1 MGNKS
6 IQKFFADQNS
16 VIDLSSLGN
25 AKGAKVSLSGPDM
38 NITTPRGSVIIV
50 NGALYSS
57 IKGNNLAVKF
67 KDKTITGA
75 KILGSVDLKDIQ
87 LERIDSS
94 LVDSAQVEKK
104 GNGKRRNKKEEEELK
119 KQLDD
124 AENAK
129 KEADKAKEEA
139 EKAKEAAEKAL
150 NEAFEVQNSSKQIE
164 EMLQNFLADN
174 VAKDNL
180 AQQSDAS
187 QQNTQAKA
195 TQASKQN
202 DAEKVLPQPI
212 NKNTSTGKSNSS
224 KNEENKLDAESVKE
238 PLKVT
243 LALAAESNS
252 GSKDDSITNFTKPQ
266 FVGSTAPNATV
277 IIKINGIAV
286 GQAVADS
293 LGNFTFTAPETLTDG
308 TYNLEAEAKT
318 ADGSGSAKLV
328 ITIDSVTDK
337 PTFEL
342 SPESSVSG
350 HKGLTPTLTPSIVG
364 TAEENAKVDI
374 YVDNKLVA
382 SVDVDKD
389 GNWSYEFKDNEL
401 SEGENSIKVVAV
413 DKAGNKNETT
423 DSIITDTIAP
433 EKPTIELDD
442 SSDSG
447 IKNDN
452 ITNSTLPTFIGV
464 AEPGSTVSIYLG
476 LKHLG
481 EVIVAKDGTWS
492 YTLTTPLKDGEYN
505 ITATATDIAGHTSA
519 TANLPF
525 TIDTRIS
532 YFSAEIETTNDSGI
546 VGDNVTNNTRPT
558 FTGKTEPNAIISVI
572 NSETG
577 EEVIFKAN
585 DKGEWTFN
593 FTSDSVEGI
602 NNLTFTVEDVAGNK
616 KDFSFSYVI
625 DTIAPVPPTVSLED
639 YVVLPNGIIL
649 SGNDLPA
656 LVGTA
661 EPKSTILLMRDGK
674 LYDSIEVDS
683 NGTWNYQFSNKF
695 LQGAYDIEIISQD
708 AAGNKSSTVKYS
720 FTIQTEVVPPKAE
733 LDASDDSGAKGDW
746 ITNKHNALTLLGTAD
761 RFATVNILIDGK
773 TIGVTTAD
781 ADGNWNFDI
790 SRNLSD
796 NVYKITVES
805 IDPLGRTSSVDYQ
818 LTIDSFTPIPTV
830 MLHDSADS
838 GVKGDMITKI
848 NTPLFTGM
856 AEANAKVSI
865 YVDGVLSGEAIA
877 GDDGV
882 WNFQFTTALSDGSH
896 DVTVKVEDIAGN
908 TASSSAYNFQIVT
921 QTQKPTI
928 ELVNDTGV
936 DNTDH
941 IINEKNPALT
951 GTAAPYSTVKLYID
965 GALIAEVRTNKD
977 GRWEYTLKADQGLVD
992 GDHRITAS
1000 VEDIAGN
1007 IAHSDP
1013 FLISVDT
1020 AISIPIVSL
1029 SPDSDS
1035 GISDDNLTNIVKPTL
1050 HLKDIDPDIISVQVW
1065 DAMSDTQIGVA
1076 TQQPDGSWAYT
1087 FTSDLTEGLHQVY
1100 VKVEDIAGNKAN
1112 SAIFDFTIDT
1122 TVSTPV
1128 ISLLSKD
1135 DTGVTGDN
1143 LTNINKPGFAI
1154 SGVDA
1159 DAHRVVVQVMHNG
1172 VSEEIELSHLNGSW
1186 LFIPG
1191 NTWADG
1197 SYTLTVKVEDKA
1209 GNTNYSAP
1217 LTVVIDT
1224 QIAIDGVEL
1233 VNDSGVKGDNMTN
1246 DDRPHFRVT
1255 VPTDVNE
1262 VRLSIDGGNSW
1273 VQATP
1278 GVAGSWEYIW
1288 PTDLADG
1295 QYTLTVEAT
1304 DKAGNTVTKTIDF
1317 AVDTTLSVP
1326 VIVLDSADDTG
1337 IQGDNMTNSTQPTF
1351 ALQHID
1357 DDAVRVTVSVEH
1369 GGVTT
1374 TFDATKGTGGWTFTP
1389 PTSWAD
1395 GDYTLSVSV
1404 EDKAGN
1410 TSHSASLTVTVDTQI
1425 AINNI
1430 ELVNDSGIPDD
1441 NLTNNVRPHFQV
1453 TVPTD
1458 VNVVRLSIDGGKT
1471 WFNATQSATPGVWDY
1486 IWPDDVADGGY
1497 TLTVEATDEAGN
1509 KATQTL
1515 DFTIDTTLSVPT
1527 LSLDSADD
1535 SGIAGDNITN
1545 VKTPGFTLNNIDT
1558 DVSRVIV
1565 EVMHNGIKQEVP
1577 LVQTGGQ
1584 WRFAPTSDWADGD
1597 YILTVKV
1604 EDRAGNVKQS
1614 APLTV
1619 TVDTH
1624 IAIDRIELVNDSG
1637 IPGDN
1642 LTNEARPHFQVTV
1655 PADVNGVRLSIDG
1668 GKTWFDAT
1676 QSATSGVWDY
1686 TWLTNVANGPHTLM
1700 VEASD
1705 KAGNKTT
1712 QKLDFTIDTILS
1724 EPTIT
1729 LDSADDSAAGDNITN
1744 VKMPGFTLGNIDAD
1758 VTKVVVTVA
1767 HDGKNQQIEL
1777 IKNGGV
1783 WRFTPGAA
1791 WTDGDYTLT
1800 VKVEDKAG
1808 NTNYSAPLTVTID
1821 TQTSIDRIELLNDTG
1836 IVGDNLT
1843 NEARP
1848 QFHITV
1854 PTDVNSVQLSLDGG
1868 INWVNAT
1875 LTSDGV
1881 WEYIWPTDLVENTYT
1896 LTVKATD
1903 VAGNTATETLNFI
1916 IDTTLS
1922 TPTITLDSADDSGT
1936 ANDNK
1941 TNVKTPGFI
1950 IGGIDSDVTQV
1961 VVQVMRDGHSEEVE
1975 LTQTN
1980 GQWRFVPGSAWTDGD
1995 YTLTVTVKDEAG
2007 NIRHSAPL
2015 TVTIDTQITID
2026 HIELV
2031 NDSGIPDDNLTNN
2044 VRPHFQVTVPTDV
2057 NVVRLSID
2065 GGKTWFNATQSA
2077 TPGVWDYTWLADV
2090 GEGKHTLTVEA
2101 TDKAGNKTTQQL
2113 DFIIDTLL
2121 SEPTIVLDNTDD
2133 SGTKGDHLT
2142 NVNKPTFLLGNID
2155 ADARYVTVEVQHG
2168 GTKEVLTATKDA
2180 TGNWSV
2186 TPTGTWAD
2194 GDYTLTVRVEDEA
2207 GNEKHS
2213 ASLTVTVDTQITIDV
2228 IELVNDNGIP
2238 GDNMTN
2244 DAHPQFR
2251 VTVPGDVNEVS
2262 LSIDGGVTW
2271 VKATQSAT
2279 PGVWNYT
2286 WPGTVP
2292 DGDYTLNVK
2301 ATDNAGN
2308 TVTETLHFT
2317 IDTTLSTPVIV
2328 LDSADDS
2335 GVHGDNMTNHT
2346 QPTFA
2351 LQHIDDDAVRVT
2363 VSVEHGGVTT
2373 TFDATKDAGGW
2384 TFTPTG
2390 AWADGDYTLSVS
2402 VEDKAGN
2409 TSHSASLT
2417 VTVDTQIAINN
2428 IELVN
2433 DSGIPDD
2440 NLTNNV
2446 RPHFQVTVPTDV
2458 NVVRLSIDGGKTWFN
2473 ATQSATPGVWDYIW
2487 PDDVADGGYTLT
2499 VEATD
2504 EAGNKAT
2511 QTLDF
2516 TIDTTL
2522 SVPTLSL
2529 DSADDSGIA
2538 GDNIT
2543 NVKTPGFTLNNID
2556 TDVSRV
2562 IVEVM
2567 HNGIKQEVP
2576 LVQTGGQWRFAPT
2589 SDWADG
2595 DYILT
2600 VKVEDRA
2607 GNVKQ
2612 SAPLTVTV
2620 DTHIAIDR
2628 IELVNDSGIPGDNLT
2643 NEARPHFQVTVPADV
2658 NGVRLSIDGG
2668 KTWFDATQSAT
2679 SGVWDYTWLT
2689 NVANGPHTLM
2699 VEASDKAGNKTTQK
2713 LDFTIDTILSEPTIT
2728 LDSADDSAAGDN
2740 ITNVKMPGFT
2750 LGNIDADVTKVVVTV
2765 AHDGKNQ
2772 QIELIKNGGVWRFTP
2787 GAAWTDGDYT
2797 LTVKVEDKAG
2807 NTNYS
2812 APLTVTIDTQTSIDR
2827 IELLNDTGIVG
2838 DNLTNEA
2845 RPQFHITVPTDVNS
2859 VQLSLDGGIN
2869 WVNATLTSDGVW
2881 EYIWPTDLVENT
2893 YTLTVK
2899 ATDVAGNTATETLN
2913 FIIDTTLSTP
2923 TITLDSAD
2931 DSGTANDNK
2940 TNVKTPGFIIGG
2952 IDSDVTQVVVQV
2964 MRDGHSEEVE
2974 LTQTNGQWRFVP
2986 GSAWTDGDYTLTVTV
3001 KDEAGNIRHSA
3012 PLTVTIDTQITID
3025 HIELVNDSGI
3035 PDDNLT
3041 NNVRPHFQVTVPT
3054 DVNVVRLSIDGGKTW
3069 FNATQSATP
3078 GVWDY
3083 TWLADVGEGKHT
3095 LTVEATDKAGNK
3107 TTQQL
3112 DFIIDTLLSEPT
3124 IVLDNTDDSGTKG
3137 DNLTNVNKPTFLLGN
3152 IDADARYVTVEVQ
3165 HGGTKEVLTAT
3176 KGATGI
3182 WSVTPTGTWADGD
3195 YTLTVRVEDDAGN
3208 VKYSA
3213 PLTVTVD
3220 TQITIDVIELVNDNG
3235 IPGDNLTNDVRPHFR
3250 VTVPGD
3256 VNEVRLSIDGGN
3268 TWVRATQG
3276 TAGIWDYTWP
3286 KDVTDG
3292 LHTLTVEATDKA
3304 GNKTTQTLD
3313 FTIDTRLSTPTI
3325 AMDSRDDTGA
3335 IGDHITSVKR
3345 PGFTIG
3351 NIDADAHSVILR
3363 ITQGGN
3369 SQEVTLTQVG
3379 GQWRFTPDADWADG
3393 SYTLTVEVTDNA
3405 GNVRQSTPLVVTV
3418 DTQTSITDIT
3428 LVNDHGVPDDNL
3440 TNSTRPQFE
3449 ITVPADVNS
3458 VQLSIDGGANWVSA
3472 TQGIEGVWGY
3482 TWPTDMGDGKHTL
3495 TVMVTDRAGNT
3506 ATQTLEFFIDTR
3518 LSTPT
3523 IALDST
3529 DDTGTPGDDMT
3540 NRTRPTFILQNI
3552 DSDVINVTVSVTHN
3566 GTTTSFTATQGAGG
3580 WSFTPPAPWGD
3591 GDYTLTVTVED
3602 RAGNTRP
3609 STPLTVTVDTQ
3620 IAIDRIE
3627 LVNDSGVPGDNVTKH
3642 VRPQFQISVP
3652 DDVEKVLL
3660 SIDGGTTWVTAIKSS
3675 TAGIWD
3681 YTWPT
3686 DMPEGQH
3693 TLTVEV
3699 TDGAGNKMTETL
3711 NFTIDIT
3718 LLTPTIELAPDQD
3731 TGQNKNDNLTSV
3743 TQPVFVL
3750 GSIDKDVRHVEL
3762 SIEHNGTF
3770 KTVVLTESADG
3781 WRYRPDSALADGSYT
3796 FTVTVTDVAGNQQ
3809 TSAPL
3814 KVTIDGTLTTPV
3826 IELAAG
3832 EDSGTV
3838 GDRLT
3843 NHDRP
3848 VFDIHQVDSDVTR
3861 VMVKVTYNGKTHEE
3875 AAVFTNGQW
3884 RFTPSASWAD
3894 GSYQLAVVVEDLAG
3908 NVKESAPFEVRI
3920 DTTTTINNIVLLN
3933 DTGVQNDQL
3942 TNVAKPSF
3950 RIDVPGDVV
3959 QVRVTLDGGANWNVI
3974 RKNADGQWIF
3984 DSPNT
3989 LVDGT
3994 YTLRVEATDEAG
4006 NIANKDLVFNIDTNI
4021 QVPTIALDAGQ
4032 DTGAN
4037 TADNITNISRPT
4049 FTIGN
4054 VDPDVIKVVVT
4065 IDGHDYNATK
4075 VGAGWQFTPGNAI
4088 PDGSYNITVT
4098 VEDKAGNTATSK
4110 PLPVVIDT
4118 TAEIESVT
4126 LVTDSGDSDVDN
4138 ITKVDKPQ
4146 FSIVTADDIT
4156 HVRVKID
4163 NAANW
4168 IELTKGGDGRWI
4180 FNVGSAL
4187 PDGQHTLLVDVT
4199 DIAGNV
4205 AQETLQFTID
4215 TTLREPTIVLDP
4227 THDTGDDTNDNLT
4240 RINKPVFIIG
4250 NVDNDVSHIVVHI
4263 DGRDYTIENTGG
4275 NLTFTPDQPLSDGQ
4289 HTISVTVTDIAG
4301 NTKTSAEL
4309 RIEIDTQVQIDSVT
4323 LTTDSGVNDHDNVT
4337 NATRPSFE
4345 IATPDDV
4352 TSVLVSF
4359 DGVNW
4364 TPISKN
4370 AAGQWE
4376 FTAGSALPDGHYTLH
4391 VQATDRAG
4399 NTANS
4404 TLGFTV
4410 DTQIDG
4416 LSVVMLDDA
4425 GKDST
4430 DGITNITSPRFE
4442 ISAREP
4448 LQSVTVILN
4457 GKSSTLTQGAGNKW
4471 LFTPDTPL
4479 VDGTYKIEIVAE
4491 DIAGN
4496 KISKEV
4502 SFTIDT
4508 IVSDPSIDLLD
4519 ADDTGESAVD
4529 NITSVTTPRFVIGN
4543 VPADIDT
4550 VVIRINGVSYSVT
4563 ANGNNLWEFQ
4573 VPVALNDGVYEAV
4586 VVFRDI
4592 AGNTS
4597 ETKLPFTIDTTTSV
4611 SVRMEPASDTGNSNS
4626 DNLTNKQ
4633 NPKFEGTAEPNAK
4646 LVITIVDDKSG
4657 REVLKQ
4663 TITVGADGN
4672 WSVTPNILP
4681 DGMYTIN
4688 VVATDVAGNTAQTQE
4703 RFTIDTVTIDP
4714 TIRLSD
4720 PSIDDQHEATSLR
4733 PEFKGFAEAFST
4745 IMIQWDG
4752 KVVGSANANANGEWS
4767 WTPPSVLAPGS
4778 YVVSIVAKD
4787 KAGNESSQVDFPVVI
4802 PVIDVTPPTIKL
4814 SEESDSGALGDF
4826 TTNNKTPTLIGS
4838 TLPNTIVS
4846 IYVDGVKVG
4855 EATADTAG
4863 RYTFQLSEM
4872 KDGHYVVQVGI
4883 VNPRDNSELRSTAV
4897 DVTIDTE
4904 VAELVWNISGMHE
4917 GGYINTVT
4925 PEIGGTSEPNSKIT
4939 IFVNGV
4945 EKAIAYTT
4953 GAGHWGVV
4961 LPALGNDG
4969 NYELTFKVED
4979 VAGNIREFGPQNV
4992 ILDTVISPLTVVLRE
5007 ADDSGKVG
5015 DWITNKSHVTI
5026 DGTAEAGSTL
5036 TIRNPQGVVIATLV
5050 VGNDGR
5056 WSAELDLREGSNA
5069 FVVVSEDKAGNS
5081 QQKEILIEHDTQ
5093 IEISDI
5099 SLSRD
5104 TNSGDKYDL
5113 ITNNKS
5119 PVLVA
5124 MTDPGATVQVYING
5138 VLQGTV
5144 EASSSGNISYTMPAN
5159 SADGE
5164 YQVQFVATDTA
5175 GNRVE
5180 SAITTV
5186 TIDSQIAV
5194 FDIDEDSLPAL
5205 SNNRALSVSGVGEAG
5220 SQVSIFV
5227 DGKLVNVVMVEA
5239 DGTWRA
5245 PILLQDDGTFN
5256 IHFSITDVAG
5266 NTEVSKDY
5274 SVDVDS
5280 STDFPT
5286 LNLEDASNSGSLDD
5300 LITNHN
5306 KPVLVGTAEAGATIH
5321 IYVDEKIVANVLVLE
5336 DGTWSYQFDNALKD
5350 GEYSIRVV
5358 AEDPAGNTA
5367 ESPRLLVT
5375 IDTSTF
5381 IDNPAMVAG
5390 SDNGIFSND
5399 SITSQ
5404 TRPTFSIFGEMN
5416 QSVQIFIDGVLVDTI
5431 TVTDRNQVY
5440 RPESPLGDGSHSI
5453 YYVITDKA
5461 GNTATSKTLNF
5472 TIDTFN
5478 TTPVAIDSIGG
5489 QTLAEMTGSDGKIYI
5504 TDTTR
5509 NLLFSGSAEPNS
5521 KIEIII
5527 NGLNVGEVWVNEK
5540 GHWQMPVNPL
5550 YFTEGQLDITVKS
5563 TDRAGNVNQ
5572 EKYSIWVDTH
5582 IKVFTSELDDNKSSS
5597 KTEWWSNSDLIT
5609 MRGTGEIGA
5618 TVSLIVAGV
5627 TLATAVVAAT
5637 GRWELSTDKLP
5648 EGTYDISL
5656 VIEDSA
5662 GNRWE
5667 DVREIFIDRTPPN
5680 APVVTYS
5687 DIVNDL
5693 IIMQG
5698 TAEAKSQLIITDSEG
5713 NTYTLTV
5720 PDNGK
5725 WSMAIPYPSEG
5736 KFTITSVDAIG
5747 NRSDDVPLDIMK
5759 EVPVISLSPDSDS
5772 GTVGDNITRDKQPT
5786 FIIGNLESDVVVVQ
5800 VDINGTVYNAEKNA
5814 DGVWFF
5820 TPGTPL
5826 ADGSYTI
5833 SVIASDAAGNQKN
5846 SLPITVTID
5855 STLTVPEIALAA
5867 GEDNGASDS
5876 DNVTNHTQPKFTL
5889 QHIDADVTGVTV
5901 NVTHNGVTDIYQ
5913 ATQGAD
5919 GWTFTPPAA
5928 WNDGN
5933 YTLSVTVVDRAGNSQ
5948 QSASLAVTVD
5958 STVTVTADSQHDDA
5972 SDDATATAVTPPESE
5987 TVNAESATHLRTE
6000 PSAAE
6005 ESVVKVT
6012 AYSITLLNADSG
6024 DEIDRSISQTPSFEI
6039 SVPENIVNVSIMFEG
6054 EEFTLPIT
6062 NQKAIFEVPL
6072 SLEDGEYTM
6081 DVKFIDK
6088 DNDFLIK
6095 EKTFSVDHSSA
6106 DIVNA
6111 MNVRGKTEDDI
6122 NDSPSTSSVGHNNN
6136 GAIDVFAVNEVTLP
6150 VDNQE
6155 EHA

>member
-2121 SEPTIVLDNTDD
+2121 SEPTIVLDSTDD

-2428 IELVN
+2428 
-2433 DSGIPDD
+2433 
-2440 NLTNNV
+2440 
-2446 RPHFQVTVPTDV
+2446 
-2458 NVVRLSIDGGKTWFN
+2458 
-2473 ATQSATPGVWDYIW
+2473 
-2487 PDDVADGGYTLT
+2487 
-2499 VEATD
+2499 
-2504 EAGNKAT
+2504 
-2511 QTLDF
+2511 
-2516 TIDTTL
+2516 
-2522 SVPTLSL
+2522 
-2529 DSADDSGIA
+2529 
-2538 GDNIT
+2538 
-2543 NVKTPGFTLNNID
+2543 
-2556 TDVSRV
+2556 
-2562 IVEVM
+2562 
-2567 HNGIKQEVP
+2567 
-2576 LVQTGGQWRFAPT
+2576 
-2589 SDWADG
+2589 
-2595 DYILT
+2595 
-2600 VKVEDRA
+2600 
-2607 GNVKQ
+2607 
-2612 SAPLTVTV
+2612 
-2620 DTHIAIDR
+2620 
-2628 IELVNDSGIPGDNLT
+2628 
-2643 NEARPHFQVTVPADV
+2643 
-2658 NGVRLSIDGG
+2658 
-2668 KTWFDATQSAT
+2668 
-2679 SGVWDYTWLT
+2679 
-2689 NVANGPHTLM
+2689 
-2699 VEASDKAGNKTTQK
+2699 
-2713 LDFTIDTILSEPTIT
+2713 
-2728 LDSADDSAAGDN
+2728 
-2740 ITNVKMPGFT
+2740 
-2750 LGNIDADVTKVVVTV
+2750 
-2765 AHDGKNQ
+2765 
-2772 QIELIKNGGVWRFTP
+2772 
-2787 GAAWTDGDYT
+2787 
-2797 LTVKVEDKAG
+2797 
-2807 NTNYS
+2807 
-2812 APLTVTIDTQTSIDR
+2812 
-2827 IELLNDTGIVG
+2827 
-2838 DNLTNEA
+2838 
-2845 RPQFHITVPTDVNS
+2845 
-2859 VQLSLDGGIN
+2859 
-2869 WVNATLTSDGVW
+2869 
-2881 EYIWPTDLVENT
+2881 
-2893 YTLTVK
+2893 
-2899 ATDVAGNTATETLN
+2899 
-2913 FIIDTTLSTP
+2913 
-2923 TITLDSAD
+2923 
-2931 DSGTANDNK
+2931 
-2940 TNVKTPGFIIGG
+2940 
-2952 IDSDVTQVVVQV
+2952 
-2964 MRDGHSEEVE
+2964 
-2974 LTQTNGQWRFVP
+2974 
-2986 GSAWTDGDYTLTVTV
+2986 
-3001 KDEAGNIRHSA
+3001 
-3012 PLTVTIDTQITID
+3012 
-3025 HIELVNDSGI
+3025 IELVNDSGI

-3472 TQGIEGVWGY
+3472 AQGIEGVWGY

>member
-243 LALAAESNS
+243 LALATESNS

-625 DTIAPVPPTVSLED
+625 DTVAPVPPTVSLED
-639 YVVLPNGIIL
+639 FVVLPNGIIL

-1035 GISDDNLTNIVKPTL
+1035 GVSDDNLTNIVKPTL

-1065 DAMSDTQIGVA
+1065 DAASDTQIGVA

-1112 SAIFDFTIDT
+1112 SAVFDFTIDT

-1209 GNTNYSAP
+1209 GNTSYSAP

-1374 TFDATKGTGGWTFTP
+1374 TFDATKGTGGWSFTP
-1389 PTSWAD
+1389 TGAWAD

-1430 ELVNDSGIPDD
+1430 ELVNDSGIPND

-1471 WFNATQSATPGVWDY
+1471 WFNATQSATPGAWDY

-1497 TLTVEATDEAGN
+1497 TLTVEATDKAGN
-1509 KATQTL
+1509 KTTQEL

-2121 SEPTIVLDNTDD
+2121 SEPTIVLDSTDD
-2133 SGTKGDHLT
+2133 SGTKGDNLT

-2317 IDTTLSTPVIV
+2317 IDTTLSVPVIV
-2328 LDSADDS
+2328 LNSADDT
-2335 GVHGDNMTNHT
+2335 GVQGDNMTNST

-2373 TFDATKDAGGW
+2373 TFDATKGTGGW
-2384 TFTPTG
+2384 SFTPTG

-2446 RPHFQVTVPTDV
+2446 RPHFQVKVPMDV
-2458 NVVRLSIDGGKTWFN
+2458 N
-2473 ATQSATPGVWDYIW
+2473 
-2487 PDDVADGGYTLT
+2487 
-2499 VEATD
+2499 E
-2504 EAGNKAT
+2504 
-2511 QTLDF
+2511 
-2516 TIDTTL
+2516 
-2522 SVPTLSL
+2522 
-2529 DSADDSGIA
+2529 
-2538 GDNIT
+2538 
-2543 NVKTPGFTLNNID
+2543 
-2556 TDVSRV
+2556 
-2562 IVEVM
+2562 
-2567 HNGIKQEVP
+2567 
-2576 LVQTGGQWRFAPT
+2576 
-2589 SDWADG
+2589 
-2595 DYILT
+2595 
-2600 VKVEDRA
+2600 
-2607 GNVKQ
+2607 
-2612 SAPLTVTV
+2612 
-2620 DTHIAIDR
+2620 
-2628 IELVNDSGIPGDNLT
+2628 
-2643 NEARPHFQVTVPADV
+2643 
-2658 NGVRLSIDGG
+2658 
-2668 KTWFDATQSAT
+2668 
-2679 SGVWDYTWLT
+2679 
-2689 NVANGPHTLM
+2689 
-2699 VEASDKAGNKTTQK
+2699 
-2713 LDFTIDTILSEPTIT
+2713 
-2728 LDSADDSAAGDN
+2728 
-2740 ITNVKMPGFT
+2740 
-2750 LGNIDADVTKVVVTV
+2750 
-2765 AHDGKNQ
+2765 
-2772 QIELIKNGGVWRFTP
+2772 
-2787 GAAWTDGDYT
+2787 
-2797 LTVKVEDKAG
+2797 
-2807 NTNYS
+2807 
-2812 APLTVTIDTQTSIDR
+2812 
-2827 IELLNDTGIVG
+2827 
-2838 DNLTNEA
+2838 
-2845 RPQFHITVPTDVNS
+2845 
-2859 VQLSLDGGIN
+2859 
-2869 WVNATLTSDGVW
+2869 
-2881 EYIWPTDLVENT
+2881 
-2893 YTLTVK
+2893 
-2899 ATDVAGNTATETLN
+2899 
-2913 FIIDTTLSTP
+2913 
-2923 TITLDSAD
+2923 
-2931 DSGTANDNK
+2931 
-2940 TNVKTPGFIIGG
+2940 
-2952 IDSDVTQVVVQV
+2952 
-2964 MRDGHSEEVE
+2964 
-2974 LTQTNGQWRFVP
+2974 
-2986 GSAWTDGDYTLTVTV
+2986 
-3001 KDEAGNIRHSA
+3001 
-3012 PLTVTIDTQITID
+3012 
-3025 HIELVNDSGI
+3025 
-3035 PDDNLT
+3035 
-3041 NNVRPHFQVTVPT
+3041 
-3054 DVNVVRLSIDGGKTW
+3054 VRLSIDGGKTW

-3095 LTVEATDKAGNK
+3095 LTVEATDKAGNQ
-3107 TTQQL
+3107 TTQKL

-3124 IVLDNTDDSGTKG
+3124 IVLDSTDDSGTKG
-3137 DNLTNVNKPTFLLGN
+3137 DNLTNANKPTFILGN

-3165 HGGTKEVLTAT
+3165 YGGTKEVLTAT

-3325 AMDSRDDTGA
+3325 TMDSRDDTGA

-3351 NIDADAHSVILR
+3351 NIDSDAQSVILR

-3405 GNVRQSTPLVVTV
+3405 GNVRQSTPLIVTV

-3472 TQGIEGVWGY
+3472 AQGIEGVWGY

-3620 IAIDRIE
+3620 IAIDHIE

-3718 LLTPTIELAPDQD
+3718 LMTPTIELAPDQD

-3848 VFDIHQVDSDVTR
+3848 VFDIRQVDSDVTR

-4529 NITSVTTPRFVIGN
+4529 NITSVTKPRFVIGN

-4550 VVIRINGVSYSVT
+4550 VVIRINGVSYPVT

-4745 IMIQWDG
+4745 IMIQWGG

-4826 TTNNKTPTLIGS
+4826 TTNNKTPTLVGN
-4838 TLPNTIVS
+4838 TLPNAIVS

-4969 NYELTFKVED
+4969 NYVLTFKVED

-5300 LITNHN
+5300 LITSHN

-5381 IDNPAMVAG
+5381 IDNPVMMAG

-5404 TRPTFSIFGEMN
+5404 TRPAFSIYGEMN

-5472 TIDTFN
+5472 TIDTLN

-5527 NGLNVGEVWVNEK
+5527 NGLNVGEVWVNDK

-5582 IKVFTSELDDNKSSS
+5582 IQVFTSELDDNKSSS
-5597 KTEWWSNSDLIT
+5597 KTDWWSNSSTIT
-5609 MRGTGEIGA
+5609 MRGMGEIGA

-5627 TLATAVVAAT
+5627 TLATAVVAAN
-5637 GRWELSTDKLP
+5637 GQWELSTDQLP
-5648 EGTYDISL
+5648 EGKYDITLS
-5656 VIEDSA
+5656 IEDNA
-5662 GNRWE
+5662 GNRKE
-5667 DVREIFIDRTPPN
+5667 EVHEIFIDRTPPN

-5698 TAEAKSQLIITDSEG
+5698 TAEAKSQLIITDSNG

-5747 NRSDDVPLDIMK
+5747 NRSDDVSLDIMK

-5867 GEDNGASDS
+5867 GEDNGVSDS

-5901 NVTHNGVTDIYQ
+5901 NVTHNGVTDTYQ

-5928 WNDGN
+5928 WNDGT

-5987 TVNAESATHLRTE
+5987 TVNAESATHLRTV

-6005 ESVVKVT
+6005 ESVVKET

-6111 MNVRGKTEDDI
+6111 MNARGKTEDDI

>member
-447 IKNDN
+447 IKNDS

-532 YFSAEIETTNDSGI
+532 YFSAEIETTDDSGI

-639 YVVLPNGIIL
+639 FVVLPNGIIL

-1035 GISDDNLTNIVKPTL
+1035 GIADDNLTNIVKPTL

-1065 DAMSDTQIGVA
+1065 DAASDTQIGVA

-1112 SAIFDFTIDT
+1112 SAVFDFTIDT

-1374 TFDATKGTGGWTFTP
+1374 TFDATKGTGGWSFTP
-1389 PTSWAD
+1389 TGAWAD

-1471 WFNATQSATPGVWDY
+1471 WFNATQSATPGAWDY

-1497 TLTVEATDEAGN
+1497 TLTVEATDKAGN
-1509 KATQTL
+1509 KTTQEL

-1637 IPGDN
+1637 IPDDN

-1700 VEASD
+1700 VEATD

-1791 WTDGDYTLT
+1791 WTDGNYTLT

-2015 TVTIDTQITID
+2015 TVTIDTQIAID

-2101 TDKAGNKTTQQL
+2101 TDKAGNKTTQKL
-2113 DFIIDTLL
+2113 DFIIDTML
-2121 SEPTIVLDNTDD
+2121 SEPTIVLDSTDD
-2133 SGTKGDHLT
+2133 SGTKGDNLT
-2142 NVNKPTFLLGNID
+2142 NANKPTFILGNID
-2155 ADARYVTVEVQHG
+2155 ADARYVTVEVQYG
-2168 GTKEVLTATKDA
+2168 GTKEVLTATKGA
-2180 TGNWSV
+2180 TGIWSV

-2194 GDYTLTVRVEDEA
+2194 GDYMLTVRVEDDA
-2207 GNEKHS
+2207 GNVKYS
-2213 ASLTVTVDTQITIDV
+2213 APLTVTVDTQITIDV

-2317 IDTTLSTPVIV
+2317 IDTTLSVPVIV
-2328 LDSADDS
+2328 LNSADDT
-2335 GVHGDNMTNHT
+2335 GVQGDNMTNST

-2373 TFDATKDAGGW
+2373 TFDATKGVGGW
-2384 TFTPTG
+2384 SFTPTG

-2446 RPHFQVTVPTDV
+2446 RPHFQVKVPTDV
-2458 NVVRLSIDGGKTWFN
+2458 N
-2473 ATQSATPGVWDYIW
+2473 
-2487 PDDVADGGYTLT
+2487 
-2499 VEATD
+2499 E
-2504 EAGNKAT
+2504 
-2511 QTLDF
+2511 
-2516 TIDTTL
+2516 
-2522 SVPTLSL
+2522 
-2529 DSADDSGIA
+2529 
-2538 GDNIT
+2538 
-2543 NVKTPGFTLNNID
+2543 
-2556 TDVSRV
+2556 
-2562 IVEVM
+2562 
-2567 HNGIKQEVP
+2567 
-2576 LVQTGGQWRFAPT
+2576 
-2589 SDWADG
+2589 
-2595 DYILT
+2595 
-2600 VKVEDRA
+2600 
-2607 GNVKQ
+2607 
-2612 SAPLTVTV
+2612 
-2620 DTHIAIDR
+2620 
-2628 IELVNDSGIPGDNLT
+2628 
-2643 NEARPHFQVTVPADV
+2643 
-2658 NGVRLSIDGG
+2658 
-2668 KTWFDATQSAT
+2668 
-2679 SGVWDYTWLT
+2679 
-2689 NVANGPHTLM
+2689 
-2699 VEASDKAGNKTTQK
+2699 
-2713 LDFTIDTILSEPTIT
+2713 
-2728 LDSADDSAAGDN
+2728 
-2740 ITNVKMPGFT
+2740 
-2750 LGNIDADVTKVVVTV
+2750 
-2765 AHDGKNQ
+2765 
-2772 QIELIKNGGVWRFTP
+2772 
-2787 GAAWTDGDYT
+2787 
-2797 LTVKVEDKAG
+2797 
-2807 NTNYS
+2807 
-2812 APLTVTIDTQTSIDR
+2812 
-2827 IELLNDTGIVG
+2827 
-2838 DNLTNEA
+2838 
-2845 RPQFHITVPTDVNS
+2845 
-2859 VQLSLDGGIN
+2859 
-2869 WVNATLTSDGVW
+2869 
-2881 EYIWPTDLVENT
+2881 
-2893 YTLTVK
+2893 
-2899 ATDVAGNTATETLN
+2899 
-2913 FIIDTTLSTP
+2913 
-2923 TITLDSAD
+2923 
-2931 DSGTANDNK
+2931 
-2940 TNVKTPGFIIGG
+2940 
-2952 IDSDVTQVVVQV
+2952 
-2964 MRDGHSEEVE
+2964 
-2974 LTQTNGQWRFVP
+2974 
-2986 GSAWTDGDYTLTVTV
+2986 
-3001 KDEAGNIRHSA
+3001 
-3012 PLTVTIDTQITID
+3012 
-3025 HIELVNDSGI
+3025 
-3035 PDDNLT
+3035 
-3041 NNVRPHFQVTVPT
+3041 
-3054 DVNVVRLSIDGGKTW
+3054 VRLSIDGGKTW

-3095 LTVEATDKAGNK
+3095 LTVEATDKAGNQ

-3165 HGGTKEVLTAT
+3165 YGGTKEVLTAT

-3195 YTLTVRVEDDAGN
+3195 YMLTVRVEDDAGN

-3325 AMDSRDDTGA
+3325 TMDSRDDTGA

-3351 NIDADAHSVILR
+3351 NIDSDAQSVILR

-3405 GNVRQSTPLVVTV
+3405 GNVRQSTPLIVTV

-3472 TQGIEGVWGY
+3472 AQGIEGVWGY

-3620 IAIDRIE
+3620 IAIDHIE

-3718 LLTPTIELAPDQD
+3718 LMTPTIELAPDQD

-3848 VFDIHQVDSDVTR
+3848 VFDIRQVDSDVTR

-4309 RIEIDTQVQIDSVT
+4309 KIEIDTQVQIDSVT

-4529 NITSVTTPRFVIGN
+4529 NITSVTKPRFVIGN

-4550 VVIRINGVSYSVT
+4550 VVIRINGVSYPVT

-4897 DVTIDTE
+4897 DLTIDTE

-5300 LITNHN
+5300 LITSHN

-5381 IDNPAMVAG
+5381 IDNPVMMAG

-5582 IKVFTSELDDNKSSS
+5582 IQVFTSELDDNKSSS
-5597 KTEWWSNSDLIT
+5597 KTDWWSNSSTIT
-5609 MRGTGEIGA
+5609 MRGMGEIGA

-5627 TLATAVVAAT
+5627 TLATAVVAAN
-5637 GRWELSTDKLP
+5637 GQWELSTDQLP
-5648 EGTYDISL
+5648 EGKYDITLS
-5656 VIEDSA
+5656 IEDNA
-5662 GNRWE
+5662 GNRKE
-5667 DVREIFIDRTPPN
+5667 EVHEIFIDRTPPN

-5698 TAEAKSQLIITDSEG
+5698 TAEAKSQLIITDSNG

-5987 TVNAESATHLRTE
+5987 TVNAESATHLRTV

-6005 ESVVKVT
+6005 ESVVKET

-6039 SVPENIVNVSIMFEG
+6039 SVPENIVNVSVMFEG

-6088 DNDFLIK
+6088 DDDFLIK

-6111 MNVRGKTEDDI
+6111 MNARGKTEDDI

>member
-38 NITTPRGSVIIV
+38 NITTPHGSVIIV

-423 DSIITDTIAP
+423 DSIITDTIPP

-452 ITNSTLPTFIGV
+452 VTNSTLPTFIGV

-532 YFSAEIETTNDSGI
+532 YFSAEIETTDDSGI

-593 FTSDSVEGI
+593 FTSDSVEGV

-625 DTIAPVPPTVSLED
+625 DTVAPVPPTVSLED
-639 YVVLPNGIIL
+639 FVVLPNGIIL

-1035 GISDDNLTNIVKPTL
+1035 GIADDNLTNIVKPTL

-1065 DAMSDTQIGVA
+1065 DAASDTQIGVA

-1112 SAIFDFTIDT
+1112 SAVFDFTIDT

-1337 IQGDNMTNSTQPTF
+1337 VQGDNMTNRTQPTF

-1430 ELVNDSGIPDD
+1430 ELVNDSGIPND

-1471 WFNATQSATPGVWDY
+1471 WFNATQSATTGVWDY

-2121 SEPTIVLDNTDD
+2121 SEPTIVLDSTDD
-2133 SGTKGDHLT
+2133 SGTKGDNLT

-2317 IDTTLSTPVIV
+2317 IDTTLSVPVIV
-2328 LDSADDS
+2328 LNSADDT
-2335 GVHGDNMTNHT
+2335 GVQGDNMTNST

-2373 TFDATKDAGGW
+2373 TFDATKGVGGW
-2384 TFTPTG
+2384 SFTPTG

-2446 RPHFQVTVPTDV
+2446 RPHFQVKVPTDV
-2458 NVVRLSIDGGKTWFN
+2458 N
-2473 ATQSATPGVWDYIW
+2473 
-2487 PDDVADGGYTLT
+2487 
-2499 VEATD
+2499 E
-2504 EAGNKAT
+2504 
-2511 QTLDF
+2511 
-2516 TIDTTL
+2516 
-2522 SVPTLSL
+2522 
-2529 DSADDSGIA
+2529 
-2538 GDNIT
+2538 
-2543 NVKTPGFTLNNID
+2543 
-2556 TDVSRV
+2556 
-2562 IVEVM
+2562 
-2567 HNGIKQEVP
+2567 
-2576 LVQTGGQWRFAPT
+2576 
-2589 SDWADG
+2589 
-2595 DYILT
+2595 
-2600 VKVEDRA
+2600 
-2607 GNVKQ
+2607 
-2612 SAPLTVTV
+2612 
-2620 DTHIAIDR
+2620 
-2628 IELVNDSGIPGDNLT
+2628 
-2643 NEARPHFQVTVPADV
+2643 
-2658 NGVRLSIDGG
+2658 
-2668 KTWFDATQSAT
+2668 
-2679 SGVWDYTWLT
+2679 
-2689 NVANGPHTLM
+2689 
-2699 VEASDKAGNKTTQK
+2699 
-2713 LDFTIDTILSEPTIT
+2713 
-2728 LDSADDSAAGDN
+2728 
-2740 ITNVKMPGFT
+2740 
-2750 LGNIDADVTKVVVTV
+2750 
-2765 AHDGKNQ
+2765 
-2772 QIELIKNGGVWRFTP
+2772 
-2787 GAAWTDGDYT
+2787 
-2797 LTVKVEDKAG
+2797 
-2807 NTNYS
+2807 
-2812 APLTVTIDTQTSIDR
+2812 
-2827 IELLNDTGIVG
+2827 
-2838 DNLTNEA
+2838 
-2845 RPQFHITVPTDVNS
+2845 
-2859 VQLSLDGGIN
+2859 
-2869 WVNATLTSDGVW
+2869 
-2881 EYIWPTDLVENT
+2881 
-2893 YTLTVK
+2893 
-2899 ATDVAGNTATETLN
+2899 
-2913 FIIDTTLSTP
+2913 
-2923 TITLDSAD
+2923 
-2931 DSGTANDNK
+2931 
-2940 TNVKTPGFIIGG
+2940 
-2952 IDSDVTQVVVQV
+2952 
-2964 MRDGHSEEVE
+2964 
-2974 LTQTNGQWRFVP
+2974 
-2986 GSAWTDGDYTLTVTV
+2986 
-3001 KDEAGNIRHSA
+3001 
-3012 PLTVTIDTQITID
+3012 
-3025 HIELVNDSGI
+3025 
-3035 PDDNLT
+3035 
-3041 NNVRPHFQVTVPT
+3041 
-3054 DVNVVRLSIDGGKTW
+3054 VRLSIDGGKTW

-3095 LTVEATDKAGNK
+3095 LTVEATDKAGNQ
-3107 TTQQL
+3107 TTQKL

-3124 IVLDNTDDSGTKG
+3124 IVLDSTDDSGTKG
-3137 DNLTNVNKPTFLLGN
+3137 DNLTNANKPTFILGN

-3276 TAGIWDYTWP
+3276 TAGTWDYTWP

-3351 NIDADAHSVILR
+3351 NIDSDAQSVILR

-3405 GNVRQSTPLVVTV
+3405 GNVRQSTPLIVTV

-3620 IAIDRIE
+3620 IAIDHIE

-3718 LLTPTIELAPDQD
+3718 LMTPTIELAPDQD

-3781 WRYRPDSALADGSYT
+3781 WRYRPDSALVDGSYT

-4529 NITSVTTPRFVIGN
+4529 NITSVTKPRFVIGN

-4550 VVIRINGVSYSVT
+4550 VVIRINGVSYPVT

-4897 DVTIDTE
+4897 DLTIDTE

-5300 LITNHN
+5300 LITSHN

-5381 IDNPAMVAG
+5381 IDNPVMMAG

-5404 TRPTFSIFGEMN
+5404 TRPAFSIYGEMN

-5472 TIDTFN
+5472 TIDTLN

-5527 NGLNVGEVWVNEK
+5527 NGLNVGEVWVNDK

-5582 IKVFTSELDDNKSSS
+5582 IQVFTSELDDNKSSS
-5597 KTEWWSNSDLIT
+5597 KTDWWSNSSTIT
-5609 MRGTGEIGA
+5609 MRGMGEIGA

-5627 TLATAVVAAT
+5627 TLATAVVAAN
-5637 GRWELSTDKLP
+5637 GQWELSTDQLP
-5648 EGTYDISL
+5648 EGKYDITLS
-5656 VIEDSA
+5656 IEDNA
-5662 GNRWE
+5662 GNRKE
-5667 DVREIFIDRTPPN
+5667 EVHEIFIDRTPPN

-5698 TAEAKSQLIITDSEG
+5698 TAEAKSQLIITDSNG

-5736 KFTITSVDAIG
+5736 KFTITSMDAIG
-5747 NRSDDVPLDIMK
+5747 NRSDDVSLDIMK

-5867 GEDNGASDS
+5867 GEDNGVSDS

-5901 NVTHNGVTDIYQ
+5901 NVTHNGVTDTYQ

-5928 WNDGN
+5928 WNDGT

-5987 TVNAESATHLRTE
+5987 TVNAESATHLRTV

-6005 ESVVKVT
+6005 ESVVKET

-6111 MNVRGKTEDDI
+6111 MNARGKTEDDI

>member
-150 NEAFEVQNSSKQIE
+150 NEAFEVQNSSKQME
-164 EMLQNFLADN
+164 EMLQEFLADN

-389 GNWSYEFKDNEL
+389 GNWSYEFRDNEL

-423 DSIITDTIAP
+423 DSIITDTIPP

-442 SSDSG
+442 NSDSG

-532 YFSAEIETTNDSGI
+532 YFSAEIETTDDSGI

-625 DTIAPVPPTVSLED
+625 DTIAPLPPTVSLED

-720 FTIQTEVVPPKAE
+720 FTIQTEVVSPKAE

-951 GTAAPYSTVKLYID
+951 GTAAPYSTVKLYVD

-1035 GISDDNLTNIVKPTL
+1035 GIADDNLTNIVKPTL

-1112 SAIFDFTIDT
+1112 SAVFDFTIDT

-1186 LFIPG
+1186 LFTPG

-1209 GNTNYSAP
+1209 GNTSYSAP

-1326 VIVLDSADDTG
+1326 VIVLNSADDTG
-1337 IQGDNMTNSTQPTF
+1337 VQGDNMTNRTQPTF

-1389 PTSWAD
+1389 TASWTD

-1430 ELVNDSGIPDD
+1430 ELVNDSGIPND

-1471 WFNATQSATPGVWDY
+1471 WVTAAQKAAGVWEY
-1486 IWPDDVADGGY
+1486 IWPDDVTDGSH

-1535 SGIAGDNITN
+1535 SGIAGDNITS

-1637 IPGDN
+1637 IPDDN

-1700 VEASD
+1700 VEATD

-1712 QKLDFTIDTILS
+1712 QKLDFIIDTLLS

-2015 TVTIDTQITID
+2015 TVTIDTQIAID

-2031 NDSGIPDDNLTNN
+2031 NDSGIPNDNLTNN

-2101 TDKAGNKTTQQL
+2101 TDKAGNKTTQKL

-2121 SEPTIVLDNTDD
+2121 SEPTIVLDSTDD
-2133 SGTKGDHLT
+2133 SGTKGDNLT

-2194 GDYTLTVRVEDEA
+2194 GDYTLTVRVEDDA
-2207 GNEKHS
+2207 GNVKYS

-2228 IELVNDNGIP
+2228 IELVNDSGTR
-2238 GDNMTN
+2238 GDNLTN
-2244 DAHPQFR
+2244 DANPHFR
-2251 VTVPGDVNEVS
+2251 ITVPGDVNEVS

-2271 VKATQSAT
+2271 VKATQSVT

-2335 GVHGDNMTNHT
+2335 GVHGDNMTNRT

-2351 LQHIDDDAVRVT
+2351 LQQIDDDAVRVT

-2373 TFDATKDAGGW
+2373 TFDATKGTGGW

-2473 ATQSATPGVWDYIW
+2473 ATQSATPGVWDY
-2487 PDDVADGGYTLT
+2487 
-2499 VEATD
+2499 
-2504 EAGNKAT
+2504 
-2511 QTLDF
+2511 
-2516 TIDTTL
+2516 
-2522 SVPTLSL
+2522 
-2529 DSADDSGIA
+2529 
-2538 GDNIT
+2538 
-2543 NVKTPGFTLNNID
+2543 
-2556 TDVSRV
+2556 
-2562 IVEVM
+2562 
-2567 HNGIKQEVP
+2567 
-2576 LVQTGGQWRFAPT
+2576 
-2589 SDWADG
+2589 
-2595 DYILT
+2595 
-2600 VKVEDRA
+2600 
-2607 GNVKQ
+2607 
-2612 SAPLTVTV
+2612 
-2620 DTHIAIDR
+2620 
-2628 IELVNDSGIPGDNLT
+2628 
-2643 NEARPHFQVTVPADV
+2643 
-2658 NGVRLSIDGG
+2658 
-2668 KTWFDATQSAT
+2668 
-2679 SGVWDYTWLT
+2679 
-2689 NVANGPHTLM
+2689 
-2699 VEASDKAGNKTTQK
+2699 
-2713 LDFTIDTILSEPTIT
+2713 
-2728 LDSADDSAAGDN
+2728 
-2740 ITNVKMPGFT
+2740 
-2750 LGNIDADVTKVVVTV
+2750 
-2765 AHDGKNQ
+2765 
-2772 QIELIKNGGVWRFTP
+2772 
-2787 GAAWTDGDYT
+2787 
-2797 LTVKVEDKAG
+2797 
-2807 NTNYS
+2807 
-2812 APLTVTIDTQTSIDR
+2812 
-2827 IELLNDTGIVG
+2827 
-2838 DNLTNEA
+2838 
-2845 RPQFHITVPTDVNS
+2845 
-2859 VQLSLDGGIN
+2859 
-2869 WVNATLTSDGVW
+2869 
-2881 EYIWPTDLVENT
+2881 
-2893 YTLTVK
+2893 
-2899 ATDVAGNTATETLN
+2899 
-2913 FIIDTTLSTP
+2913 
-2923 TITLDSAD
+2923 
-2931 DSGTANDNK
+2931 
-2940 TNVKTPGFIIGG
+2940 
-2952 IDSDVTQVVVQV
+2952 
-2964 MRDGHSEEVE
+2964 
-2974 LTQTNGQWRFVP
+2974 
-2986 GSAWTDGDYTLTVTV
+2986 
-3001 KDEAGNIRHSA
+3001 
-3012 PLTVTIDTQITID
+3012 
-3025 HIELVNDSGI
+3025 
-3035 PDDNLT
+3035 
-3041 NNVRPHFQVTVPT
+3041 
-3054 DVNVVRLSIDGGKTW
+3054 
-3069 FNATQSATP
+3069 
-3078 GVWDY
+3078 

-3095 LTVEATDKAGNK
+3095 LTVEATDKAGNQ

-3152 IDADARYVTVEVQ
+3152 IDVDARYVTVEVL

-3393 SYTLTVEVTDNA
+3393 SYTLTVEVQDNA
-3405 GNVRQSTPLVVTV
+3405 GNVRQSTPLIVTV

-3472 TQGIEGVWGY
+3472 AQGIEGVWGY
-3482 TWPTDMGDGKHTL
+3482 TWPTDMGDGKHIL

-4065 IDGHDYNATK
+4065 IDGHDYNAIK

-4215 TTLREPTIVLDP
+4215 TTLREP
-4227 THDTGDDTNDNLT
+4227 
-4240 RINKPVFIIG
+4240 
-4250 NVDNDVSHIVVHI
+4250 
-4263 DGRDYTIENTGG
+4263 
-4275 NLTFTPDQPLSDGQ
+4275 
-4289 HTISVTVTDIAG
+4289 
-4301 NTKTSAEL
+4301 
-4309 RIEIDTQVQIDSVT
+4309 
-4323 LTTDSGVNDHDNVT
+4323 
-4337 NATRPSFE
+4337 
-4345 IATPDDV
+4345 
-4352 TSVLVSF
+4352 
-4359 DGVNW
+4359 
-4364 TPISKN
+4364 
-4370 AAGQWE
+4370 
-4376 FTAGSALPDGHYTLH
+4376 
-4391 VQATDRAG
+4391 
-4399 NTANS
+4399 
-4404 TLGFTV
+4404 
-4410 DTQIDG
+4410 
-4416 LSVVMLDDA
+4416 
-4425 GKDST
+4425 
-4430 DGITNITSPRFE
+4430 
-4442 ISAREP
+4442 
-4448 LQSVTVILN
+4448 
-4457 GKSSTLTQGAGNKW
+4457 
-4471 LFTPDTPL
+4471 
-4479 VDGTYKIEIVAE
+4479 
-4491 DIAGN
+4491 
-4496 KISKEV
+4496 
-4502 SFTIDT
+4502 
-4508 IVSDPSIDLLD
+4508 
-4519 ADDTGESAVD
+4519 
-4529 NITSVTTPRFVIGN
+4529 
-4543 VPADIDT
+4543 
-4550 VVIRINGVSYSVT
+4550 
-4563 ANGNNLWEFQ
+4563 
-4573 VPVALNDGVYEAV
+4573 
-4586 VVFRDI
+4586 
-4592 AGNTS
+4592 
-4597 ETKLPFTIDTTTSV
+4597 
-4611 SVRMEPASDTGNSNS
+4611 
-4626 DNLTNKQ
+4626 
-4633 NPKFEGTAEPNAK
+4633 
-4646 LVITIVDDKSG
+4646 
-4657 REVLKQ
+4657 
-4663 TITVGADGN
+4663 
-4672 WSVTPNILP
+4672 
-4681 DGMYTIN
+4681 
-4688 VVATDVAGNTAQTQE
+4688 
-4703 RFTIDTVTIDP
+4703 
-4714 TIRLSD
+4714 
-4720 PSIDDQHEATSLR
+4720 
-4733 PEFKGFAEAFST
+4733 
-4745 IMIQWDG
+4745 
-4752 KVVGSANANANGEWS
+4752 
-4767 WTPPSVLAPGS
+4767 
-4778 YVVSIVAKD
+4778 
-4787 KAGNESSQVDFPVVI
+4787 
-4802 PVIDVTPPTIKL
+4802 
-4814 SEESDSGALGDF
+4814 
-4826 TTNNKTPTLIGS
+4826 
-4838 TLPNTIVS
+4838 
-4846 IYVDGVKVG
+4846 
-4855 EATADTAG
+4855 
-4863 RYTFQLSEM
+4863 
-4872 KDGHYVVQVGI
+4872 
-4883 VNPRDNSELRSTAV
+4883 
-4897 DVTIDTE
+4897 
-4904 VAELVWNISGMHE
+4904 
-4917 GGYINTVT
+4917 
-4925 PEIGGTSEPNSKIT
+4925 
-4939 IFVNGV
+4939 
-4945 EKAIAYTT
+4945 
-4953 GAGHWGVV
+4953 
-4961 LPALGNDG
+4961 
-4969 NYELTFKVED
+4969 
-4979 VAGNIREFGPQNV
+4979 
-4992 ILDTVISPLTVVLRE
+4992 
-5007 ADDSGKVG
+5007 
-5015 DWITNKSHVTI
+5015 
-5026 DGTAEAGSTL
+5026 
-5036 TIRNPQGVVIATLV
+5036 
-5050 VGNDGR
+5050 
-5056 WSAELDLREGSNA
+5056 
-5069 FVVVSEDKAGNS
+5069 
-5081 QQKEILIEHDTQ
+5081 
-5093 IEISDI
+5093 
-5099 SLSRD
+5099 
-5104 TNSGDKYDL
+5104 
-5113 ITNNKS
+5113 
-5119 PVLVA
+5119 
-5124 MTDPGATVQVYING
+5124 
-5138 VLQGTV
+5138 
-5144 EASSSGNISYTMPAN
+5144 
-5159 SADGE
+5159 
-5164 YQVQFVATDTA
+5164 
-5175 GNRVE
+5175 
-5180 SAITTV
+5180 
-5186 TIDSQIAV
+5186 
-5194 FDIDEDSLPAL
+5194 
-5205 SNNRALSVSGVGEAG
+5205 
-5220 SQVSIFV
+5220 
-5227 DGKLVNVVMVEA
+5227 
-5239 DGTWRA
+5239 
-5245 PILLQDDGTFN
+5245 
-5256 IHFSITDVAG
+5256 
-5266 NTEVSKDY
+5266 
-5274 SVDVDS
+5274 
-5280 STDFPT
+5280 
-5286 LNLEDASNSGSLDD
+5286 
-5300 LITNHN
+5300 
-5306 KPVLVGTAEAGATIH
+5306 
-5321 IYVDEKIVANVLVLE
+5321 
-5336 DGTWSYQFDNALKD
+5336 
-5350 GEYSIRVV
+5350 
-5358 AEDPAGNTA
+5358 
-5367 ESPRLLVT
+5367 
-5375 IDTSTF
+5375 
-5381 IDNPAMVAG
+5381 
-5390 SDNGIFSND
+5390 
-5399 SITSQ
+5399 
-5404 TRPTFSIFGEMN
+5404 
-5416 QSVQIFIDGVLVDTI
+5416 
-5431 TVTDRNQVY
+5431 
-5440 RPESPLGDGSHSI
+5440 
-5453 YYVITDKA
+5453 
-5461 GNTATSKTLNF
+5461 
-5472 TIDTFN
+5472 
-5478 TTPVAIDSIGG
+5478 
-5489 QTLAEMTGSDGKIYI
+5489 
-5504 TDTTR
+5504 
-5509 NLLFSGSAEPNS
+5509 
-5521 KIEIII
+5521 
-5527 NGLNVGEVWVNEK
+5527 
-5540 GHWQMPVNPL
+5540 
-5550 YFTEGQLDITVKS
+5550 
-5563 TDRAGNVNQ
+5563 
-5572 EKYSIWVDTH
+5572 
-5582 IKVFTSELDDNKSSS
+5582 
-5597 KTEWWSNSDLIT
+5597 
-5609 MRGTGEIGA
+5609 
-5618 TVSLIVAGV
+5618 
-5627 TLATAVVAAT
+5627 
-5637 GRWELSTDKLP
+5637 
-5648 EGTYDISL
+5648 
-5656 VIEDSA
+5656 
-5662 GNRWE
+5662 
-5667 DVREIFIDRTPPN
+5667 
-5680 APVVTYS
+5680 
-5687 DIVNDL
+5687 
-5693 IIMQG
+5693 
-5698 TAEAKSQLIITDSEG
+5698 
-5713 NTYTLTV
+5713 
-5720 PDNGK
+5720 
-5725 WSMAIPYPSEG
+5725 
-5736 KFTITSVDAIG
+5736 
-5747 NRSDDVPLDIMK
+5747 
-5759 EVPVISLSPDSDS
+5759 
-5772 GTVGDNITRDKQPT
+5772 
-5786 FIIGNLESDVVVVQ
+5786 
-5800 VDINGTVYNAEKNA
+5800 
-5814 DGVWFF
+5814 
-5820 TPGTPL
+5820 
-5826 ADGSYTI
+5826 
-5833 SVIASDAAGNQKN
+5833 
-5846 SLPITVTID
+5846 
-5855 STLTVPEIALAA
+5855 
-5867 GEDNGASDS
+5867 
-5876 DNVTNHTQPKFTL
+5876 
-5889 QHIDADVTGVTV
+5889 
-5901 NVTHNGVTDIYQ
+5901 
-5913 ATQGAD
+5913 
-5919 GWTFTPPAA
+5919 
-5928 WNDGN
+5928 
-5933 YTLSVTVVDRAGNSQ
+5933 
-5948 QSASLAVTVD
+5948 
-5958 STVTVTADSQHDDA
+5958 
-5972 SDDATATAVTPPESE
+5972 
-5987 TVNAESATHLRTE
+5987 
-6000 PSAAE
+6000 
-6005 ESVVKVT
+6005 
-6012 AYSITLLNADSG
+6012 
-6024 DEIDRSISQTPSFEI
+6024 
-6039 SVPENIVNVSIMFEG
+6039 
-6054 EEFTLPIT
+6054 
-6062 NQKAIFEVPL
+6062 
-6072 SLEDGEYTM
+6072 
-6081 DVKFIDK
+6081 
-6088 DNDFLIK
+6088 
-6095 EKTFSVDHSSA
+6095 
-6106 DIVNA
+6106 
-6111 MNVRGKTEDDI
+6111 
-6122 NDSPSTSSVGHNNN
+6122 
-6136 GAIDVFAVNEVTLP
+6136 
-6150 VDNQE
+6150 
-6155 EHA
+6155 

>member
-38 NITTPRGSVIIV
+38 NITTPHGSVIIV

-423 DSIITDTIAP
+423 DSIITDTIPP

-452 ITNSTLPTFIGV
+452 VTNSTLPTFIGV

-532 YFSAEIETTNDSGI
+532 YFSAEIETTDDSGI

-593 FTSDSVEGI
+593 FTSDSVEGV

-625 DTIAPVPPTVSLED
+625 DTVAPVPPTVSLED
-639 YVVLPNGIIL
+639 FVVLPNGIIL

-1035 GISDDNLTNIVKPTL
+1035 GIADDNLTNIVKPTL

-1065 DAMSDTQIGVA
+1065 DAASDTQIGVA

-1112 SAIFDFTIDT
+1112 SAVFDFTIDT

-1430 ELVNDSGIPDD
+1430 ELVNDSGIPND

-1471 WFNATQSATPGVWDY
+1471 WFNATQSATPGAWDY

-1637 IPGDN
+1637 IPDDN

-1700 VEASD
+1700 VEATD

-2121 SEPTIVLDNTDD
+2121 SEPTIVLDSTDD
-2133 SGTKGDHLT
+2133 SGTKGDNLT

-2317 IDTTLSTPVIV
+2317 IDTTLSVPVIV
-2328 LDSADDS
+2328 LNSADDT
-2335 GVHGDNMTNHT
+2335 GVQGDNMTNST

-2373 TFDATKDAGGW
+2373 TFDATKGVGGW
-2384 TFTPTG
+2384 SFTPTG

-2446 RPHFQVTVPTDV
+2446 RPHFQVKVPTDV
-2458 NVVRLSIDGGKTWFN
+2458 N
-2473 ATQSATPGVWDYIW
+2473 
-2487 PDDVADGGYTLT
+2487 
-2499 VEATD
+2499 E
-2504 EAGNKAT
+2504 
-2511 QTLDF
+2511 
-2516 TIDTTL
+2516 
-2522 SVPTLSL
+2522 
-2529 DSADDSGIA
+2529 
-2538 GDNIT
+2538 
-2543 NVKTPGFTLNNID
+2543 
-2556 TDVSRV
+2556 
-2562 IVEVM
+2562 
-2567 HNGIKQEVP
+2567 
-2576 LVQTGGQWRFAPT
+2576 
-2589 SDWADG
+2589 
-2595 DYILT
+2595 
-2600 VKVEDRA
+2600 
-2607 GNVKQ
+2607 
-2612 SAPLTVTV
+2612 
-2620 DTHIAIDR
+2620 
-2628 IELVNDSGIPGDNLT
+2628 
-2643 NEARPHFQVTVPADV
+2643 
-2658 NGVRLSIDGG
+2658 
-2668 KTWFDATQSAT
+2668 
-2679 SGVWDYTWLT
+2679 
-2689 NVANGPHTLM
+2689 
-2699 VEASDKAGNKTTQK
+2699 
-2713 LDFTIDTILSEPTIT
+2713 
-2728 LDSADDSAAGDN
+2728 
-2740 ITNVKMPGFT
+2740 
-2750 LGNIDADVTKVVVTV
+2750 
-2765 AHDGKNQ
+2765 
-2772 QIELIKNGGVWRFTP
+2772 
-2787 GAAWTDGDYT
+2787 
-2797 LTVKVEDKAG
+2797 
-2807 NTNYS
+2807 
-2812 APLTVTIDTQTSIDR
+2812 
-2827 IELLNDTGIVG
+2827 
-2838 DNLTNEA
+2838 
-2845 RPQFHITVPTDVNS
+2845 
-2859 VQLSLDGGIN
+2859 
-2869 WVNATLTSDGVW
+2869 
-2881 EYIWPTDLVENT
+2881 
-2893 YTLTVK
+2893 
-2899 ATDVAGNTATETLN
+2899 
-2913 FIIDTTLSTP
+2913 
-2923 TITLDSAD
+2923 
-2931 DSGTANDNK
+2931 
-2940 TNVKTPGFIIGG
+2940 
-2952 IDSDVTQVVVQV
+2952 
-2964 MRDGHSEEVE
+2964 
-2974 LTQTNGQWRFVP
+2974 
-2986 GSAWTDGDYTLTVTV
+2986 
-3001 KDEAGNIRHSA
+3001 
-3012 PLTVTIDTQITID
+3012 
-3025 HIELVNDSGI
+3025 
-3035 PDDNLT
+3035 
-3041 NNVRPHFQVTVPT
+3041 
-3054 DVNVVRLSIDGGKTW
+3054 VRLSIDGGKTW

-3095 LTVEATDKAGNK
+3095 LTVEATDKAGNQ
-3107 TTQQL
+3107 TTQKL
-3112 DFIIDTLLSEPT
+3112 DFIIDTMLSEPT
-3124 IVLDNTDDSGTKG
+3124 IVLDSTDDSGTKG
-3137 DNLTNVNKPTFLLGN
+3137 DNLTNANKPTFILGN

-3165 HGGTKEVLTAT
+3165 YGGTKEVLTAT

-3351 NIDADAHSVILR
+3351 NIDSDAQSVILR

-3405 GNVRQSTPLVVTV
+3405 GNVRQSTPLIVTV

-3472 TQGIEGVWGY
+3472 AQGIEGVWGY

-3620 IAIDRIE
+3620 IAIDHIE

-3718 LLTPTIELAPDQD
+3718 LMTPTIELAPDQD

-3994 YTLRVEATDEAG
+3994 YTLRVEVTDEAG

-4529 NITSVTTPRFVIGN
+4529 NITSVTKPRFVIGN

-4550 VVIRINGVSYSVT
+4550 VVIRINGVSYPVT

-4826 TTNNKTPTLIGS
+4826 TTNNKTPTLVGN
-4838 TLPNTIVS
+4838 TLPNAIVS

-4969 NYELTFKVED
+4969 NYVLTFKVED

-5300 LITNHN
+5300 LITSHN

-5381 IDNPAMVAG
+5381 IDNPVMMAG

-5404 TRPTFSIFGEMN
+5404 TRPTFSIYGEMN

-5472 TIDTFN
+5472 TIDTLN

-5527 NGLNVGEVWVNEK
+5527 NGLNVGEVWVNDK

-5582 IKVFTSELDDNKSSS
+5582 IQVFTSELDDNKSSS
-5597 KTEWWSNSDLIT
+5597 KTDWWSNSSTIT
-5609 MRGTGEIGA
+5609 MRGMGEIGA

-5627 TLATAVVAAT
+5627 TLATAVVAAN
-5637 GRWELSTDKLP
+5637 GQWELSTDQLP
-5648 EGTYDISL
+5648 EGKYDITLS
-5656 VIEDSA
+5656 IEDNA
-5662 GNRWE
+5662 GNRKE
-5667 DVREIFIDRTPPN
+5667 EVHEIFIDRTPPN

-5698 TAEAKSQLIITDSEG
+5698 TAEAKSQLIITDSNG

-5814 DGVWFF
+5814 DGVWLF

-5826 ADGSYTI
+5826 TDGSYTI

-5928 WNDGN
+5928 WNDGT

-5987 TVNAESATHLRTE
+5987 TVNAESATHLRTV

-6005 ESVVKVT
+6005 ESVVKET

-6039 SVPENIVNVSIMFEG
+6039 SVPENIVNVSVMFEG

-6088 DNDFLIK
+6088 DDDFLIK

-6111 MNVRGKTEDDI
+6111 MNARGKTEDDI

>member
-38 NITTPRGSVIIV
+38 NITTPHGSVIIV

-532 YFSAEIETTNDSGI
+532 YFSAEIETTDDSGI

-593 FTSDSVEGI
+593 FTSDSVEGV

-625 DTIAPVPPTVSLED
+625 DTVAPVPPTVSLED
-639 YVVLPNGIIL
+639 FVVLPNGIIL

-1035 GISDDNLTNIVKPTL
+1035 GIADDNLTNIVKPTL

-1112 SAIFDFTIDT
+1112 SAVFDFTIDT

-1374 TFDATKGTGGWTFTP
+1374 TFDATKGTGGWSFTP
-1389 PTSWAD
+1389 TGAWAD

-1430 ELVNDSGIPDD
+1430 ELVNDSGIPND

-1471 WFNATQSATPGVWDY
+1471 WFNATQSATPGAWDY

-1497 TLTVEATDEAGN
+1497 TLTVEATDKAGN
-1509 KATQTL
+1509 KTTQEL

-2121 SEPTIVLDNTDD
+2121 SEPTIVLDSTDD
-2133 SGTKGDHLT
+2133 SGTKGDNLT

-2317 IDTTLSTPVIV
+2317 IDTTLSVPVIV
-2328 LDSADDS
+2328 LNSADDT
-2335 GVHGDNMTNHT
+2335 GVQGDNMTNST

-2373 TFDATKDAGGW
+2373 TFDATKGVGGW
-2384 TFTPTG
+2384 SFTPTG

-2446 RPHFQVTVPTDV
+2446 RPHFQVKVPTDV
-2458 NVVRLSIDGGKTWFN
+2458 N
-2473 ATQSATPGVWDYIW
+2473 
-2487 PDDVADGGYTLT
+2487 
-2499 VEATD
+2499 E
-2504 EAGNKAT
+2504 
-2511 QTLDF
+2511 
-2516 TIDTTL
+2516 
-2522 SVPTLSL
+2522 
-2529 DSADDSGIA
+2529 
-2538 GDNIT
+2538 
-2543 NVKTPGFTLNNID
+2543 
-2556 TDVSRV
+2556 
-2562 IVEVM
+2562 
-2567 HNGIKQEVP
+2567 
-2576 LVQTGGQWRFAPT
+2576 
-2589 SDWADG
+2589 
-2595 DYILT
+2595 
-2600 VKVEDRA
+2600 
-2607 GNVKQ
+2607 
-2612 SAPLTVTV
+2612 
-2620 DTHIAIDR
+2620 
-2628 IELVNDSGIPGDNLT
+2628 
-2643 NEARPHFQVTVPADV
+2643 
-2658 NGVRLSIDGG
+2658 
-2668 KTWFDATQSAT
+2668 
-2679 SGVWDYTWLT
+2679 
-2689 NVANGPHTLM
+2689 
-2699 VEASDKAGNKTTQK
+2699 
-2713 LDFTIDTILSEPTIT
+2713 
-2728 LDSADDSAAGDN
+2728 
-2740 ITNVKMPGFT
+2740 
-2750 LGNIDADVTKVVVTV
+2750 
-2765 AHDGKNQ
+2765 
-2772 QIELIKNGGVWRFTP
+2772 
-2787 GAAWTDGDYT
+2787 
-2797 LTVKVEDKAG
+2797 
-2807 NTNYS
+2807 
-2812 APLTVTIDTQTSIDR
+2812 
-2827 IELLNDTGIVG
+2827 
-2838 DNLTNEA
+2838 
-2845 RPQFHITVPTDVNS
+2845 
-2859 VQLSLDGGIN
+2859 
-2869 WVNATLTSDGVW
+2869 
-2881 EYIWPTDLVENT
+2881 
-2893 YTLTVK
+2893 
-2899 ATDVAGNTATETLN
+2899 
-2913 FIIDTTLSTP
+2913 
-2923 TITLDSAD
+2923 
-2931 DSGTANDNK
+2931 
-2940 TNVKTPGFIIGG
+2940 
-2952 IDSDVTQVVVQV
+2952 
-2964 MRDGHSEEVE
+2964 
-2974 LTQTNGQWRFVP
+2974 
-2986 GSAWTDGDYTLTVTV
+2986 
-3001 KDEAGNIRHSA
+3001 
-3012 PLTVTIDTQITID
+3012 
-3025 HIELVNDSGI
+3025 
-3035 PDDNLT
+3035 
-3041 NNVRPHFQVTVPT
+3041 
-3054 DVNVVRLSIDGGKTW
+3054 VRLSIDGGKTW

-3095 LTVEATDKAGNK
+3095 LTVEATDKAGNQ
-3107 TTQQL
+3107 TTQKL
-3112 DFIIDTLLSEPT
+3112 DFIIDTMLSEPT
-3124 IVLDNTDDSGTKG
+3124 IVLDSTDDSGTKG
-3137 DNLTNVNKPTFLLGN
+3137 DNLTNANKPTFILGN

-3165 HGGTKEVLTAT
+3165 YGGTKEVLTAT

-3325 AMDSRDDTGA
+3325 TMDSRDDTGA

-3351 NIDADAHSVILR
+3351 NIDSDAQSVILR

-3405 GNVRQSTPLVVTV
+3405 GNVRQSTPLIVTV

-3472 TQGIEGVWGY
+3472 AQGIEGVWGY

-3620 IAIDRIE
+3620 IAIDHIE

-3718 LLTPTIELAPDQD
+3718 LMTPTIELAPDQD

-3848 VFDIHQVDSDVTR
+3848 VFDIRQVDSDVTR

-4309 RIEIDTQVQIDSVT
+4309 KIEIDTQVQIDSVT

-4529 NITSVTTPRFVIGN
+4529 NITSVTKPRFVIGN

-4550 VVIRINGVSYSVT
+4550 VVIRINGVSYPVT

-4897 DVTIDTE
+4897 DLTIDTE

-5099 SLSRD
+5099 SLNRD

-5300 LITNHN
+5300 LITSHN

-5381 IDNPAMVAG
+5381 IDNPVMMAG

-5404 TRPTFSIFGEMN
+5404 TRPAFSIYGEMN

-5472 TIDTFN
+5472 TIDTLN

-5527 NGLNVGEVWVNEK
+5527 NGLNVGEVWVNDK

-5582 IKVFTSELDDNKSSS
+5582 IQVFTSELDDNKSSS
-5597 KTEWWSNSDLIT
+5597 KTDWWSNSSTIT
-5609 MRGTGEIGA
+5609 MRGMGEIGA

-5627 TLATAVVAAT
+5627 TLATAVVAAN
-5637 GRWELSTDKLP
+5637 GQWELSTDQLP
-5648 EGTYDISL
+5648 EGKYDITLS
-5656 VIEDSA
+5656 IEDNA
-5662 GNRWE
+5662 GNRKE
-5667 DVREIFIDRTPPN
+5667 EVHEIFIDRTPPN

-5698 TAEAKSQLIITDSEG
+5698 TAEAKSQLIITDSNG

-5928 WNDGN
+5928 WNDGT

-5958 STVTVTADSQHDDA
+5958 STVTVTADSQHNDA

-5987 TVNAESATHLRTE
+5987 TVNAESATHLRTV
-6000 PSAAE
+6000 PSVAE
-6005 ESVVKVT
+6005 ESVVKET

-6039 SVPENIVNVSIMFEG
+6039 SVPENIVNVSVMFEG

-6088 DNDFLIK
+6088 DDDFLIK

-6111 MNVRGKTEDDI
+6111 MNARGKAEDDI

>member
-1 MGNKS
+1 
-6 IQKFFADQNS
+6 FADQNS

-423 DSIITDTIAP
+423 DSIITDTIPP

-1035 GISDDNLTNIVKPTL
+1035 GIADDNLTNIVKPTL

-1112 SAIFDFTIDT
+1112 SAVFDFTIDT

-1535 SGIAGDNITN
+1535 SGIAGDNITS

-1637 IPGDN
+1637 IPDDN

-1700 VEASD
+1700 VEA
-1705 KAGNKTT
+1705 T
-1712 QKLDFTIDTILS
+1712 
-1724 EPTIT
+1724 
-1729 LDSADDSAAGDNITN
+1729 
-1744 VKMPGFTLGNIDAD
+1744 
-1758 VTKVVVTVA
+1758 
-1767 HDGKNQQIEL
+1767 
-1777 IKNGGV
+1777 
-1783 WRFTPGAA
+1783 
-1791 WTDGDYTLT
+1791 
-1800 VKVEDKAG
+1800 
-1808 NTNYSAPLTVTID
+1808 
-1821 TQTSIDRIELLNDTG
+1821 
-1836 IVGDNLT
+1836 
-1843 NEARP
+1843 
-1848 QFHITV
+1848 
-1854 PTDVNSVQLSLDGG
+1854 
-1868 INWVNAT
+1868 
-1875 LTSDGV
+1875 
-1881 WEYIWPTDLVENTYT
+1881 
-1896 LTVKATD
+1896 
-1903 VAGNTATETLNFI
+1903 
-1916 IDTTLS
+1916 
-1922 TPTITLDSADDSGT
+1922 
-1936 ANDNK
+1936 
-1941 TNVKTPGFI
+1941 
-1950 IGGIDSDVTQV
+1950 
-1961 VVQVMRDGHSEEVE
+1961 
-1975 LTQTN
+1975 
-1980 GQWRFVPGSAWTDGD
+1980 
-1995 YTLTVTVKDEAG
+1995 
-2007 NIRHSAPL
+2007 
-2015 TVTIDTQITID
+2015 
-2026 HIELV
+2026 
-2031 NDSGIPDDNLTNN
+2031 
-2044 VRPHFQVTVPTDV
+2044 
-2057 NVVRLSID
+2057 
-2065 GGKTWFNATQSA
+2065 
-2077 TPGVWDYTWLADV
+2077 
-2090 GEGKHTLTVEA
+2090 
-2101 TDKAGNKTTQQL
+2101 
-2113 DFIIDTLL
+2113 
-2121 SEPTIVLDNTDD
+2121 
-2133 SGTKGDHLT
+2133 
-2142 NVNKPTFLLGNID
+2142 
-2155 ADARYVTVEVQHG
+2155 
-2168 GTKEVLTATKDA
+2168 
-2180 TGNWSV
+2180 
-2186 TPTGTWAD
+2186 
-2194 GDYTLTVRVEDEA
+2194 
-2207 GNEKHS
+2207 
-2213 ASLTVTVDTQITIDV
+2213 
-2228 IELVNDNGIP
+2228 
-2238 GDNMTN
+2238 
-2244 DAHPQFR
+2244 
-2251 VTVPGDVNEVS
+2251 
-2262 LSIDGGVTW
+2262 
-2271 VKATQSAT
+2271 
-2279 PGVWNYT
+2279 
-2286 WPGTVP
+2286 
-2292 DGDYTLNVK
+2292 
-2301 ATDNAGN
+2301 
-2308 TVTETLHFT
+2308 
-2317 IDTTLSTPVIV
+2317 
-2328 LDSADDS
+2328 
-2335 GVHGDNMTNHT
+2335 
-2346 QPTFA
+2346 
-2351 LQHIDDDAVRVT
+2351 
-2363 VSVEHGGVTT
+2363 
-2373 TFDATKDAGGW
+2373 
-2384 TFTPTG
+2384 
-2390 AWADGDYTLSVS
+2390 
-2402 VEDKAGN
+2402 
-2409 TSHSASLT
+2409 
-2417 VTVDTQIAINN
+2417 
-2428 IELVN
+2428 
-2433 DSGIPDD
+2433 
-2440 NLTNNV
+2440 
-2446 RPHFQVTVPTDV
+2446 
-2458 NVVRLSIDGGKTWFN
+2458 
-2473 ATQSATPGVWDYIW
+2473 
-2487 PDDVADGGYTLT
+2487 
-2499 VEATD
+2499 
-2504 EAGNKAT
+2504 
-2511 QTLDF
+2511 
-2516 TIDTTL
+2516 
-2522 SVPTLSL
+2522 
-2529 DSADDSGIA
+2529 
-2538 GDNIT
+2538 
-2543 NVKTPGFTLNNID
+2543 
-2556 TDVSRV
+2556 
-2562 IVEVM
+2562 
-2567 HNGIKQEVP
+2567 
-2576 LVQTGGQWRFAPT
+2576 
-2589 SDWADG
+2589 
-2595 DYILT
+2595 
-2600 VKVEDRA
+2600 
-2607 GNVKQ
+2607 
-2612 SAPLTVTV
+2612 
-2620 DTHIAIDR
+2620 
-2628 IELVNDSGIPGDNLT
+2628 
-2643 NEARPHFQVTVPADV
+2643 
-2658 NGVRLSIDGG
+2658 
-2668 KTWFDATQSAT
+2668 
-2679 SGVWDYTWLT
+2679 
-2689 NVANGPHTLM
+2689 
-2699 VEASDKAGNKTTQK
+2699 DKAGNKTTQK

-3176 KGATGI
+3176 KDATGNWSVTPTGTWADGDYTLTVRVEDDAGNVKYSASLTVTVDTQITIDVIELVNDSGTRGDNLTNDANPHFRITVPGDVNEVSLSIDGGVTWVKAMQSATPGVWNYTWPKTVADGDYTLTVKATDNAGNTVTRTLDFTIDTTLSTPVIVLDSADDSGVHGDNMTNHTQPTFALQHIDDDAVRVTVSVEHGGVTTTFDATKDAGGWTFTPTGAWADGDYTLSVSVEDKAGNTSHSASLTVTVDTQIAINNIELVNDSGIPNDNLTNNVRPHFQVTVPTDVNVVRLSIDGGKTWFNATQSATPGVWDYTWLADVGEGKHTLTVEATDKAGNQTTQKLDFIIDTLLSEPTIVLDSTDDSGTKGDNLTNANKPTFILGNIDADARYVTVEVQYGGTKEVLTATKGATGI

-3325 AMDSRDDTGA
+3325 TMDSRDDTGA

-3351 NIDADAHSVILR
+3351 NIDSDAQSVILR

-3405 GNVRQSTPLVVTV
+3405 GNVRQSTPLIVTV

-3472 TQGIEGVWGY
+3472 AQGIEGVWGY

-3620 IAIDRIE
+3620 IAIDHIE

-3718 LLTPTIELAPDQD
+3718 LMTPTIELAPDQD

-3848 VFDIHQVDSDVTR
+3848 VFDIRQVDSDVTR

-3884 RFTPSASWAD
+3884 RFAPSASWAD

-3984 DSPNT
+3984 DSPNN

-4550 VVIRINGVSYSVT
+4550 VVIRINGVSYPVT

-5266 NTEVSKDY
+5266 NTEVSKNY

-5563 TDRAGNVNQ
+5563 TDRGGNVNQ

-5987 TVNAESATHLRTE
+5987 TVNAESATHLRTV

-6005 ESVVKVT
+6005 ESVVKET

-6039 SVPENIVNVSIMFEG
+6039 SVPENIVNVSVMFEG

-6088 DNDFLIK
+6088 DDDFLIK

-6111 MNVRGKTEDDI
+6111 MNARGKTEDDI

>member
-38 NITTPRGSVIIV
+38 NITTPHGSVIIV

-119 KQLDD
+119 KQLDE

-447 IKNDN
+447 IKNDS

-532 YFSAEIETTNDSGI
+532 YFSAEIETTDDSGI

-593 FTSDSVEGI
+593 FTSDSVEGV

-625 DTIAPVPPTVSLED
+625 DTVAPVPPTVSLED
-639 YVVLPNGIIL
+639 FVVLPNGIIL

-1065 DAMSDTQIGVA
+1065 DAASDTQIGVA

-1112 SAIFDFTIDT
+1112 SAVFDFTIDT

-1186 LFIPG
+1186 LFTPG

-1326 VIVLDSADDTG
+1326 VIVLNSADDTG
-1337 IQGDNMTNSTQPTF
+1337 VQGDNMTNSTQPTF

-1374 TFDATKGTGGWTFTP
+1374 TFDATKGVGGWSFTP
-1389 PTSWAD
+1389 TGAWAD

-1430 ELVNDSGIPDD
+1430 ELVNDSGIPND

-1471 WFNATQSATPGVWDY
+1471 WFNATQNATPGVWDY

-1509 KATQTL
+1509 KTTQTL

-1558 DVSRVIV
+1558 DVSRVTV

-1637 IPGDN
+1637 IPDDN

-1676 QSATSGVWDY
+1676 QSATPGVWDY

-1712 QKLDFTIDTILS
+1712 QKLDFIIDTMLS

-1744 VKMPGFTLGNIDAD
+1744 VKMPSFTLGNIDAD

-2015 TVTIDTQITID
+2015 TVTIDTQIAID

-2133 SGTKGDHLT
+2133 SGTKGDNLT

-2328 LDSADDS
+2328 LDSADDT
-2335 GVHGDNMTNHT
+2335 GIQGDNMTNRT
-2346 QPTFA
+2346 QPTFN

-2373 TFDATKDAGGW
+2373 TFDATKGVGGW
-2384 TFTPTG
+2384 TFTPPTSWG
-2390 AWADGDYTLSVS
+2390 AGDYTLSVS

-2446 RPHFQVTVPTDV
+2446 RPQFQVKVPTDV
-2458 NVVRLSIDGGKTWFN
+2458 N
-2473 ATQSATPGVWDYIW
+2473 
-2487 PDDVADGGYTLT
+2487 
-2499 VEATD
+2499 E
-2504 EAGNKAT
+2504 
-2511 QTLDF
+2511 
-2516 TIDTTL
+2516 
-2522 SVPTLSL
+2522 
-2529 DSADDSGIA
+2529 
-2538 GDNIT
+2538 
-2543 NVKTPGFTLNNID
+2543 
-2556 TDVSRV
+2556 
-2562 IVEVM
+2562 
-2567 HNGIKQEVP
+2567 
-2576 LVQTGGQWRFAPT
+2576 
-2589 SDWADG
+2589 
-2595 DYILT
+2595 
-2600 VKVEDRA
+2600 
-2607 GNVKQ
+2607 
-2612 SAPLTVTV
+2612 
-2620 DTHIAIDR
+2620 
-2628 IELVNDSGIPGDNLT
+2628 
-2643 NEARPHFQVTVPADV
+2643 
-2658 NGVRLSIDGG
+2658 
-2668 KTWFDATQSAT
+2668 
-2679 SGVWDYTWLT
+2679 
-2689 NVANGPHTLM
+2689 
-2699 VEASDKAGNKTTQK
+2699 
-2713 LDFTIDTILSEPTIT
+2713 
-2728 LDSADDSAAGDN
+2728 
-2740 ITNVKMPGFT
+2740 
-2750 LGNIDADVTKVVVTV
+2750 
-2765 AHDGKNQ
+2765 
-2772 QIELIKNGGVWRFTP
+2772 
-2787 GAAWTDGDYT
+2787 
-2797 LTVKVEDKAG
+2797 
-2807 NTNYS
+2807 
-2812 APLTVTIDTQTSIDR
+2812 
-2827 IELLNDTGIVG
+2827 
-2838 DNLTNEA
+2838 
-2845 RPQFHITVPTDVNS
+2845 
-2859 VQLSLDGGIN
+2859 
-2869 WVNATLTSDGVW
+2869 
-2881 EYIWPTDLVENT
+2881 
-2893 YTLTVK
+2893 
-2899 ATDVAGNTATETLN
+2899 
-2913 FIIDTTLSTP
+2913 
-2923 TITLDSAD
+2923 
-2931 DSGTANDNK
+2931 
-2940 TNVKTPGFIIGG
+2940 
-2952 IDSDVTQVVVQV
+2952 
-2964 MRDGHSEEVE
+2964 
-2974 LTQTNGQWRFVP
+2974 
-2986 GSAWTDGDYTLTVTV
+2986 
-3001 KDEAGNIRHSA
+3001 
-3012 PLTVTIDTQITID
+3012 
-3025 HIELVNDSGI
+3025 
-3035 PDDNLT
+3035 
-3041 NNVRPHFQVTVPT
+3041 
-3054 DVNVVRLSIDGGKTW
+3054 VRLSIDGGKTW

-3095 LTVEATDKAGNK
+3095 LTVEATDKAGNQ
-3107 TTQQL
+3107 TTQKL
-3112 DFIIDTLLSEPT
+3112 DFIIDTMLSEPT
-3124 IVLDNTDDSGTKG
+3124 IVLDSTDDSGTKG
-3137 DNLTNVNKPTFLLGN
+3137 DNLTNANKPTFILGN

-3195 YTLTVRVEDDAGN
+3195 YTLTVRVEDEAGN

-3325 AMDSRDDTGA
+3325 TMDSRDDTGA

-3351 NIDADAHSVILR
+3351 NIDSDAQSVILR

-3405 GNVRQSTPLVVTV
+3405 GNVRQSTPLIVTV

-3472 TQGIEGVWGY
+3472 AQGIEGVWGY

-3620 IAIDRIE
+3620 IAIDHIE
-3627 LVNDSGVPGDNVTKH
+3627 LVNDSGVPGDNITKH

-3693 TLTVEV
+3693 TLIVEV
-3699 TDGAGNKMTETL
+3699 TDGAGNKMTGTL
-3711 NFTIDIT
+3711 DFTIDIT

-3848 VFDIHQVDSDVTR
+3848 VFDIRQVDSDVTR

-3908 NVKESAPFEVRI
+3908 NVKESAPLEVRI

-3950 RIDVPGDVV
+3950 RIDVPGDVI

-4187 PDGQHTLLVDVT
+4187 PDGKHTLLVDVT

-4309 RIEIDTQVQIDSVT
+4309 QIEIDTQVQIDSVT

-4529 NITSVTTPRFVIGN
+4529 NITSVTKPRFVIGN

-4550 VVIRINGVSYSVT
+4550 VVIRINGVSYPVT

-4611 SVRMEPASDTGNSNS
+4611 SVRMEPASDTGSSNS

-4657 REVLKQ
+4657 REVLKH

-4720 PSIDDQHEATSLR
+4720 PSIDDQYEATSLR
-4733 PEFKGFAEAFST
+4733 PEFKGLAEAFST

-4826 TTNNKTPTLIGS
+4826 TTNNKTPTLVGN
-4838 TLPNTIVS
+4838 TLPNAIVS

-4969 NYELTFKVED
+4969 NYVLTFKVED

-5081 QQKEILIEHDTQ
+5081 QQKDILIEHDTQ

-5300 LITNHN
+5300 LITSHN

-5381 IDNPAMVAG
+5381 IDNPVMMAG

-5404 TRPTFSIFGEMN
+5404 TRPAFSIYGEMN

-5527 NGLNVGEVWVNEK
+5527 NGLNVGEVWVNDK

-5582 IKVFTSELDDNKSSS
+5582 IQVFTSELDDNKSSS
-5597 KTEWWSNSDLIT
+5597 KTDWWSNSSTIT
-5609 MRGTGEIGA
+5609 MRGMGEIGA

-5627 TLATAVVAAT
+5627 TLATAVVAAN
-5637 GRWELSTDKLP
+5637 GQWELSTDQLP
-5648 EGTYDISL
+5648 EGKYDITLS
-5656 VIEDSA
+5656 IEDNA
-5662 GNRWE
+5662 GNRKE
-5667 DVREIFIDRTPPN
+5667 EVHEIFIDRTPPN

-5698 TAEAKSQLIITDSEG
+5698 TAEAKSQLIITDSNG

-5759 EVPVISLSPDSDS
+5759 ETPVISLSPDSDS
-5772 GTVGDNITRDKQPT
+5772 GTVGDNITRDNQPT

-5867 GEDNGASDS
+5867 GEGNGASDS
-5876 DNVTNHTQPKFTL
+5876 DNVTNHNHTQPKFTL

-5928 WNDGN
+5928 WNDGT
-5933 YTLSVTVVDRAGNSQ
+5933 YTLSVTVVDRAGNSL
-5948 QSASLAVTVD
+5948 QSASLEVTVD

-5972 SDDATATAVTPPESE
+5972 SDDATPTAVTPPESE
-5987 TVNAESATHLRTE
+5987 TVNAESATHLRTV

-6005 ESVVKVT
+6005 ESVVKET

-6039 SVPENIVNVSIMFEG
+6039 SVPENIVNVSVMFEG

-6081 DVKFIDK
+6081 DVKFLDK
-6088 DNDFLIK
+6088 DDDFLIK

-6111 MNVRGKTEDDI
+6111 MNARGKTEDDI

-6136 GAIDVFAVNEVTLP
+6136 GAIEVFAVNEVTLP

>member
-1686 TWLTNVANGPHTLM
+1686 TWLTNVANGPHSLM

-2121 SEPTIVLDNTDD
+2121 SEPTIVLDSTDD

-2155 ADARYVTVEVQHG
+2155 ADARYVTVEVQHD

-2473 ATQSATPGVWDYIW
+2473 ATQSATPGVWDY
-2487 PDDVADGGYTLT
+2487 
-2499 VEATD
+2499 
-2504 EAGNKAT
+2504 
-2511 QTLDF
+2511 
-2516 TIDTTL
+2516 
-2522 SVPTLSL
+2522 
-2529 DSADDSGIA
+2529 
-2538 GDNIT
+2538 
-2543 NVKTPGFTLNNID
+2543 
-2556 TDVSRV
+2556 
-2562 IVEVM
+2562 
-2567 HNGIKQEVP
+2567 
-2576 LVQTGGQWRFAPT
+2576 
-2589 SDWADG
+2589 
-2595 DYILT
+2595 
-2600 VKVEDRA
+2600 
-2607 GNVKQ
+2607 
-2612 SAPLTVTV
+2612 
-2620 DTHIAIDR
+2620 
-2628 IELVNDSGIPGDNLT
+2628 
-2643 NEARPHFQVTVPADV
+2643 
-2658 NGVRLSIDGG
+2658 
-2668 KTWFDATQSAT
+2668 
-2679 SGVWDYTWLT
+2679 
-2689 NVANGPHTLM
+2689 
-2699 VEASDKAGNKTTQK
+2699 
-2713 LDFTIDTILSEPTIT
+2713 
-2728 LDSADDSAAGDN
+2728 
-2740 ITNVKMPGFT
+2740 
-2750 LGNIDADVTKVVVTV
+2750 
-2765 AHDGKNQ
+2765 
-2772 QIELIKNGGVWRFTP
+2772 
-2787 GAAWTDGDYT
+2787 
-2797 LTVKVEDKAG
+2797 
-2807 NTNYS
+2807 
-2812 APLTVTIDTQTSIDR
+2812 
-2827 IELLNDTGIVG
+2827 
-2838 DNLTNEA
+2838 
-2845 RPQFHITVPTDVNS
+2845 
-2859 VQLSLDGGIN
+2859 
-2869 WVNATLTSDGVW
+2869 
-2881 EYIWPTDLVENT
+2881 
-2893 YTLTVK
+2893 
-2899 ATDVAGNTATETLN
+2899 
-2913 FIIDTTLSTP
+2913 
-2923 TITLDSAD
+2923 
-2931 DSGTANDNK
+2931 
-2940 TNVKTPGFIIGG
+2940 
-2952 IDSDVTQVVVQV
+2952 
-2964 MRDGHSEEVE
+2964 
-2974 LTQTNGQWRFVP
+2974 
-2986 GSAWTDGDYTLTVTV
+2986 
-3001 KDEAGNIRHSA
+3001 
-3012 PLTVTIDTQITID
+3012 
-3025 HIELVNDSGI
+3025 
-3035 PDDNLT
+3035 
-3041 NNVRPHFQVTVPT
+3041 
-3054 DVNVVRLSIDGGKTW
+3054 
-3069 FNATQSATP
+3069 
-3078 GVWDY
+3078 

-3137 DNLTNVNKPTFLLGN
+3137 DNLTNVDKPTFLLGN

-4550 VVIRINGVSYSVT
+4550 VVIRINGVSYPVT

>member
-1 MGNKS
+1 
-6 IQKFFADQNS
+6 DQNS

-1486 IWPDDVADGGY
+1486 IWPDDVVDGGY

-2121 SEPTIVLDNTDD
+2121 SEPTIVLDSTDD

-2428 IELVN
+2428 
-2433 DSGIPDD
+2433 
-2440 NLTNNV
+2440 
-2446 RPHFQVTVPTDV
+2446 
-2458 NVVRLSIDGGKTWFN
+2458 
-2473 ATQSATPGVWDYIW
+2473 
-2487 PDDVADGGYTLT
+2487 
-2499 VEATD
+2499 
-2504 EAGNKAT
+2504 
-2511 QTLDF
+2511 
-2516 TIDTTL
+2516 
-2522 SVPTLSL
+2522 
-2529 DSADDSGIA
+2529 
-2538 GDNIT
+2538 
-2543 NVKTPGFTLNNID
+2543 
-2556 TDVSRV
+2556 
-2562 IVEVM
+2562 
-2567 HNGIKQEVP
+2567 
-2576 LVQTGGQWRFAPT
+2576 
-2589 SDWADG
+2589 
-2595 DYILT
+2595 
-2600 VKVEDRA
+2600 
-2607 GNVKQ
+2607 
-2612 SAPLTVTV
+2612 
-2620 DTHIAIDR
+2620 
-2628 IELVNDSGIPGDNLT
+2628 
-2643 NEARPHFQVTVPADV
+2643 
-2658 NGVRLSIDGG
+2658 
-2668 KTWFDATQSAT
+2668 
-2679 SGVWDYTWLT
+2679 
-2689 NVANGPHTLM
+2689 
-2699 VEASDKAGNKTTQK
+2699 
-2713 LDFTIDTILSEPTIT
+2713 
-2728 LDSADDSAAGDN
+2728 
-2740 ITNVKMPGFT
+2740 
-2750 LGNIDADVTKVVVTV
+2750 
-2765 AHDGKNQ
+2765 
-2772 QIELIKNGGVWRFTP
+2772 
-2787 GAAWTDGDYT
+2787 
-2797 LTVKVEDKAG
+2797 
-2807 NTNYS
+2807 
-2812 APLTVTIDTQTSIDR
+2812 
-2827 IELLNDTGIVG
+2827 
-2838 DNLTNEA
+2838 
-2845 RPQFHITVPTDVNS
+2845 
-2859 VQLSLDGGIN
+2859 
-2869 WVNATLTSDGVW
+2869 
-2881 EYIWPTDLVENT
+2881 
-2893 YTLTVK
+2893 
-2899 ATDVAGNTATETLN
+2899 
-2913 FIIDTTLSTP
+2913 
-2923 TITLDSAD
+2923 
-2931 DSGTANDNK
+2931 
-2940 TNVKTPGFIIGG
+2940 
-2952 IDSDVTQVVVQV
+2952 
-2964 MRDGHSEEVE
+2964 
-2974 LTQTNGQWRFVP
+2974 
-2986 GSAWTDGDYTLTVTV
+2986 
-3001 KDEAGNIRHSA
+3001 
-3012 PLTVTIDTQITID
+3012 
-3025 HIELVNDSGI
+3025 IELVNDSGI

-4550 VVIRINGVSYSVT
+4550 VVIRINGVSYPVT

>member
-38 NITTPRGSVIIV
+38 NITTPHGSVIIV

-119 KQLDD
+119 KQLDE

-447 IKNDN
+447 IKNDS

-532 YFSAEIETTNDSGI
+532 YFSAEIETTDDSGI

-593 FTSDSVEGI
+593 FTSDSVEGV

-625 DTIAPVPPTVSLED
+625 DTVAPVPPTVSLED
-639 YVVLPNGIIL
+639 FVVLPNGIIL

-1065 DAMSDTQIGVA
+1065 DAASDTQIGVA

-1112 SAIFDFTIDT
+1112 SAVFDFTIDT

-1135 DTGVTGDN
+1135 DTGVAGDN

-1186 LFIPG
+1186 LFTPG

-1326 VIVLDSADDTG
+1326 VIVLNSADDTG
-1337 IQGDNMTNSTQPTF
+1337 VQGDNMTNSTQPTF

-1374 TFDATKGTGGWTFTP
+1374 TFDATKGVGGWTFTP
-1389 PTSWAD
+1389 PTSWGA

-1441 NLTNNVRPHFQV
+1441 NLTNNVRPQFQV
-1453 TVPTD
+1453 KVPTD
-1458 VNVVRLSIDGGKT
+1458 VN
-1471 WFNATQSATPGVWDY
+1471 
-1486 IWPDDVADGGY
+1486 
-1497 TLTVEATDEAGN
+1497 E
-1509 KATQTL
+1509 
-1515 DFTIDTTLSVPT
+1515 
-1527 LSLDSADD
+1527 
-1535 SGIAGDNITN
+1535 
-1545 VKTPGFTLNNIDT
+1545 
-1558 DVSRVIV
+1558 
-1565 EVMHNGIKQEVP
+1565 
-1577 LVQTGGQ
+1577 
-1584 WRFAPTSDWADGD
+1584 
-1597 YILTVKV
+1597 
-1604 EDRAGNVKQS
+1604 
-1614 APLTV
+1614 
-1619 TVDTH
+1619 
-1624 IAIDRIELVNDSG
+1624 
-1637 IPGDN
+1637 
-1642 LTNEARPHFQVTV
+1642 
-1655 PADVNGVRLSIDG
+1655 
-1668 GKTWFDAT
+1668 
-1676 QSATSGVWDY
+1676 
-1686 TWLTNVANGPHTLM
+1686 
-1700 VEASD
+1700 
-1705 KAGNKTT
+1705 
-1712 QKLDFTIDTILS
+1712 
-1724 EPTIT
+1724 
-1729 LDSADDSAAGDNITN
+1729 
-1744 VKMPGFTLGNIDAD
+1744 
-1758 VTKVVVTVA
+1758 
-1767 HDGKNQQIEL
+1767 
-1777 IKNGGV
+1777 
-1783 WRFTPGAA
+1783 
-1791 WTDGDYTLT
+1791 
-1800 VKVEDKAG
+1800 
-1808 NTNYSAPLTVTID
+1808 
-1821 TQTSIDRIELLNDTG
+1821 
-1836 IVGDNLT
+1836 
-1843 NEARP
+1843 
-1848 QFHITV
+1848 
-1854 PTDVNSVQLSLDGG
+1854 
-1868 INWVNAT
+1868 
-1875 LTSDGV
+1875 
-1881 WEYIWPTDLVENTYT
+1881 
-1896 LTVKATD
+1896 
-1903 VAGNTATETLNFI
+1903 
-1916 IDTTLS
+1916 
-1922 TPTITLDSADDSGT
+1922 
-1936 ANDNK
+1936 
-1941 TNVKTPGFI
+1941 
-1950 IGGIDSDVTQV
+1950 
-1961 VVQVMRDGHSEEVE
+1961 
-1975 LTQTN
+1975 
-1980 GQWRFVPGSAWTDGD
+1980 
-1995 YTLTVTVKDEAG
+1995 
-2007 NIRHSAPL
+2007 
-2015 TVTIDTQITID
+2015 
-2026 HIELV
+2026 
-2031 NDSGIPDDNLTNN
+2031 
-2044 VRPHFQVTVPTDV
+2044 
-2057 NVVRLSID
+2057 VRLSID

-2101 TDKAGNKTTQQL
+2101 TDKAGNQTTQKL

-2133 SGTKGDHLT
+2133 SGIKGDNLT
-2142 NVNKPTFLLGNID
+2142 NANKPTFLLGNID

-2168 GTKEVLTATKDA
+2168 
-2180 TGNWSV
+2180 S
-2186 TPTGTWAD
+2186 
-2194 GDYTLTVRVEDEA
+2194 
-2207 GNEKHS
+2207 
-2213 ASLTVTVDTQITIDV
+2213 
-2228 IELVNDNGIP
+2228 
-2238 GDNMTN
+2238 
-2244 DAHPQFR
+2244 
-2251 VTVPGDVNEVS
+2251 
-2262 LSIDGGVTW
+2262 
-2271 VKATQSAT
+2271 
-2279 PGVWNYT
+2279 
-2286 WPGTVP
+2286 
-2292 DGDYTLNVK
+2292 
-2301 ATDNAGN
+2301 
-2308 TVTETLHFT
+2308 
-2317 IDTTLSTPVIV
+2317 
-2328 LDSADDS
+2328 
-2335 GVHGDNMTNHT
+2335 
-2346 QPTFA
+2346 
-2351 LQHIDDDAVRVT
+2351 
-2363 VSVEHGGVTT
+2363 
-2373 TFDATKDAGGW
+2373 
-2384 TFTPTG
+2384 
-2390 AWADGDYTLSVS
+2390 
-2402 VEDKAGN
+2402 
-2409 TSHSASLT
+2409 
-2417 VTVDTQIAINN
+2417 
-2428 IELVN
+2428 
-2433 DSGIPDD
+2433 
-2440 NLTNNV
+2440 
-2446 RPHFQVTVPTDV
+2446 
-2458 NVVRLSIDGGKTWFN
+2458 
-2473 ATQSATPGVWDYIW
+2473 
-2487 PDDVADGGYTLT
+2487 
-2499 VEATD
+2499 
-2504 EAGNKAT
+2504 
-2511 QTLDF
+2511 
-2516 TIDTTL
+2516 
-2522 SVPTLSL
+2522 
-2529 DSADDSGIA
+2529 
-2538 GDNIT
+2538 
-2543 NVKTPGFTLNNID
+2543 
-2556 TDVSRV
+2556 
-2562 IVEVM
+2562 
-2567 HNGIKQEVP
+2567 
-2576 LVQTGGQWRFAPT
+2576 
-2589 SDWADG
+2589 
-2595 DYILT
+2595 
-2600 VKVEDRA
+2600 
-2607 GNVKQ
+2607 
-2612 SAPLTVTV
+2612 
-2620 DTHIAIDR
+2620 
-2628 IELVNDSGIPGDNLT
+2628 
-2643 NEARPHFQVTVPADV
+2643 
-2658 NGVRLSIDGG
+2658 
-2668 KTWFDATQSAT
+2668 
-2679 SGVWDYTWLT
+2679 
-2689 NVANGPHTLM
+2689 
-2699 VEASDKAGNKTTQK
+2699 
-2713 LDFTIDTILSEPTIT
+2713 
-2728 LDSADDSAAGDN
+2728 
-2740 ITNVKMPGFT
+2740 
-2750 LGNIDADVTKVVVTV
+2750 
-2765 AHDGKNQ
+2765 
-2772 QIELIKNGGVWRFTP
+2772 
-2787 GAAWTDGDYT
+2787 
-2797 LTVKVEDKAG
+2797 
-2807 NTNYS
+2807 
-2812 APLTVTIDTQTSIDR
+2812 
-2827 IELLNDTGIVG
+2827 
-2838 DNLTNEA
+2838 
-2845 RPQFHITVPTDVNS
+2845 
-2859 VQLSLDGGIN
+2859 
-2869 WVNATLTSDGVW
+2869 
-2881 EYIWPTDLVENT
+2881 
-2893 YTLTVK
+2893 
-2899 ATDVAGNTATETLN
+2899 
-2913 FIIDTTLSTP
+2913 
-2923 TITLDSAD
+2923 
-2931 DSGTANDNK
+2931 
-2940 TNVKTPGFIIGG
+2940 
-2952 IDSDVTQVVVQV
+2952 
-2964 MRDGHSEEVE
+2964 
-2974 LTQTNGQWRFVP
+2974 
-2986 GSAWTDGDYTLTVTV
+2986 
-3001 KDEAGNIRHSA
+3001 
-3012 PLTVTIDTQITID
+3012 
-3025 HIELVNDSGI
+3025 
-3035 PDDNLT
+3035 
-3041 NNVRPHFQVTVPT
+3041 
-3054 DVNVVRLSIDGGKTW
+3054 
-3069 FNATQSATP
+3069 
-3078 GVWDY
+3078 
-3083 TWLADVGEGKHT
+3083 
-3095 LTVEATDKAGNK
+3095 
-3107 TTQQL
+3107 
-3112 DFIIDTLLSEPT
+3112 
-3124 IVLDNTDDSGTKG
+3124 
-3137 DNLTNVNKPTFLLGN
+3137 
-3152 IDADARYVTVEVQ
+3152 
-3165 HGGTKEVLTAT
+3165 TKEVLTAT

-3195 YTLTVRVEDDAGN
+3195 YTLTVRVEDEAGN

-3276 TAGIWDYTWP
+3276 TAGSWDYTWP

-3325 AMDSRDDTGA
+3325 TMDSRDDTGA

-3351 NIDADAHSVILR
+3351 NIDSDAQSVILR

-3405 GNVRQSTPLVVTV
+3405 GNVRQSTPLIVTV

-3472 TQGIEGVWGY
+3472 AQGIEGVWGY

-3620 IAIDRIE
+3620 IAIDHIE
-3627 LVNDSGVPGDNVTKH
+3627 LVNDSGVPGDNITKH

-3693 TLTVEV
+3693 TLIVEV
-3699 TDGAGNKMTETL
+3699 TDGAGNKMTGTL
-3711 NFTIDIT
+3711 DFTIDIT

-3743 TQPVFVL
+3743 TQPIFVL

-3848 VFDIHQVDSDVTR
+3848 VFDIRQVDSDVTR

-3908 NVKESAPFEVRI
+3908 NVKESAPLEVRI

-3950 RIDVPGDVV
+3950 RIDVPGDVI

-4187 PDGQHTLLVDVT
+4187 PDGKHTLLVDVT

-4309 RIEIDTQVQIDSVT
+4309 QIEIDTQVQIDSVT

-4376 FTAGSALPDGHYTLH
+4376 FTAGSALSDGHYTLH

-4479 VDGTYKIEIVAE
+4479 VDGTYKIEILAE

-4529 NITSVTTPRFVIGN
+4529 NITSVTKPRFVIGN

-4550 VVIRINGVSYSVT
+4550 VVIRINGVSYPVT

-4611 SVRMEPASDTGNSNS
+4611 SVRMEPASDTGSSNS

-4657 REVLKQ
+4657 REVLKH

-4720 PSIDDQHEATSLR
+4720 PSIDDQYEATSLR
-4733 PEFKGFAEAFST
+4733 PEFKGLAEAFST

-4826 TTNNKTPTLIGS
+4826 TTNNKTPTLVGN
-4838 TLPNTIVS
+4838 TLPNAIVS

-4969 NYELTFKVED
+4969 NYVLTFKVED

-5081 QQKEILIEHDTQ
+5081 QQKDILIEHDTQ

-5300 LITNHN
+5300 LITSHN

-5381 IDNPAMVAG
+5381 IDNPVMMAG

-5404 TRPTFSIFGEMN
+5404 TRPAFSIYGEMN

-5527 NGLNVGEVWVNEK
+5527 NGLNVGEVWVNDK

-5582 IKVFTSELDDNKSSS
+5582 IQVFTSELDDNKSSS
-5597 KTEWWSNSDLIT
+5597 KTDWWSNSSTIT
-5609 MRGTGEIGA
+5609 MRGMGEIGA

-5627 TLATAVVAAT
+5627 TLATAVVAAN
-5637 GRWELSTDKLP
+5637 GQWELSTDQLP
-5648 EGTYDISL
+5648 EGKYDITLS
-5656 VIEDSA
+5656 IEDNA
-5662 GNRWE
+5662 GNRKE
-5667 DVREIFIDRTPPN
+5667 EVHEIFIDRTPPN

-5698 TAEAKSQLIITDSEG
+5698 TAEAKSQLIITDSNG

-5759 EVPVISLSPDSDS
+5759 ETPVISLSPDSDS
-5772 GTVGDNITRDKQPT
+5772 GTVGDNITRDNQPT

-5867 GEDNGASDS
+5867 GEGNGASDS
-5876 DNVTNHTQPKFTL
+5876 DNVTNHNHTQPKFTL

-5928 WNDGN
+5928 WNDGT
-5933 YTLSVTVVDRAGNSQ
+5933 YTLSVTVVDRAGNSL
-5948 QSASLAVTVD
+5948 QSASLEVTVD

-5972 SDDATATAVTPPESE
+5972 SDDATPTAVTPPESE
-5987 TVNAESATHLRTE
+5987 TVNAESATHLRTV

-6005 ESVVKVT
+6005 ESVVKET

-6039 SVPENIVNVSIMFEG
+6039 SVPENIVNVSVMFEG

-6081 DVKFIDK
+6081 DVKFLDK
-6088 DNDFLIK
+6088 DDDFLIK

-6111 MNVRGKTEDDI
+6111 MNARGKTEDDI

-6136 GAIDVFAVNEVTLP
+6136 GAIEVFAVNEVTLP

>member
-423 DSIITDTIAP
+423 DSIITDTIPP

-639 YVVLPNGIIL
+639 FVVLPNGIIL

-1112 SAIFDFTIDT
+1112 SAVFDFTIDT

-1186 LFIPG
+1186 LFTPG
-1191 NTWADG
+1191 NTWTDG

-1209 GNTNYSAP
+1209 GNTNYSTP

-1374 TFDATKGTGGWTFTP
+1374 TFDATKGTGGWSFTP
-1389 PTSWAD
+1389 TGAWAD

-1430 ELVNDSGIPDD
+1430 ELVNDSGIPND

-1471 WFNATQSATPGVWDY
+1471 WFNATQSATPGAWDY

-1497 TLTVEATDEAGN
+1497 TLTVEATDKAGN
-1509 KATQTL
+1509 KTTQEL

-1637 IPGDN
+1637 IPDDN

-1941 TNVKTPGFI
+1941 TNIKTPGFI

-2015 TVTIDTQITID
+2015 TVTIDTQIAID

-2031 NDSGIPDDNLTNN
+2031 NDSGIPNDNLTNEA
-2044 VRPHFQVTVPTDV
+2044 RPHFQVTVPTDV

-2121 SEPTIVLDNTDD
+2121 SEPTIVLDSTDD
-2133 SGTKGDHLT
+2133 SGTKGDNLT

-2328 LDSADDS
+2328 LDSADDT
-2335 GVHGDNMTNHT
+2335 GIQGDNMTNST
-2346 QPTFA
+2346 QPTFN

-2373 TFDATKDAGGW
+2373 TFDATKGTGGW
-2384 TFTPTG
+2384 TFTPPTSWG
-2390 AWADGDYTLSVS
+2390 AGDYTLSVS

-2446 RPHFQVTVPTDV
+2446 RPHFQVKVPTDV
-2458 NVVRLSIDGGKTWFN
+2458 N
-2473 ATQSATPGVWDYIW
+2473 
-2487 PDDVADGGYTLT
+2487 
-2499 VEATD
+2499 E
-2504 EAGNKAT
+2504 
-2511 QTLDF
+2511 
-2516 TIDTTL
+2516 
-2522 SVPTLSL
+2522 
-2529 DSADDSGIA
+2529 
-2538 GDNIT
+2538 
-2543 NVKTPGFTLNNID
+2543 
-2556 TDVSRV
+2556 
-2562 IVEVM
+2562 
-2567 HNGIKQEVP
+2567 
-2576 LVQTGGQWRFAPT
+2576 
-2589 SDWADG
+2589 
-2595 DYILT
+2595 
-2600 VKVEDRA
+2600 
-2607 GNVKQ
+2607 
-2612 SAPLTVTV
+2612 
-2620 DTHIAIDR
+2620 
-2628 IELVNDSGIPGDNLT
+2628 
-2643 NEARPHFQVTVPADV
+2643 
-2658 NGVRLSIDGG
+2658 
-2668 KTWFDATQSAT
+2668 
-2679 SGVWDYTWLT
+2679 
-2689 NVANGPHTLM
+2689 
-2699 VEASDKAGNKTTQK
+2699 
-2713 LDFTIDTILSEPTIT
+2713 
-2728 LDSADDSAAGDN
+2728 
-2740 ITNVKMPGFT
+2740 
-2750 LGNIDADVTKVVVTV
+2750 
-2765 AHDGKNQ
+2765 
-2772 QIELIKNGGVWRFTP
+2772 
-2787 GAAWTDGDYT
+2787 
-2797 LTVKVEDKAG
+2797 
-2807 NTNYS
+2807 
-2812 APLTVTIDTQTSIDR
+2812 
-2827 IELLNDTGIVG
+2827 
-2838 DNLTNEA
+2838 
-2845 RPQFHITVPTDVNS
+2845 
-2859 VQLSLDGGIN
+2859 
-2869 WVNATLTSDGVW
+2869 
-2881 EYIWPTDLVENT
+2881 
-2893 YTLTVK
+2893 
-2899 ATDVAGNTATETLN
+2899 
-2913 FIIDTTLSTP
+2913 
-2923 TITLDSAD
+2923 
-2931 DSGTANDNK
+2931 
-2940 TNVKTPGFIIGG
+2940 
-2952 IDSDVTQVVVQV
+2952 
-2964 MRDGHSEEVE
+2964 
-2974 LTQTNGQWRFVP
+2974 
-2986 GSAWTDGDYTLTVTV
+2986 
-3001 KDEAGNIRHSA
+3001 
-3012 PLTVTIDTQITID
+3012 
-3025 HIELVNDSGI
+3025 
-3035 PDDNLT
+3035 
-3041 NNVRPHFQVTVPT
+3041 
-3054 DVNVVRLSIDGGKTW
+3054 VRLSIDGGKTW

-3095 LTVEATDKAGNK
+3095 LTVEATDKAGNQ
-3107 TTQQL
+3107 TTQKL

-3124 IVLDNTDDSGTKG
+3124 IVLDSTDDSGTKG
-3137 DNLTNVNKPTFLLGN
+3137 DNLTNANKPTFLLGN

-3195 YTLTVRVEDDAGN
+3195 YTLTVRVEDEAGN

-3276 TAGIWDYTWP
+3276 TAGTWDYTWP

-3351 NIDADAHSVILR
+3351 NIDSDAQSVILR

-3405 GNVRQSTPLVVTV
+3405 GNVRQSTPLIVTV

-3472 TQGIEGVWGY
+3472 AQGIEGVWGY
-3482 TWPTDMGDGKHTL
+3482 TWPTDMGDGKHIL

-3620 IAIDRIE
+3620 IAIDHIE

-3693 TLTVEV
+3693 TLIVEV
-3699 TDGAGNKMTETL
+3699 TDGAGNKMTGTL
-3711 NFTIDIT
+3711 DFTIDIT

-3848 VFDIHQVDSDVTR
+3848 VFDIRQVDSDVTR

-4187 PDGQHTLLVDVT
+4187 PDGKHTLLVDVT

-4309 RIEIDTQVQIDSVT
+4309 QIEIDTQVQIDSVT

-4479 VDGTYKIEIVAE
+4479 VDGTYKIEVVAE

-4529 NITSVTTPRFVIGN
+4529 NITSVTKPRFVIGN

-4550 VVIRINGVSYSVT
+4550 VVIRINGVSYPVT

-4657 REVLKQ
+4657 REVLKH

-4969 NYELTFKVED
+4969 NYVLTFKVED

-5081 QQKEILIEHDTQ
+5081 QQKDILIEHDTQ

-5300 LITNHN
+5300 LITSHN

-5527 NGLNVGEVWVNEK
+5527 NGLNVGEVWANDK

-5550 YFTEGQLDITVKS
+5550 YFTEGQLDINVKS

-5582 IKVFTSELDDNKSSS
+5582 IQVFTSELDDNKSSS
-5597 KTEWWSNSDLIT
+5597 KTDWWSNSSTIT
-5609 MRGTGEIGA
+5609 MRGMGEIGA

-5627 TLATAVVAAT
+5627 TLATAVVAAN
-5637 GRWELSTDKLP
+5637 GKWELSTDQLP
-5648 EGTYDISL
+5648 EGKYDITLS
-5656 VIEDSA
+5656 IEDNA
-5662 GNRWE
+5662 GNRKE
-5667 DVREIFIDRTPPN
+5667 EVHEIFIDRTPPN

-5698 TAEAKSQLIITDSEG
+5698 TAEAKSQLIITDSNG

-5889 QHIDADVTGVTV
+5889 QHIDADVTGATV
-5901 NVTHNGVTDIYQ
+5901 NVTHNGVTDTYQ

-5919 GWTFTPPAA
+5919 DWTFTPPAA
-5928 WNDGN
+5928 WNDGTYTLSVTVVDRAGN
-5933 YTLSVTVVDRAGNSQ
+5933 SQQSALLEVTVDSTLTVPEIALAAGEDNGASDSDNVTNHTQPKFTLQHIDADVTGATVNVTHNGVTDTYQATQGADDWTFTPPAAWNDGTYTLSVTVVDRAGNSQQSALLEVTVDSTLTVPEIALAAGEDNGASDSDNVTNHTQPKFTLQHIDADVTGATVNVTHNGVTDTYQATQGADDWTFTPPAAWNDGTYTLSVTVVDRAGNSQ

-5958 STVTVTADSQHDDA
+5958 STVTVTADSQHNDA
-5972 SDDATATAVTPPESE
+5972 SDDATAIAVTPPESE
-5987 TVNAESATHLRTE
+5987 TVNAESATHLRTV

-6005 ESVVKVT
+6005 ESVVKET

-6039 SVPENIVNVSIMFEG
+6039 SVPENIVNVSVMFEG

-6088 DNDFLIK
+6088 DDDFLIK

-6111 MNVRGKTEDDI
+6111 MNARGKTEDDI

>member
-2121 SEPTIVLDNTDD
+2121 SEPTIVLDSTDD

-2428 IELVN
+2428 
-2433 DSGIPDD
+2433 
-2440 NLTNNV
+2440 
-2446 RPHFQVTVPTDV
+2446 
-2458 NVVRLSIDGGKTWFN
+2458 
-2473 ATQSATPGVWDYIW
+2473 
-2487 PDDVADGGYTLT
+2487 
-2499 VEATD
+2499 
-2504 EAGNKAT
+2504 
-2511 QTLDF
+2511 
-2516 TIDTTL
+2516 
-2522 SVPTLSL
+2522 
-2529 DSADDSGIA
+2529 
-2538 GDNIT
+2538 
-2543 NVKTPGFTLNNID
+2543 
-2556 TDVSRV
+2556 
-2562 IVEVM
+2562 
-2567 HNGIKQEVP
+2567 
-2576 LVQTGGQWRFAPT
+2576 
-2589 SDWADG
+2589 
-2595 DYILT
+2595 
-2600 VKVEDRA
+2600 
-2607 GNVKQ
+2607 
-2612 SAPLTVTV
+2612 
-2620 DTHIAIDR
+2620 
-2628 IELVNDSGIPGDNLT
+2628 
-2643 NEARPHFQVTVPADV
+2643 
-2658 NGVRLSIDGG
+2658 
-2668 KTWFDATQSAT
+2668 
-2679 SGVWDYTWLT
+2679 
-2689 NVANGPHTLM
+2689 
-2699 VEASDKAGNKTTQK
+2699 
-2713 LDFTIDTILSEPTIT
+2713 
-2728 LDSADDSAAGDN
+2728 
-2740 ITNVKMPGFT
+2740 
-2750 LGNIDADVTKVVVTV
+2750 
-2765 AHDGKNQ
+2765 
-2772 QIELIKNGGVWRFTP
+2772 
-2787 GAAWTDGDYT
+2787 
-2797 LTVKVEDKAG
+2797 
-2807 NTNYS
+2807 
-2812 APLTVTIDTQTSIDR
+2812 
-2827 IELLNDTGIVG
+2827 
-2838 DNLTNEA
+2838 
-2845 RPQFHITVPTDVNS
+2845 
-2859 VQLSLDGGIN
+2859 
-2869 WVNATLTSDGVW
+2869 
-2881 EYIWPTDLVENT
+2881 
-2893 YTLTVK
+2893 
-2899 ATDVAGNTATETLN
+2899 
-2913 FIIDTTLSTP
+2913 
-2923 TITLDSAD
+2923 
-2931 DSGTANDNK
+2931 
-2940 TNVKTPGFIIGG
+2940 
-2952 IDSDVTQVVVQV
+2952 
-2964 MRDGHSEEVE
+2964 
-2974 LTQTNGQWRFVP
+2974 
-2986 GSAWTDGDYTLTVTV
+2986 
-3001 KDEAGNIRHSA
+3001 
-3012 PLTVTIDTQITID
+3012 
-3025 HIELVNDSGI
+3025 IELVNDSGI

-4457 GKSSTLTQGAGNKW
+4457 GKSSTLT
-4471 LFTPDTPL
+4471 
-4479 VDGTYKIEIVAE
+4479 
-4491 DIAGN
+4491 
-4496 KISKEV
+4496 
-4502 SFTIDT
+4502 
-4508 IVSDPSIDLLD
+4508 
-4519 ADDTGESAVD
+4519 
-4529 NITSVTTPRFVIGN
+4529 
-4543 VPADIDT
+4543 
-4550 VVIRINGVSYSVT
+4550 
-4563 ANGNNLWEFQ
+4563 
-4573 VPVALNDGVYEAV
+4573 
-4586 VVFRDI
+4586 
-4592 AGNTS
+4592 
-4597 ETKLPFTIDTTTSV
+4597 
-4611 SVRMEPASDTGNSNS
+4611 
-4626 DNLTNKQ
+4626 
-4633 NPKFEGTAEPNAK
+4633 
-4646 LVITIVDDKSG
+4646 
-4657 REVLKQ
+4657 
-4663 TITVGADGN
+4663 
-4672 WSVTPNILP
+4672 
-4681 DGMYTIN
+4681 
-4688 VVATDVAGNTAQTQE
+4688 
-4703 RFTIDTVTIDP
+4703 
-4714 TIRLSD
+4714 
-4720 PSIDDQHEATSLR
+4720 
-4733 PEFKGFAEAFST
+4733 
-4745 IMIQWDG
+4745 
-4752 KVVGSANANANGEWS
+4752 
-4767 WTPPSVLAPGS
+4767 
-4778 YVVSIVAKD
+4778 
-4787 KAGNESSQVDFPVVI
+4787 
-4802 PVIDVTPPTIKL
+4802 
-4814 SEESDSGALGDF
+4814 
-4826 TTNNKTPTLIGS
+4826 
-4838 TLPNTIVS
+4838 
-4846 IYVDGVKVG
+4846 
-4855 EATADTAG
+4855 
-4863 RYTFQLSEM
+4863 
-4872 KDGHYVVQVGI
+4872 
-4883 VNPRDNSELRSTAV
+4883 
-4897 DVTIDTE
+4897 
-4904 VAELVWNISGMHE
+4904 
-4917 GGYINTVT
+4917 
-4925 PEIGGTSEPNSKIT
+4925 
-4939 IFVNGV
+4939 
-4945 EKAIAYTT
+4945 
-4953 GAGHWGVV
+4953 
-4961 LPALGNDG
+4961 
-4969 NYELTFKVED
+4969 
-4979 VAGNIREFGPQNV
+4979 
-4992 ILDTVISPLTVVLRE
+4992 
-5007 ADDSGKVG
+5007 
-5015 DWITNKSHVTI
+5015 
-5026 DGTAEAGSTL
+5026 
-5036 TIRNPQGVVIATLV
+5036 
-5050 VGNDGR
+5050 
-5056 WSAELDLREGSNA
+5056 
-5069 FVVVSEDKAGNS
+5069 
-5081 QQKEILIEHDTQ
+5081 
-5093 IEISDI
+5093 
-5099 SLSRD
+5099 
-5104 TNSGDKYDL
+5104 
-5113 ITNNKS
+5113 
-5119 PVLVA
+5119 
-5124 MTDPGATVQVYING
+5124 
-5138 VLQGTV
+5138 
-5144 EASSSGNISYTMPAN
+5144 
-5159 SADGE
+5159 
-5164 YQVQFVATDTA
+5164 
-5175 GNRVE
+5175 
-5180 SAITTV
+5180 
-5186 TIDSQIAV
+5186 
-5194 FDIDEDSLPAL
+5194 
-5205 SNNRALSVSGVGEAG
+5205 
-5220 SQVSIFV
+5220 
-5227 DGKLVNVVMVEA
+5227 
-5239 DGTWRA
+5239 
-5245 PILLQDDGTFN
+5245 
-5256 IHFSITDVAG
+5256 
-5266 NTEVSKDY
+5266 
-5274 SVDVDS
+5274 
-5280 STDFPT
+5280 
-5286 LNLEDASNSGSLDD
+5286 
-5300 LITNHN
+5300 
-5306 KPVLVGTAEAGATIH
+5306 
-5321 IYVDEKIVANVLVLE
+5321 
-5336 DGTWSYQFDNALKD
+5336 
-5350 GEYSIRVV
+5350 
-5358 AEDPAGNTA
+5358 
-5367 ESPRLLVT
+5367 
-5375 IDTSTF
+5375 
-5381 IDNPAMVAG
+5381 
-5390 SDNGIFSND
+5390 
-5399 SITSQ
+5399 
-5404 TRPTFSIFGEMN
+5404 
-5416 QSVQIFIDGVLVDTI
+5416 
-5431 TVTDRNQVY
+5431 
-5440 RPESPLGDGSHSI
+5440 
-5453 YYVITDKA
+5453 
-5461 GNTATSKTLNF
+5461 
-5472 TIDTFN
+5472 
-5478 TTPVAIDSIGG
+5478 
-5489 QTLAEMTGSDGKIYI
+5489 
-5504 TDTTR
+5504 
-5509 NLLFSGSAEPNS
+5509 
-5521 KIEIII
+5521 
-5527 NGLNVGEVWVNEK
+5527 
-5540 GHWQMPVNPL
+5540 
-5550 YFTEGQLDITVKS
+5550 
-5563 TDRAGNVNQ
+5563 
-5572 EKYSIWVDTH
+5572 
-5582 IKVFTSELDDNKSSS
+5582 
-5597 KTEWWSNSDLIT
+5597 
-5609 MRGTGEIGA
+5609 
-5618 TVSLIVAGV
+5618 
-5627 TLATAVVAAT
+5627 
-5637 GRWELSTDKLP
+5637 
-5648 EGTYDISL
+5648 
-5656 VIEDSA
+5656 
-5662 GNRWE
+5662 
-5667 DVREIFIDRTPPN
+5667 
-5680 APVVTYS
+5680 
-5687 DIVNDL
+5687 
-5693 IIMQG
+5693 
-5698 TAEAKSQLIITDSEG
+5698 
-5713 NTYTLTV
+5713 
-5720 PDNGK
+5720 
-5725 WSMAIPYPSEG
+5725 
-5736 KFTITSVDAIG
+5736 
-5747 NRSDDVPLDIMK
+5747 
-5759 EVPVISLSPDSDS
+5759 
-5772 GTVGDNITRDKQPT
+5772 
-5786 FIIGNLESDVVVVQ
+5786 
-5800 VDINGTVYNAEKNA
+5800 
-5814 DGVWFF
+5814 
-5820 TPGTPL
+5820 
-5826 ADGSYTI
+5826 
-5833 SVIASDAAGNQKN
+5833 
-5846 SLPITVTID
+5846 
-5855 STLTVPEIALAA
+5855 
-5867 GEDNGASDS
+5867 
-5876 DNVTNHTQPKFTL
+5876 
-5889 QHIDADVTGVTV
+5889 
-5901 NVTHNGVTDIYQ
+5901 
-5913 ATQGAD
+5913 
-5919 GWTFTPPAA
+5919 
-5928 WNDGN
+5928 
-5933 YTLSVTVVDRAGNSQ
+5933 
-5948 QSASLAVTVD
+5948 
-5958 STVTVTADSQHDDA
+5958 
-5972 SDDATATAVTPPESE
+5972 
-5987 TVNAESATHLRTE
+5987 
-6000 PSAAE
+6000 
-6005 ESVVKVT
+6005 
-6012 AYSITLLNADSG
+6012 
-6024 DEIDRSISQTPSFEI
+6024 
-6039 SVPENIVNVSIMFEG
+6039 
-6054 EEFTLPIT
+6054 
-6062 NQKAIFEVPL
+6062 
-6072 SLEDGEYTM
+6072 
-6081 DVKFIDK
+6081 
-6088 DNDFLIK
+6088 
-6095 EKTFSVDHSSA
+6095 
-6106 DIVNA
+6106 
-6111 MNVRGKTEDDI
+6111 
-6122 NDSPSTSSVGHNNN
+6122 
-6136 GAIDVFAVNEVTLP
+6136 
-6150 VDNQE
+6150 
-6155 EHA
+6155 

>member
-243 LALAAESNS
+243 LALATESNS

-625 DTIAPVPPTVSLED
+625 DTVAPVPPTVSLED
-639 YVVLPNGIIL
+639 FVVLPNGIIL

-965 GALIAEVRTNKD
+965 GALISEVRTNKD

-1035 GISDDNLTNIVKPTL
+1035 GVSDDNLTNIVKPTL

-1065 DAMSDTQIGVA
+1065 DAASDTQIGVA

-1112 SAIFDFTIDT
+1112 SAVFDFTIDT

-1209 GNTNYSAP
+1209 GNTSYSAP

-1374 TFDATKGTGGWTFTP
+1374 TFDATKGTGGWSFTP
-1389 PTSWAD
+1389 TGAWAD

-1430 ELVNDSGIPDD
+1430 ELVNDSGIPND

-1471 WFNATQSATPGVWDY
+1471 WFNATQSATPGAWDY

-1497 TLTVEATDEAGN
+1497 TLTVEATDKAGN
-1509 KATQTL
+1509 KTTQEL

-2121 SEPTIVLDNTDD
+2121 SEPTIVLDSTDD
-2133 SGTKGDHLT
+2133 SGTKGDNLT

-2317 IDTTLSTPVIV
+2317 IDTTLSVPVIV
-2328 LDSADDS
+2328 LNSADDT
-2335 GVHGDNMTNHT
+2335 GVQGDNMTNST

-2373 TFDATKDAGGW
+2373 TFDATKGTGGW
-2384 TFTPTG
+2384 SFTPTG

-2446 RPHFQVTVPTDV
+2446 RPHFQVKVPMDV
-2458 NVVRLSIDGGKTWFN
+2458 N
-2473 ATQSATPGVWDYIW
+2473 
-2487 PDDVADGGYTLT
+2487 
-2499 VEATD
+2499 E
-2504 EAGNKAT
+2504 
-2511 QTLDF
+2511 
-2516 TIDTTL
+2516 
-2522 SVPTLSL
+2522 
-2529 DSADDSGIA
+2529 
-2538 GDNIT
+2538 
-2543 NVKTPGFTLNNID
+2543 
-2556 TDVSRV
+2556 
-2562 IVEVM
+2562 
-2567 HNGIKQEVP
+2567 
-2576 LVQTGGQWRFAPT
+2576 
-2589 SDWADG
+2589 
-2595 DYILT
+2595 
-2600 VKVEDRA
+2600 
-2607 GNVKQ
+2607 
-2612 SAPLTVTV
+2612 
-2620 DTHIAIDR
+2620 
-2628 IELVNDSGIPGDNLT
+2628 
-2643 NEARPHFQVTVPADV
+2643 
-2658 NGVRLSIDGG
+2658 
-2668 KTWFDATQSAT
+2668 
-2679 SGVWDYTWLT
+2679 
-2689 NVANGPHTLM
+2689 
-2699 VEASDKAGNKTTQK
+2699 
-2713 LDFTIDTILSEPTIT
+2713 
-2728 LDSADDSAAGDN
+2728 
-2740 ITNVKMPGFT
+2740 
-2750 LGNIDADVTKVVVTV
+2750 
-2765 AHDGKNQ
+2765 
-2772 QIELIKNGGVWRFTP
+2772 
-2787 GAAWTDGDYT
+2787 
-2797 LTVKVEDKAG
+2797 
-2807 NTNYS
+2807 
-2812 APLTVTIDTQTSIDR
+2812 
-2827 IELLNDTGIVG
+2827 
-2838 DNLTNEA
+2838 
-2845 RPQFHITVPTDVNS
+2845 
-2859 VQLSLDGGIN
+2859 
-2869 WVNATLTSDGVW
+2869 
-2881 EYIWPTDLVENT
+2881 
-2893 YTLTVK
+2893 
-2899 ATDVAGNTATETLN
+2899 
-2913 FIIDTTLSTP
+2913 
-2923 TITLDSAD
+2923 
-2931 DSGTANDNK
+2931 
-2940 TNVKTPGFIIGG
+2940 
-2952 IDSDVTQVVVQV
+2952 
-2964 MRDGHSEEVE
+2964 
-2974 LTQTNGQWRFVP
+2974 
-2986 GSAWTDGDYTLTVTV
+2986 
-3001 KDEAGNIRHSA
+3001 
-3012 PLTVTIDTQITID
+3012 
-3025 HIELVNDSGI
+3025 
-3035 PDDNLT
+3035 
-3041 NNVRPHFQVTVPT
+3041 
-3054 DVNVVRLSIDGGKTW
+3054 VRLSIDGGKTW

-3095 LTVEATDKAGNK
+3095 LTVEATDKAGNQ
-3107 TTQQL
+3107 TTQKL

-3124 IVLDNTDDSGTKG
+3124 IVLDSTDDSGTKG
-3137 DNLTNVNKPTFLLGN
+3137 DNLTNANKPTFILGN

-3165 HGGTKEVLTAT
+3165 YGGTKEVLTAT

-3325 AMDSRDDTGA
+3325 TMDSRDDTGA

-3351 NIDADAHSVILR
+3351 NIDSDAQSVILR

-3405 GNVRQSTPLVVTV
+3405 GNVRQSTPLIVTV

-3472 TQGIEGVWGY
+3472 AQGIEGVWGY

-3620 IAIDRIE
+3620 IAIDHIE

-3718 LLTPTIELAPDQD
+3718 LMTPTIELAPDQD

-3848 VFDIHQVDSDVTR
+3848 VFDIRQVDSDVTR

-4529 NITSVTTPRFVIGN
+4529 NITSVTKPRFVIGN

-4550 VVIRINGVSYSVT
+4550 VVIRINGVSYPVT

-4826 TTNNKTPTLIGS
+4826 TTNNKTPTLVGN
-4838 TLPNTIVS
+4838 TLPNAIVS

-4969 NYELTFKVED
+4969 NYVLTFKVED

-5300 LITNHN
+5300 LITSHN

-5381 IDNPAMVAG
+5381 IDNPVMMAG

-5404 TRPTFSIFGEMN
+5404 TRPAFSIYGEMN

-5472 TIDTFN
+5472 TIDTLN

-5527 NGLNVGEVWVNEK
+5527 NGLNVGEVWVNDK

-5582 IKVFTSELDDNKSSS
+5582 IQVFTSELDDNKSSS
-5597 KTEWWSNSDLIT
+5597 KTDWWSNSSTIT
-5609 MRGTGEIGA
+5609 MRGMGEIGA

-5627 TLATAVVAAT
+5627 TLATAVVAAN
-5637 GRWELSTDKLP
+5637 GQWELSTDQLP
-5648 EGTYDISL
+5648 EGKYDITLS
-5656 VIEDSA
+5656 IEDNA
-5662 GNRWE
+5662 GNRKE
-5667 DVREIFIDRTPPN
+5667 EVHEIFIDRTPPN

-5698 TAEAKSQLIITDSEG
+5698 TAEAKSQLIITDSNG

-5736 KFTITSVDAIG
+5736 KFIITSVDAIG
-5747 NRSDDVPLDIMK
+5747 NRSDDVSLDIMK

-5867 GEDNGASDS
+5867 GEDNGVSDS

-5901 NVTHNGVTDIYQ
+5901 NVTHNGVTDTYQ

-5928 WNDGN
+5928 WNDGT

-5987 TVNAESATHLRTE
+5987 TVNAESATHLRTV

-6005 ESVVKVT
+6005 ESVVKET

-6111 MNVRGKTEDDI
+6111 MNARGKTEDDI

>member
-150 NEAFEVQNSSKQIE
+150 NEAFEVQNSSKQME
-164 EMLQNFLADN
+164 EMLQEFLADN

-423 DSIITDTIAP
+423 DSIITDTIPP

-1112 SAIFDFTIDT
+1112 SAVFDFTIDT

-1186 LFIPG
+1186 LFTPG

-1209 GNTNYSAP
+1209 GNTNYSTP

-1262 VRLSIDGGNSW
+1262 VRLSIDGGHSW

-1317 AVDTTLSVP
+1317 AVDSTLSVP
-1326 VIVLDSADDTG
+1326 VIVLNNADDTG
-1337 IQGDNMTNSTQPTF
+1337 IQGDNLTNRTQPTF
-1351 ALQHID
+1351 ALQQID

-1389 PTSWAD
+1389 PALWAD

-1430 ELVNDSGIPDD
+1430 ELVNDSGIPND
-1441 NLTNNVRPHFQV
+1441 NLTNNVRPQFQV

-1471 WFNATQSATPGVWDY
+1471 WFNATQGATPGAWDY

-1497 TLTVEATDEAGN
+1497 TLTVEATDKAGN
-1509 KATQTL
+1509 QTTQEL

-1584 WRFAPTSDWADGD
+1584 WRFAPTSDWGDGD

-1700 VEASD
+1700 VEATD
-1705 KAGNKTT
+1705 KAGNQTT
-1712 QKLDFTIDTILS
+1712 QKLDFIIDTLLS

-2015 TVTIDTQITID
+2015 TVTIDTQIAID

-2044 VRPHFQVTVPTDV
+2044 VRPHFQVKVPTDV
-2057 NVVRLSID
+2057 NEVRLSID

-2101 TDKAGNKTTQQL
+2101 TDKAGNQ
-2113 DFIIDTLL
+2113 
-2121 SEPTIVLDNTDD
+2121 
-2133 SGTKGDHLT
+2133 
-2142 NVNKPTFLLGNID
+2142 
-2155 ADARYVTVEVQHG
+2155 
-2168 GTKEVLTATKDA
+2168 
-2180 TGNWSV
+2180 
-2186 TPTGTWAD
+2186 
-2194 GDYTLTVRVEDEA
+2194 
-2207 GNEKHS
+2207 
-2213 ASLTVTVDTQITIDV
+2213 
-2228 IELVNDNGIP
+2228 
-2238 GDNMTN
+2238 
-2244 DAHPQFR
+2244 
-2251 VTVPGDVNEVS
+2251 
-2262 LSIDGGVTW
+2262 
-2271 VKATQSAT
+2271 
-2279 PGVWNYT
+2279 
-2286 WPGTVP
+2286 
-2292 DGDYTLNVK
+2292 
-2301 ATDNAGN
+2301 
-2308 TVTETLHFT
+2308 
-2317 IDTTLSTPVIV
+2317 
-2328 LDSADDS
+2328 
-2335 GVHGDNMTNHT
+2335 
-2346 QPTFA
+2346 
-2351 LQHIDDDAVRVT
+2351 
-2363 VSVEHGGVTT
+2363 
-2373 TFDATKDAGGW
+2373 
-2384 TFTPTG
+2384 
-2390 AWADGDYTLSVS
+2390 
-2402 VEDKAGN
+2402 
-2409 TSHSASLT
+2409 
-2417 VTVDTQIAINN
+2417 
-2428 IELVN
+2428 
-2433 DSGIPDD
+2433 
-2440 NLTNNV
+2440 
-2446 RPHFQVTVPTDV
+2446 
-2458 NVVRLSIDGGKTWFN
+2458 
-2473 ATQSATPGVWDYIW
+2473 
-2487 PDDVADGGYTLT
+2487 
-2499 VEATD
+2499 
-2504 EAGNKAT
+2504 
-2511 QTLDF
+2511 
-2516 TIDTTL
+2516 
-2522 SVPTLSL
+2522 
-2529 DSADDSGIA
+2529 
-2538 GDNIT
+2538 
-2543 NVKTPGFTLNNID
+2543 
-2556 TDVSRV
+2556 
-2562 IVEVM
+2562 
-2567 HNGIKQEVP
+2567 
-2576 LVQTGGQWRFAPT
+2576 
-2589 SDWADG
+2589 
-2595 DYILT
+2595 
-2600 VKVEDRA
+2600 
-2607 GNVKQ
+2607 
-2612 SAPLTVTV
+2612 
-2620 DTHIAIDR
+2620 
-2628 IELVNDSGIPGDNLT
+2628 
-2643 NEARPHFQVTVPADV
+2643 
-2658 NGVRLSIDGG
+2658 
-2668 KTWFDATQSAT
+2668 
-2679 SGVWDYTWLT
+2679 
-2689 NVANGPHTLM
+2689 
-2699 VEASDKAGNKTTQK
+2699 
-2713 LDFTIDTILSEPTIT
+2713 
-2728 LDSADDSAAGDN
+2728 
-2740 ITNVKMPGFT
+2740 
-2750 LGNIDADVTKVVVTV
+2750 
-2765 AHDGKNQ
+2765 
-2772 QIELIKNGGVWRFTP
+2772 
-2787 GAAWTDGDYT
+2787 
-2797 LTVKVEDKAG
+2797 
-2807 NTNYS
+2807 
-2812 APLTVTIDTQTSIDR
+2812 
-2827 IELLNDTGIVG
+2827 
-2838 DNLTNEA
+2838 
-2845 RPQFHITVPTDVNS
+2845 
-2859 VQLSLDGGIN
+2859 
-2869 WVNATLTSDGVW
+2869 
-2881 EYIWPTDLVENT
+2881 
-2893 YTLTVK
+2893 
-2899 ATDVAGNTATETLN
+2899 
-2913 FIIDTTLSTP
+2913 
-2923 TITLDSAD
+2923 
-2931 DSGTANDNK
+2931 
-2940 TNVKTPGFIIGG
+2940 
-2952 IDSDVTQVVVQV
+2952 
-2964 MRDGHSEEVE
+2964 
-2974 LTQTNGQWRFVP
+2974 
-2986 GSAWTDGDYTLTVTV
+2986 
-3001 KDEAGNIRHSA
+3001 
-3012 PLTVTIDTQITID
+3012 
-3025 HIELVNDSGI
+3025 
-3035 PDDNLT
+3035 
-3041 NNVRPHFQVTVPT
+3041 
-3054 DVNVVRLSIDGGKTW
+3054 
-3069 FNATQSATP
+3069 
-3078 GVWDY
+3078 
-3083 TWLADVGEGKHT
+3083 
-3095 LTVEATDKAGNK
+3095 

-3176 KGATGI
+3176 KDATGN

-3276 TAGIWDYTWP
+3276 TAGTWDYTWP

-3304 GNKTTQTLD
+3304 GNQTTQTLD

-3393 SYTLTVEVTDNA
+3393 SYTLTVEVQDNA
-3405 GNVRQSTPLVVTV
+3405 GNVRQSTPLIVTV

-3472 TQGIEGVWGY
+3472 AQGIEGVWGY

-3848 VFDIHQVDSDVTR
+3848 VFDIRQVDSDVTR

-3908 NVKESAPFEVRI
+3908 NVKESAPLEVRI

-3994 YTLRVEATDEAG
+3994 YTLRVEATDQAG

-4215 TTLREPTIVLDP
+4215 TTLQEPTIVLDP

-4250 NVDNDVSHIVVHI
+4250 NVDNDVSHIVVHL

-4309 RIEIDTQVQIDSVT
+4309 KIEIDTQVQIDSVT

-4364 TPISKN
+4364 TPVSKN
-4370 AAGQWE
+4370 AAGQWQ
-4376 FTAGSALPDGHYTLH
+4376 FTAGSALSDGHYTLH

-4508 IVSDPSIDLLD
+4508 VVSDPRIDLLD

-4529 NITSVTTPRFVIGN
+4529 NITSVTKPRFVIGN

-4550 VVIRINGVSYSVT
+4550 VVIRINGVSYPVT

-4611 SVRMEPASDTGNSNS
+4611 SVRMEPASDTGSSNS

-4657 REVLKQ
+4657 REVLKH

-4720 PSIDDQHEATSLR
+4720 PSIDDQYEATSLR
-4733 PEFKGFAEAFST
+4733 PEFKGLAEAFST

-4826 TTNNKTPTLIGS
+4826 TTNNKTPTLVGN
-4838 TLPNTIVS
+4838 TLPNAIVS

-5036 TIRNPQGVVIATLV
+5036 TIRNPQGGVIATLV

-5081 QQKEILIEHDTQ
+5081 QQKDILIEHDTQ

-5300 LITNHN
+5300 LITSHN

-5381 IDNPAMVAG
+5381 IDNPVMMAG

-5404 TRPTFSIFGEMN
+5404 TRPAFSIFGEMN

-5472 TIDTFN
+5472 TIDTLN

-5527 NGLNVGEVWVNEK
+5527 NGLNVGEVWVNDK

-5582 IKVFTSELDDNKSSS
+5582 IQVFTSELDDNKSSS
-5597 KTEWWSNSDLIT
+5597 KTDWWSNSSTIT
-5609 MRGTGEIGA
+5609 MRGMGEIGA

-5627 TLATAVVAAT
+5627 TLATAVVAAN
-5637 GRWELSTDKLP
+5637 GQWELSTDQLP
-5648 EGTYDISL
+5648 EGKYDITLS
-5656 VIEDSA
+5656 IEDNA
-5662 GNRWE
+5662 GNRKE
-5667 DVREIFIDRTPPN
+5667 EVHEIFIDRTPPN

-5687 DIVNDL
+5687 YIVNDL

-5698 TAEAKSQLIITDSEG
+5698 TAEAKSQLIITDSNG

-5759 EVPVISLSPDSDS
+5759 ETPVISLSPDSDS
-5772 GTVGDNITRDKQPT
+5772 GTAGDNITRDNQPT

-5876 DNVTNHTQPKFTL
+5876 DNVTNHNHTQPKFTL

-5928 WNDGN
+5928 WNDGT

-5948 QSASLAVTVD
+5948 QSASLEVTVD
-5958 STVTVTADSQHDDA
+5958 STVTVTADSQHNDA
-5972 SDDATATAVTPPESE
+5972 SDDATAIAVTPPESE
-5987 TVNAESATHLRTE
+5987 TVNAESATHLRTV

-6005 ESVVKVT
+6005 ESVVKET

-6039 SVPENIVNVSIMFEG
+6039 SVPENIVNVSVMFEG

-6088 DNDFLIK
+6088 DDDFLIK

-6111 MNVRGKTEDDI
+6111 MNARGKTEDDI

>member
-2121 SEPTIVLDNTDD
+2121 SEPTIVLDSTDD

-2473 ATQSATPGVWDYIW
+2473 ATQSATPGVWDY
-2487 PDDVADGGYTLT
+2487 
-2499 VEATD
+2499 
-2504 EAGNKAT
+2504 
-2511 QTLDF
+2511 
-2516 TIDTTL
+2516 
-2522 SVPTLSL
+2522 
-2529 DSADDSGIA
+2529 
-2538 GDNIT
+2538 
-2543 NVKTPGFTLNNID
+2543 
-2556 TDVSRV
+2556 
-2562 IVEVM
+2562 
-2567 HNGIKQEVP
+2567 
-2576 LVQTGGQWRFAPT
+2576 
-2589 SDWADG
+2589 
-2595 DYILT
+2595 
-2600 VKVEDRA
+2600 
-2607 GNVKQ
+2607 
-2612 SAPLTVTV
+2612 
-2620 DTHIAIDR
+2620 
-2628 IELVNDSGIPGDNLT
+2628 
-2643 NEARPHFQVTVPADV
+2643 
-2658 NGVRLSIDGG
+2658 
-2668 KTWFDATQSAT
+2668 
-2679 SGVWDYTWLT
+2679 
-2689 NVANGPHTLM
+2689 
-2699 VEASDKAGNKTTQK
+2699 
-2713 LDFTIDTILSEPTIT
+2713 
-2728 LDSADDSAAGDN
+2728 
-2740 ITNVKMPGFT
+2740 
-2750 LGNIDADVTKVVVTV
+2750 
-2765 AHDGKNQ
+2765 
-2772 QIELIKNGGVWRFTP
+2772 
-2787 GAAWTDGDYT
+2787 
-2797 LTVKVEDKAG
+2797 
-2807 NTNYS
+2807 
-2812 APLTVTIDTQTSIDR
+2812 
-2827 IELLNDTGIVG
+2827 
-2838 DNLTNEA
+2838 
-2845 RPQFHITVPTDVNS
+2845 
-2859 VQLSLDGGIN
+2859 
-2869 WVNATLTSDGVW
+2869 
-2881 EYIWPTDLVENT
+2881 
-2893 YTLTVK
+2893 
-2899 ATDVAGNTATETLN
+2899 
-2913 FIIDTTLSTP
+2913 
-2923 TITLDSAD
+2923 
-2931 DSGTANDNK
+2931 
-2940 TNVKTPGFIIGG
+2940 
-2952 IDSDVTQVVVQV
+2952 
-2964 MRDGHSEEVE
+2964 
-2974 LTQTNGQWRFVP
+2974 
-2986 GSAWTDGDYTLTVTV
+2986 
-3001 KDEAGNIRHSA
+3001 
-3012 PLTVTIDTQITID
+3012 
-3025 HIELVNDSGI
+3025 
-3035 PDDNLT
+3035 
-3041 NNVRPHFQVTVPT
+3041 
-3054 DVNVVRLSIDGGKTW
+3054 
-3069 FNATQSATP
+3069 
-3078 GVWDY
+3078 

-3176 KGATGI
+3176 KDATGI

-4550 VVIRINGVSYSVT
+4550 VVIRINGVSYPVT

>member
-38 NITTPRGSVIIV
+38 NITTPHGSVIIV

-625 DTIAPVPPTVSLED
+625 DTVAPVPPTVSLED
-639 YVVLPNGIIL
+639 FVVLPNGIIL

-1065 DAMSDTQIGVA
+1065 DAASDTQIGVA

-1112 SAIFDFTIDT
+1112 SAVFDFTIDT

-1186 LFIPG
+1186 LFTPG

-1326 VIVLDSADDTG
+1326 VIVLNSADDTG
-1337 IQGDNMTNSTQPTF
+1337 VQGDNMTNSTQPTF

-1374 TFDATKGTGGWTFTP
+1374 TFDATKGTGGWSFTP
-1389 PTSWAD
+1389 TGAWAD

-1430 ELVNDSGIPDD
+1430 ELVNDSGIPND

-1471 WFNATQSATPGVWDY
+1471 WFNATQNATPGVWDY

-1509 KATQTL
+1509 KTTQTL

-1712 QKLDFTIDTILS
+1712 QKLDFIIDTMLS

-2015 TVTIDTQITID
+2015 TVTIDTQI
-2026 HIELV
+2026 
-2031 NDSGIPDDNLTNN
+2031 
-2044 VRPHFQVTVPTDV
+2044 
-2057 NVVRLSID
+2057 
-2065 GGKTWFNATQSA
+2065 
-2077 TPGVWDYTWLADV
+2077 
-2090 GEGKHTLTVEA
+2090 
-2101 TDKAGNKTTQQL
+2101 
-2113 DFIIDTLL
+2113 
-2121 SEPTIVLDNTDD
+2121 
-2133 SGTKGDHLT
+2133 
-2142 NVNKPTFLLGNID
+2142 
-2155 ADARYVTVEVQHG
+2155 
-2168 GTKEVLTATKDA
+2168 
-2180 TGNWSV
+2180 
-2186 TPTGTWAD
+2186 
-2194 GDYTLTVRVEDEA
+2194 
-2207 GNEKHS
+2207 
-2213 ASLTVTVDTQITIDV
+2213 
-2228 IELVNDNGIP
+2228 
-2238 GDNMTN
+2238 
-2244 DAHPQFR
+2244 
-2251 VTVPGDVNEVS
+2251 
-2262 LSIDGGVTW
+2262 
-2271 VKATQSAT
+2271 
-2279 PGVWNYT
+2279 
-2286 WPGTVP
+2286 
-2292 DGDYTLNVK
+2292 
-2301 ATDNAGN
+2301 
-2308 TVTETLHFT
+2308 
-2317 IDTTLSTPVIV
+2317 
-2328 LDSADDS
+2328 
-2335 GVHGDNMTNHT
+2335 
-2346 QPTFA
+2346 
-2351 LQHIDDDAVRVT
+2351 
-2363 VSVEHGGVTT
+2363 
-2373 TFDATKDAGGW
+2373 
-2384 TFTPTG
+2384 
-2390 AWADGDYTLSVS
+2390 
-2402 VEDKAGN
+2402 
-2409 TSHSASLT
+2409 
-2417 VTVDTQIAINN
+2417 AINN

-2446 RPHFQVTVPTDV
+2446 RPHFQVKVPTDV
-2458 NVVRLSIDGGKTWFN
+2458 N
-2473 ATQSATPGVWDYIW
+2473 
-2487 PDDVADGGYTLT
+2487 
-2499 VEATD
+2499 E
-2504 EAGNKAT
+2504 
-2511 QTLDF
+2511 
-2516 TIDTTL
+2516 
-2522 SVPTLSL
+2522 
-2529 DSADDSGIA
+2529 
-2538 GDNIT
+2538 
-2543 NVKTPGFTLNNID
+2543 
-2556 TDVSRV
+2556 
-2562 IVEVM
+2562 
-2567 HNGIKQEVP
+2567 
-2576 LVQTGGQWRFAPT
+2576 
-2589 SDWADG
+2589 
-2595 DYILT
+2595 
-2600 VKVEDRA
+2600 
-2607 GNVKQ
+2607 
-2612 SAPLTVTV
+2612 
-2620 DTHIAIDR
+2620 
-2628 IELVNDSGIPGDNLT
+2628 
-2643 NEARPHFQVTVPADV
+2643 
-2658 NGVRLSIDGG
+2658 
-2668 KTWFDATQSAT
+2668 
-2679 SGVWDYTWLT
+2679 
-2689 NVANGPHTLM
+2689 
-2699 VEASDKAGNKTTQK
+2699 
-2713 LDFTIDTILSEPTIT
+2713 
-2728 LDSADDSAAGDN
+2728 
-2740 ITNVKMPGFT
+2740 
-2750 LGNIDADVTKVVVTV
+2750 
-2765 AHDGKNQ
+2765 
-2772 QIELIKNGGVWRFTP
+2772 
-2787 GAAWTDGDYT
+2787 
-2797 LTVKVEDKAG
+2797 
-2807 NTNYS
+2807 
-2812 APLTVTIDTQTSIDR
+2812 
-2827 IELLNDTGIVG
+2827 
-2838 DNLTNEA
+2838 
-2845 RPQFHITVPTDVNS
+2845 
-2859 VQLSLDGGIN
+2859 
-2869 WVNATLTSDGVW
+2869 
-2881 EYIWPTDLVENT
+2881 
-2893 YTLTVK
+2893 
-2899 ATDVAGNTATETLN
+2899 
-2913 FIIDTTLSTP
+2913 
-2923 TITLDSAD
+2923 
-2931 DSGTANDNK
+2931 
-2940 TNVKTPGFIIGG
+2940 
-2952 IDSDVTQVVVQV
+2952 
-2964 MRDGHSEEVE
+2964 
-2974 LTQTNGQWRFVP
+2974 
-2986 GSAWTDGDYTLTVTV
+2986 
-3001 KDEAGNIRHSA
+3001 
-3012 PLTVTIDTQITID
+3012 
-3025 HIELVNDSGI
+3025 
-3035 PDDNLT
+3035 
-3041 NNVRPHFQVTVPT
+3041 
-3054 DVNVVRLSIDGGKTW
+3054 VRLSIDGGKTW

-3165 HGGTKEVLTAT
+3165 HGGTKEVLTATKDATGNWSVTPTGTWADGDYTLTVRVEDEAGNEKHSASLTVTVDTQITIDAIELVNDNGIPGDNMTNDAHPQFRVTVPGDVNEVSLSIDGGVTWVKATQSATPGVWNYTWPGTVPDGDYTLNVKATDNAGNTVTETLHFTIDTTLSTPVIVLDSADDTGIQGDNMTNRTQPTFNLQHIDDDAVRVTVSVEHGGVTTTFDATKGVGGWTFTPPTSWGAGDYTLSVSVEDKAGNTSHSASLTVTVDTQIAINNIELVNDSGIPDDNLTNNVRPHFQVKVPTDVNEVRLSIDGGKTWFNATQSATPGVWDYTWLADVGEGKHTLTVEATDKAGNQTTQKLDFIIDTLLSEPTIVLDSTDDSGTKGDNLTNANKPTFILGNIDADARYVTVEVQYGGTKEVLTAT

-3405 GNVRQSTPLVVTV
+3405 GNVRQSTPLIVTV

-3472 TQGIEGVWGY
+3472 AQGIEGVWGY

-3620 IAIDRIE
+3620 IAIDHIE

-3693 TLTVEV
+3693 TLIVEV
-3699 TDGAGNKMTETL
+3699 TDGAGNKMTGTL
-3711 NFTIDIT
+3711 DFTIDIT

-3848 VFDIHQVDSDVTR
+3848 VFDIRQVDSDVTR

-4309 RIEIDTQVQIDSVT
+4309 KIEIDTQVQIDSVT

-4529 NITSVTTPRFVIGN
+4529 NITSVTKPRFVIGN

-4550 VVIRINGVSYSVT
+4550 VVIRINGVSYPVT

-4897 DVTIDTE
+4897 DLTIDTE

-4969 NYELTFKVED
+4969 NYVLTFKVED

-5300 LITNHN
+5300 LITSHN

-5381 IDNPAMVAG
+5381 IDNPVMMAG

-5404 TRPTFSIFGEMN
+5404 TRPAFSIYGEMN

-5527 NGLNVGEVWVNEK
+5527 NGLNVGEVWANDK

-5550 YFTEGQLDITVKS
+5550 YFTEGQLDINVKS

-5582 IKVFTSELDDNKSSS
+5582 IQVFTSELDDNKSSS
-5597 KTEWWSNSDLIT
+5597 KTDWWSNSSTIT
-5609 MRGTGEIGA
+5609 MRGMGEIGA

-5627 TLATAVVAAT
+5627 TLATAVVAAN
-5637 GRWELSTDKLP
+5637 GQWELSTDQLP
-5648 EGTYDISL
+5648 EGKYDITLS
-5656 VIEDSA
+5656 IEDNA
-5662 GNRWE
+5662 GNRKE
-5667 DVREIFIDRTPPN
+5667 EVHEIFIDRTPPN

-5698 TAEAKSQLIITDSEG
+5698 TAEAKSQLIITDSNG

-5833 SVIASDAAGNQKN
+5833 SVVASDAAGNQKN

-5928 WNDGN
+5928 WNDGT

-5958 STVTVTADSQHDDA
+5958 STVTVTADSQHNDA

-5987 TVNAESATHLRTE
+5987 TVNAESATHLRTV
-6000 PSAAE
+6000 PSVAE
-6005 ESVVKVT
+6005 ESVVKET

-6039 SVPENIVNVSIMFEG
+6039 SVPENIVNVSVMFEG

-6088 DNDFLIK
+6088 DDDFLIK

-6111 MNVRGKTEDDI
+6111 MNARGKTEDDI

>member
-119 KQLDD
+119 KQLDE

-447 IKNDN
+447 IKNDS

-532 YFSAEIETTNDSGI
+532 YFSAEIETTDDSGI

-593 FTSDSVEGI
+593 FTSDSVEGV

-625 DTIAPVPPTVSLED
+625 DTVAPVPPTVSLED
-639 YVVLPNGIIL
+639 FVVLPNGIIL

-1035 GISDDNLTNIVKPTL
+1035 GIADDNLTNIVKPTL

-1112 SAIFDFTIDT
+1112 SAVFDFTIDT

-1186 LFIPG
+1186 LFTPG

-1209 GNTNYSAP
+1209 GNTSYSAP

-1326 VIVLDSADDTG
+1326 VIVLNSADDTG
-1337 IQGDNMTNSTQPTF
+1337 VQGDNMTNRTQPTF

-1430 ELVNDSGIPDD
+1430 ELVNDSGIPND

-1700 VEASD
+1700 VEATD

-1712 QKLDFTIDTILS
+1712 QKLDFIIDTLLS

-2101 TDKAGNKTTQQL
+2101 TDKAGNKTTQKL
-2113 DFIIDTLL
+2113 DFIIDTML

-2133 SGTKGDHLT
+2133 SGTKGDNLT

-2213 ASLTVTVDTQITIDV
+2213 ASLTVTVDTQITIDA

-2317 IDTTLSTPVIV
+2317 IDTTLSVPVIV
-2328 LDSADDS
+2328 LNSADDT
-2335 GVHGDNMTNHT
+2335 GVQGDNMTNST

-2373 TFDATKDAGGW
+2373 TFDATKGTGGW
-2384 TFTPTG
+2384 TFTPPTS
-2390 AWADGDYTLSVS
+2390 WADGDYTLSVS

-2446 RPHFQVTVPTDV
+2446 RPHFQVKVPTDV
-2458 NVVRLSIDGGKTWFN
+2458 N
-2473 ATQSATPGVWDYIW
+2473 
-2487 PDDVADGGYTLT
+2487 
-2499 VEATD
+2499 E
-2504 EAGNKAT
+2504 
-2511 QTLDF
+2511 
-2516 TIDTTL
+2516 
-2522 SVPTLSL
+2522 
-2529 DSADDSGIA
+2529 
-2538 GDNIT
+2538 
-2543 NVKTPGFTLNNID
+2543 
-2556 TDVSRV
+2556 
-2562 IVEVM
+2562 
-2567 HNGIKQEVP
+2567 
-2576 LVQTGGQWRFAPT
+2576 
-2589 SDWADG
+2589 
-2595 DYILT
+2595 
-2600 VKVEDRA
+2600 
-2607 GNVKQ
+2607 
-2612 SAPLTVTV
+2612 
-2620 DTHIAIDR
+2620 
-2628 IELVNDSGIPGDNLT
+2628 
-2643 NEARPHFQVTVPADV
+2643 
-2658 NGVRLSIDGG
+2658 
-2668 KTWFDATQSAT
+2668 
-2679 SGVWDYTWLT
+2679 
-2689 NVANGPHTLM
+2689 
-2699 VEASDKAGNKTTQK
+2699 
-2713 LDFTIDTILSEPTIT
+2713 
-2728 LDSADDSAAGDN
+2728 
-2740 ITNVKMPGFT
+2740 
-2750 LGNIDADVTKVVVTV
+2750 
-2765 AHDGKNQ
+2765 
-2772 QIELIKNGGVWRFTP
+2772 
-2787 GAAWTDGDYT
+2787 
-2797 LTVKVEDKAG
+2797 
-2807 NTNYS
+2807 
-2812 APLTVTIDTQTSIDR
+2812 
-2827 IELLNDTGIVG
+2827 
-2838 DNLTNEA
+2838 
-2845 RPQFHITVPTDVNS
+2845 
-2859 VQLSLDGGIN
+2859 
-2869 WVNATLTSDGVW
+2869 
-2881 EYIWPTDLVENT
+2881 
-2893 YTLTVK
+2893 
-2899 ATDVAGNTATETLN
+2899 
-2913 FIIDTTLSTP
+2913 
-2923 TITLDSAD
+2923 
-2931 DSGTANDNK
+2931 
-2940 TNVKTPGFIIGG
+2940 
-2952 IDSDVTQVVVQV
+2952 
-2964 MRDGHSEEVE
+2964 
-2974 LTQTNGQWRFVP
+2974 
-2986 GSAWTDGDYTLTVTV
+2986 
-3001 KDEAGNIRHSA
+3001 
-3012 PLTVTIDTQITID
+3012 
-3025 HIELVNDSGI
+3025 
-3035 PDDNLT
+3035 
-3041 NNVRPHFQVTVPT
+3041 
-3054 DVNVVRLSIDGGKTW
+3054 VRLSIDGGKTW

-3095 LTVEATDKAGNK
+3095 LTVEATDKAGNQ
-3107 TTQQL
+3107 TTQKL
-3112 DFIIDTLLSEPT
+3112 DFIIDTMLSEPT
-3124 IVLDNTDDSGTKG
+3124 IVLDSTDDSGTKG
-3137 DNLTNVNKPTFLLGN
+3137 DNLTNANKPTFILGN

-3165 HGGTKEVLTAT
+3165 YGGTKEVLTAT

-3195 YTLTVRVEDDAGN
+3195 YMLTVRVEDDAGN

-3325 AMDSRDDTGA
+3325 TMDSRDDTGA

-3351 NIDADAHSVILR
+3351 NIDADAQSVILR

-3405 GNVRQSTPLVVTV
+3405 GNVRQSTPLIVTV

-3472 TQGIEGVWGY
+3472 AQGIEGVWGY

-3620 IAIDRIE
+3620 IAIDHIE

-3718 LLTPTIELAPDQD
+3718 LMTPTIELAPDQD

-3848 VFDIHQVDSDVTR
+3848 VFDIRQVDSDVTR

-4309 RIEIDTQVQIDSVT
+4309 KIEIDTQVQIDSVT

-4529 NITSVTTPRFVIGN
+4529 NITSVTKPRFVIGN

-4550 VVIRINGVSYSVT
+4550 VVIRINGVSYPVT

-4826 TTNNKTPTLIGS
+4826 TTNNKTPTLVGN
-4838 TLPNTIVS
+4838 TLPNAIVS

-4969 NYELTFKVED
+4969 NYVLTFKVED

-5300 LITNHN
+5300 LITSHN

-5381 IDNPAMVAG
+5381 IDNPVMMAG

-5404 TRPTFSIFGEMN
+5404 TRPAFSIYGEMN

-5472 TIDTFN
+5472 TIDTLN

-5582 IKVFTSELDDNKSSS
+5582 IQVFTSELDDNKSSS
-5597 KTEWWSNSDLIT
+5597 KTDWWSNSSTIT
-5609 MRGTGEIGA
+5609 MRGMGEIGA

-5627 TLATAVVAAT
+5627 TLATAVVAAN
-5637 GRWELSTDKLP
+5637 GQWELSTDQLP
-5648 EGTYDISL
+5648 EGKYDITLS
-5656 VIEDSA
+5656 IEDNA
-5662 GNRWE
+5662 GNRKE
-5667 DVREIFIDRTPPN
+5667 EVHEIFIDRTPPN

-5698 TAEAKSQLIITDSEG
+5698 TAEAKSQLIITDSNG

-5747 NRSDDVPLDIMK
+5747 NRSDDVSLDIMK

-5826 ADGSYTI
+5826 TDGSYTI

-5928 WNDGN
+5928 WNDGT

-5987 TVNAESATHLRTE
+5987 TVNAESATHLRTV

-6005 ESVVKVT
+6005 ESVVKET

-6039 SVPENIVNVSIMFEG
+6039 SVPENIVNVSVMFEG

-6088 DNDFLIK
+6088 DDDFLIK

-6111 MNVRGKTEDDI
+6111 MNARGKTEDDI

>member
-423 DSIITDTIAP
+423 DSIITDTIPP

-639 YVVLPNGIIL
+639 FVVLPNGIIL

-1035 GISDDNLTNIVKPTL
+1035 GIADDNLTNIVKPTL

-1112 SAIFDFTIDT
+1112 SAVFDFTIDT

-1186 LFIPG
+1186 LFTPG

-1209 GNTNYSAP
+1209 GNTSYSAP

-1326 VIVLDSADDTG
+1326 VIVLNSADDTG
-1337 IQGDNMTNSTQPTF
+1337 VQGDNMTNRTQPTF

-1374 TFDATKGTGGWTFTP
+1374 TFDATKGTGGWTFT

-1471 WFNATQSATPGVWDY
+1471 WFNATQSATPGAWDY

-1497 TLTVEATDEAGN
+1497 TLTVEATDKAGN
-1509 KATQTL
+1509 KTTQEL

-1712 QKLDFTIDTILS
+1712 QKLDFIIDTLLS

-2121 SEPTIVLDNTDD
+2121 SEPTIVLDSTDD
-2133 SGTKGDHLT
+2133 SGTKGDNLT

-2317 IDTTLSTPVIV
+2317 IDTTLSVPVIV
-2328 LDSADDS
+2328 LNSADDT
-2335 GVHGDNMTNHT
+2335 GVQGDNMTNST

-2373 TFDATKDAGGW
+2373 TFDATKGVGGW
-2384 TFTPTG
+2384 SFTPTG

-2446 RPHFQVTVPTDV
+2446 RPHFQVKVPTDV
-2458 NVVRLSIDGGKTWFN
+2458 N
-2473 ATQSATPGVWDYIW
+2473 
-2487 PDDVADGGYTLT
+2487 
-2499 VEATD
+2499 E
-2504 EAGNKAT
+2504 
-2511 QTLDF
+2511 
-2516 TIDTTL
+2516 
-2522 SVPTLSL
+2522 
-2529 DSADDSGIA
+2529 
-2538 GDNIT
+2538 
-2543 NVKTPGFTLNNID
+2543 
-2556 TDVSRV
+2556 
-2562 IVEVM
+2562 
-2567 HNGIKQEVP
+2567 
-2576 LVQTGGQWRFAPT
+2576 
-2589 SDWADG
+2589 
-2595 DYILT
+2595 
-2600 VKVEDRA
+2600 
-2607 GNVKQ
+2607 
-2612 SAPLTVTV
+2612 
-2620 DTHIAIDR
+2620 
-2628 IELVNDSGIPGDNLT
+2628 
-2643 NEARPHFQVTVPADV
+2643 
-2658 NGVRLSIDGG
+2658 
-2668 KTWFDATQSAT
+2668 
-2679 SGVWDYTWLT
+2679 
-2689 NVANGPHTLM
+2689 
-2699 VEASDKAGNKTTQK
+2699 
-2713 LDFTIDTILSEPTIT
+2713 
-2728 LDSADDSAAGDN
+2728 
-2740 ITNVKMPGFT
+2740 
-2750 LGNIDADVTKVVVTV
+2750 
-2765 AHDGKNQ
+2765 
-2772 QIELIKNGGVWRFTP
+2772 
-2787 GAAWTDGDYT
+2787 
-2797 LTVKVEDKAG
+2797 
-2807 NTNYS
+2807 
-2812 APLTVTIDTQTSIDR
+2812 
-2827 IELLNDTGIVG
+2827 
-2838 DNLTNEA
+2838 
-2845 RPQFHITVPTDVNS
+2845 
-2859 VQLSLDGGIN
+2859 
-2869 WVNATLTSDGVW
+2869 
-2881 EYIWPTDLVENT
+2881 
-2893 YTLTVK
+2893 
-2899 ATDVAGNTATETLN
+2899 
-2913 FIIDTTLSTP
+2913 
-2923 TITLDSAD
+2923 
-2931 DSGTANDNK
+2931 
-2940 TNVKTPGFIIGG
+2940 
-2952 IDSDVTQVVVQV
+2952 
-2964 MRDGHSEEVE
+2964 
-2974 LTQTNGQWRFVP
+2974 
-2986 GSAWTDGDYTLTVTV
+2986 
-3001 KDEAGNIRHSA
+3001 
-3012 PLTVTIDTQITID
+3012 
-3025 HIELVNDSGI
+3025 
-3035 PDDNLT
+3035 
-3041 NNVRPHFQVTVPT
+3041 
-3054 DVNVVRLSIDGGKTW
+3054 VRLSIDGGKTW

-3095 LTVEATDKAGNK
+3095 LTVEATDKAGNQ
-3107 TTQQL
+3107 TTQKL
-3112 DFIIDTLLSEPT
+3112 DFIIDTMLSEPT
-3124 IVLDNTDDSGTKG
+3124 IVLDSTDDSGTKG
-3137 DNLTNVNKPTFLLGN
+3137 DNLTNANKPTFILGN

-3165 HGGTKEVLTAT
+3165 YGGTKEVLTAT

-3325 AMDSRDDTGA
+3325 TMDSRDDTGA

-3351 NIDADAHSVILR
+3351 NIDSDAQSVILR

-3405 GNVRQSTPLVVTV
+3405 GNVRQSTPLIVTV

-3472 TQGIEGVWGY
+3472 AQGIEGVWGY

-3620 IAIDRIE
+3620 IAIDHIE

-3718 LLTPTIELAPDQD
+3718 LMTPTIELAPDQD

-3848 VFDIHQVDSDVTR
+3848 VFDIRQVDSDVTR

-4309 RIEIDTQVQIDSVT
+4309 KIEIDTQVQIDSVT

-4529 NITSVTTPRFVIGN
+4529 NITSVTKPRFVIGN

-4550 VVIRINGVSYSVT
+4550 VVIRINGVSYPVT

-4826 TTNNKTPTLIGS
+4826 TTNNKTPTLVGN
-4838 TLPNTIVS
+4838 TLPNAIVS

-4969 NYELTFKVED
+4969 NYVLTFKVED

-5036 TIRNPQGVVIATLV
+5036 TIRSPQGVVIATLV

-5081 QQKEILIEHDTQ
+5081 QQKDILIEHDTQ

-5336 DGTWSYQFDNALKD
+5336 DGTWSYQFDNVLKD

-5404 TRPTFSIFGEMN
+5404 TRPTFSISGEMN

-5582 IKVFTSELDDNKSSS
+5582 IQVFTSELDDNKSSS
-5597 KTEWWSNSDLIT
+5597 KTDWWSNSSTIT
-5609 MRGTGEIGA
+5609 MRGMGEIGA

-5627 TLATAVVAAT
+5627 TLATAVVAAN
-5637 GRWELSTDKLP
+5637 GQWELSTDQLP
-5648 EGTYDISL
+5648 EGKYDITLS
-5656 VIEDSA
+5656 IEDNA
-5662 GNRWE
+5662 GNRKE
-5667 DVREIFIDRTPPN
+5667 EVHEIFIDRTPPN

-5698 TAEAKSQLIITDSEG
+5698 TAEAKSQLIITDSNG

-5747 NRSDDVPLDIMK
+5747 NRSDDVSLDIMK

-5867 GEDNGASDS
+5867 GEDNGVSDS

-5901 NVTHNGVTDIYQ
+5901 NVTHNGVTDTYQ

-5928 WNDGN
+5928 WNDGT

-5987 TVNAESATHLRTE
+5987 TVNAESATHLRTV

-6005 ESVVKVT
+6005 ESVVKET

-6111 MNVRGKTEDDI
+6111 MNARGKTEDDI

>member
-1 MGNKS
+1 
-6 IQKFFADQNS
+6 DQNS

-243 LALAAESNS
+243 LALATESNS

-625 DTIAPVPPTVSLED
+625 DTVAPVPPTVSLED
-639 YVVLPNGIIL
+639 FVVLPNGIIL

-1035 GISDDNLTNIVKPTL
+1035 GVSDDNLTNIVKPTL

-1065 DAMSDTQIGVA
+1065 DAASDTQIGVA

-1112 SAIFDFTIDT
+1112 SAVFDFTIDT

-1209 GNTNYSAP
+1209 GNTSYSAP

-1374 TFDATKGTGGWTFTP
+1374 TFDATKGTGGWSFTP
-1389 PTSWAD
+1389 TGAWAD

-1430 ELVNDSGIPDD
+1430 ELVNDSGIPND

-1471 WFNATQSATPGVWDY
+1471 WFNATQSATPGAWDY

-1497 TLTVEATDEAGN
+1497 TLTVEATDKAGN
-1509 KATQTL
+1509 KTTQEL

-2121 SEPTIVLDNTDD
+2121 SEPTIVLDSTDD
-2133 SGTKGDHLT
+2133 SGTKGDNLT

-2317 IDTTLSTPVIV
+2317 IDTTLSVPVIV
-2328 LDSADDS
+2328 LNSADDT
-2335 GVHGDNMTNHT
+2335 GVQGDNMTNST

-2373 TFDATKDAGGW
+2373 TFDATKGTGGW
-2384 TFTPTG
+2384 SFTPTG

-2446 RPHFQVTVPTDV
+2446 RPHFQVKVPMDV
-2458 NVVRLSIDGGKTWFN
+2458 N
-2473 ATQSATPGVWDYIW
+2473 
-2487 PDDVADGGYTLT
+2487 
-2499 VEATD
+2499 E
-2504 EAGNKAT
+2504 
-2511 QTLDF
+2511 
-2516 TIDTTL
+2516 
-2522 SVPTLSL
+2522 
-2529 DSADDSGIA
+2529 
-2538 GDNIT
+2538 
-2543 NVKTPGFTLNNID
+2543 
-2556 TDVSRV
+2556 
-2562 IVEVM
+2562 
-2567 HNGIKQEVP
+2567 
-2576 LVQTGGQWRFAPT
+2576 
-2589 SDWADG
+2589 
-2595 DYILT
+2595 
-2600 VKVEDRA
+2600 
-2607 GNVKQ
+2607 
-2612 SAPLTVTV
+2612 
-2620 DTHIAIDR
+2620 
-2628 IELVNDSGIPGDNLT
+2628 
-2643 NEARPHFQVTVPADV
+2643 
-2658 NGVRLSIDGG
+2658 
-2668 KTWFDATQSAT
+2668 
-2679 SGVWDYTWLT
+2679 
-2689 NVANGPHTLM
+2689 
-2699 VEASDKAGNKTTQK
+2699 
-2713 LDFTIDTILSEPTIT
+2713 
-2728 LDSADDSAAGDN
+2728 
-2740 ITNVKMPGFT
+2740 
-2750 LGNIDADVTKVVVTV
+2750 
-2765 AHDGKNQ
+2765 
-2772 QIELIKNGGVWRFTP
+2772 
-2787 GAAWTDGDYT
+2787 
-2797 LTVKVEDKAG
+2797 
-2807 NTNYS
+2807 
-2812 APLTVTIDTQTSIDR
+2812 
-2827 IELLNDTGIVG
+2827 
-2838 DNLTNEA
+2838 
-2845 RPQFHITVPTDVNS
+2845 
-2859 VQLSLDGGIN
+2859 
-2869 WVNATLTSDGVW
+2869 
-2881 EYIWPTDLVENT
+2881 
-2893 YTLTVK
+2893 
-2899 ATDVAGNTATETLN
+2899 
-2913 FIIDTTLSTP
+2913 
-2923 TITLDSAD
+2923 
-2931 DSGTANDNK
+2931 
-2940 TNVKTPGFIIGG
+2940 
-2952 IDSDVTQVVVQV
+2952 
-2964 MRDGHSEEVE
+2964 
-2974 LTQTNGQWRFVP
+2974 
-2986 GSAWTDGDYTLTVTV
+2986 
-3001 KDEAGNIRHSA
+3001 
-3012 PLTVTIDTQITID
+3012 
-3025 HIELVNDSGI
+3025 
-3035 PDDNLT
+3035 
-3041 NNVRPHFQVTVPT
+3041 
-3054 DVNVVRLSIDGGKTW
+3054 VRLSIDGGKTW

-3095 LTVEATDKAGNK
+3095 LTVEATDKAGNQ
-3107 TTQQL
+3107 TTQKL

-3124 IVLDNTDDSGTKG
+3124 IVLDSTDDSGTKG
-3137 DNLTNVNKPTFLLGN
+3137 DNLTNANKPTFILGN

-3165 HGGTKEVLTAT
+3165 YGGTKEVLTAT

-3325 AMDSRDDTGA
+3325 TMDSRDDTGA

-3351 NIDADAHSVILR
+3351 NIDSDAQSVILR

-3405 GNVRQSTPLVVTV
+3405 GNVRQSTPLIVTV

-3472 TQGIEGVWGY
+3472 AQGIEGVWGY

-3620 IAIDRIE
+3620 IAIDHIE

-3718 LLTPTIELAPDQD
+3718 LMTPTIELAPDQD

-3848 VFDIHQVDSDVTR
+3848 VFDIRQVDSDVTR

-4529 NITSVTTPRFVIGN
+4529 NITSVTKPRFVIGN

-4550 VVIRINGVSYSVT
+4550 VVIRINGVSYPVT

-4826 TTNNKTPTLIGS
+4826 TTNNKTPTLVGN
-4838 TLPNTIVS
+4838 TLPNAIVS

-4969 NYELTFKVED
+4969 NYVLTFKVED

-5300 LITNHN
+5300 LITSHN

-5381 IDNPAMVAG
+5381 IDNPVMMAG

-5404 TRPTFSIFGEMN
+5404 TRPAFSIYGEMN

-5472 TIDTFN
+5472 TIDTLN

-5527 NGLNVGEVWVNEK
+5527 NGLNVGEVWVNDK

-5582 IKVFTSELDDNKSSS
+5582 IQVFTSELDDNKSSS
-5597 KTEWWSNSDLIT
+5597 KTDWWSNSSTIT
-5609 MRGTGEIGA
+5609 MRGMGEIGA

-5627 TLATAVVAAT
+5627 TLATAVVAAN
-5637 GRWELSTDKLP
+5637 GQWELSTDQLP
-5648 EGTYDISL
+5648 EGKYDITLS
-5656 VIEDSA
+5656 IEDNA
-5662 GNRWE
+5662 GNRKE
-5667 DVREIFIDRTPPN
+5667 EVHEIFIDRTPPN

-5698 TAEAKSQLIITDSEG
+5698 TAEAKSQLIITDSNG

-5747 NRSDDVPLDIMK
+5747 NRSDDVSLDIMK

-5867 GEDNGASDS
+5867 GEDNGVSDS

-5901 NVTHNGVTDIYQ
+5901 NVTHNGVTDTYQ

-5928 WNDGN
+5928 WNDGT

-5987 TVNAESATHLRTE
+5987 TVNAESATHLRTV

-6005 ESVVKVT
+6005 ESVVKET

-6111 MNVRGKTEDDI
+6111 MNARGKTEDDI

>member
-423 DSIITDTIAP
+423 DSIITDTIPP

-639 YVVLPNGIIL
+639 FVVLPNGIIL

-1035 GISDDNLTNIVKPTL
+1035 GIADDNLTNIVKPTL

-1112 SAIFDFTIDT
+1112 SAVFDFTIDT

-1186 LFIPG
+1186 LFTPG

-1209 GNTNYSAP
+1209 GNTSYSAP

-1326 VIVLDSADDTG
+1326 VIVLNSADDTG
-1337 IQGDNMTNSTQPTF
+1337 VQGDNMTNRTQPTF

-1471 WFNATQSATPGVWDY
+1471 WFNATQSATPGAWDY

-1497 TLTVEATDEAGN
+1497 TLTVEATDKAGN
-1509 KATQTL
+1509 KTTQEL

-1712 QKLDFTIDTILS
+1712 QKLDFIIDTLLS

-2121 SEPTIVLDNTDD
+2121 SEPTIVLDSTDD
-2133 SGTKGDHLT
+2133 SGTKGDNLT

-2228 IELVNDNGIP
+2228 IELVNDDGIP

-2317 IDTTLSTPVIV
+2317 IDTTLSVPVIV
-2328 LDSADDS
+2328 LNSADDT
-2335 GVHGDNMTNHT
+2335 GVQGDNMTNST

-2373 TFDATKDAGGW
+2373 TFDATKGVGGW
-2384 TFTPTG
+2384 SFTPTG

-2446 RPHFQVTVPTDV
+2446 RPHFQVKVPTDV
-2458 NVVRLSIDGGKTWFN
+2458 N
-2473 ATQSATPGVWDYIW
+2473 
-2487 PDDVADGGYTLT
+2487 
-2499 VEATD
+2499 E
-2504 EAGNKAT
+2504 
-2511 QTLDF
+2511 
-2516 TIDTTL
+2516 
-2522 SVPTLSL
+2522 
-2529 DSADDSGIA
+2529 
-2538 GDNIT
+2538 
-2543 NVKTPGFTLNNID
+2543 
-2556 TDVSRV
+2556 
-2562 IVEVM
+2562 
-2567 HNGIKQEVP
+2567 
-2576 LVQTGGQWRFAPT
+2576 
-2589 SDWADG
+2589 
-2595 DYILT
+2595 
-2600 VKVEDRA
+2600 
-2607 GNVKQ
+2607 
-2612 SAPLTVTV
+2612 
-2620 DTHIAIDR
+2620 
-2628 IELVNDSGIPGDNLT
+2628 
-2643 NEARPHFQVTVPADV
+2643 
-2658 NGVRLSIDGG
+2658 
-2668 KTWFDATQSAT
+2668 
-2679 SGVWDYTWLT
+2679 
-2689 NVANGPHTLM
+2689 
-2699 VEASDKAGNKTTQK
+2699 
-2713 LDFTIDTILSEPTIT
+2713 
-2728 LDSADDSAAGDN
+2728 
-2740 ITNVKMPGFT
+2740 
-2750 LGNIDADVTKVVVTV
+2750 
-2765 AHDGKNQ
+2765 
-2772 QIELIKNGGVWRFTP
+2772 
-2787 GAAWTDGDYT
+2787 
-2797 LTVKVEDKAG
+2797 
-2807 NTNYS
+2807 
-2812 APLTVTIDTQTSIDR
+2812 
-2827 IELLNDTGIVG
+2827 
-2838 DNLTNEA
+2838 
-2845 RPQFHITVPTDVNS
+2845 
-2859 VQLSLDGGIN
+2859 
-2869 WVNATLTSDGVW
+2869 
-2881 EYIWPTDLVENT
+2881 
-2893 YTLTVK
+2893 
-2899 ATDVAGNTATETLN
+2899 
-2913 FIIDTTLSTP
+2913 
-2923 TITLDSAD
+2923 
-2931 DSGTANDNK
+2931 
-2940 TNVKTPGFIIGG
+2940 
-2952 IDSDVTQVVVQV
+2952 
-2964 MRDGHSEEVE
+2964 
-2974 LTQTNGQWRFVP
+2974 
-2986 GSAWTDGDYTLTVTV
+2986 
-3001 KDEAGNIRHSA
+3001 
-3012 PLTVTIDTQITID
+3012 
-3025 HIELVNDSGI
+3025 
-3035 PDDNLT
+3035 
-3041 NNVRPHFQVTVPT
+3041 
-3054 DVNVVRLSIDGGKTW
+3054 VRLSIDGGKTW

-3095 LTVEATDKAGNK
+3095 LTVEATDKAGNQ
-3107 TTQQL
+3107 TTQKL
-3112 DFIIDTLLSEPT
+3112 DFIIDTMLSEPT
-3124 IVLDNTDDSGTKG
+3124 IVLDSTDDSGTKG
-3137 DNLTNVNKPTFLLGN
+3137 DNLTNANKPTFILGN

-3165 HGGTKEVLTAT
+3165 YGGTKEVLTAT

-3325 AMDSRDDTGA
+3325 TMDSRDDTGA

-3351 NIDADAHSVILR
+3351 NIDSDAQSVILR

-3405 GNVRQSTPLVVTV
+3405 GNVRQSTPLIVTV

-3472 TQGIEGVWGY
+3472 AQGIEGVWGY

-3620 IAIDRIE
+3620 IAIDHIE

-3718 LLTPTIELAPDQD
+3718 LMTPTIELAPDQD

-3848 VFDIHQVDSDVTR
+3848 VFDIRQVDSDVTR

-4309 RIEIDTQVQIDSVT
+4309 KIEIDTQVQIDSVT

-4529 NITSVTTPRFVIGN
+4529 NITSVTKPRFVIGN

-4550 VVIRINGVSYSVT
+4550 VVIRINGVSYPVT

-4826 TTNNKTPTLIGS
+4826 TTNNKTPTLVGN
-4838 TLPNTIVS
+4838 TLPNAIVS

-4969 NYELTFKVED
+4969 NYVLTFKVED

-5036 TIRNPQGVVIATLV
+5036 TIRSPQGVVIATLV

-5081 QQKEILIEHDTQ
+5081 QQKDILIEHDTQ

-5336 DGTWSYQFDNALKD
+5336 DGTWSYQFDNVLKD

-5404 TRPTFSIFGEMN
+5404 TRPTFSISGEMN

-5582 IKVFTSELDDNKSSS
+5582 IQVFTSELDDNKSSS
-5597 KTEWWSNSDLIT
+5597 KTDWWSNSSTIT
-5609 MRGTGEIGA
+5609 MRGMGEIGA

-5627 TLATAVVAAT
+5627 TLATAVVAAN
-5637 GRWELSTDKLP
+5637 GQWELSTDQLP
-5648 EGTYDISL
+5648 EGKYDITLS
-5656 VIEDSA
+5656 IEDNA
-5662 GNRWE
+5662 GNRKE
-5667 DVREIFIDRTPPN
+5667 EVHEIFIDRTPPN

-5698 TAEAKSQLIITDSEG
+5698 TAEAKSQLIITDSNG

-5747 NRSDDVPLDIMK
+5747 NRSDDVSLDIMK

-5867 GEDNGASDS
+5867 GEDNGVSDS

-5901 NVTHNGVTDIYQ
+5901 NVTHNGVTDTYQ

-5928 WNDGN
+5928 WNDGT

-5987 TVNAESATHLRTE
+5987 TVNAESATHLRTV

-6005 ESVVKVT
+6005 ESVVKET

-6111 MNVRGKTEDDI
+6111 MNARGKTEDDI

>member
-423 DSIITDTIAP
+423 DSIITDTIPP

-1065 DAMSDTQIGVA
+1065 DAASDTQIGVA

-1112 SAIFDFTIDT
+1112 SAVFDFTIDT

-1374 TFDATKGTGGWTFTP
+1374 TFDATKGTGGWSFTP
-1389 PTSWAD
+1389 TGAWAD

-1471 WFNATQSATPGVWDY
+1471 WFNATQSATPGAWDY

-1497 TLTVEATDEAGN
+1497 TLTVEATDKAGN
-1509 KATQTL
+1509 KTTQEL

-2015 TVTIDTQITID
+2015 TVTIDTQIAID

-2031 NDSGIPDDNLTNN
+2031 NDSGIPDDNLTNEA
-2044 VRPHFQVTVPTDV
+2044 RPHFQVTVPTDV

-2113 DFIIDTLL
+2113 DFIIDTML

-2133 SGTKGDHLT
+2133 SGTKGDNLT

-2213 ASLTVTVDTQITIDV
+2213 ASLTVTVDTQITIDA

-2317 IDTTLSTPVIV
+2317 IDTTLSVPVIV
-2328 LDSADDS
+2328 LNSADDT
-2335 GVHGDNMTNHT
+2335 GVQGDNMTNSS

-2373 TFDATKDAGGW
+2373 TFDATKGVGGW
-2384 TFTPTG
+2384 SFTPTG

-2446 RPHFQVTVPTDV
+2446 RPHFQVKVPTDV
-2458 NVVRLSIDGGKTWFN
+2458 N
-2473 ATQSATPGVWDYIW
+2473 
-2487 PDDVADGGYTLT
+2487 
-2499 VEATD
+2499 E
-2504 EAGNKAT
+2504 
-2511 QTLDF
+2511 
-2516 TIDTTL
+2516 
-2522 SVPTLSL
+2522 
-2529 DSADDSGIA
+2529 
-2538 GDNIT
+2538 
-2543 NVKTPGFTLNNID
+2543 
-2556 TDVSRV
+2556 
-2562 IVEVM
+2562 
-2567 HNGIKQEVP
+2567 
-2576 LVQTGGQWRFAPT
+2576 
-2589 SDWADG
+2589 
-2595 DYILT
+2595 
-2600 VKVEDRA
+2600 
-2607 GNVKQ
+2607 
-2612 SAPLTVTV
+2612 
-2620 DTHIAIDR
+2620 
-2628 IELVNDSGIPGDNLT
+2628 
-2643 NEARPHFQVTVPADV
+2643 
-2658 NGVRLSIDGG
+2658 
-2668 KTWFDATQSAT
+2668 
-2679 SGVWDYTWLT
+2679 
-2689 NVANGPHTLM
+2689 
-2699 VEASDKAGNKTTQK
+2699 
-2713 LDFTIDTILSEPTIT
+2713 
-2728 LDSADDSAAGDN
+2728 
-2740 ITNVKMPGFT
+2740 
-2750 LGNIDADVTKVVVTV
+2750 
-2765 AHDGKNQ
+2765 
-2772 QIELIKNGGVWRFTP
+2772 
-2787 GAAWTDGDYT
+2787 
-2797 LTVKVEDKAG
+2797 
-2807 NTNYS
+2807 
-2812 APLTVTIDTQTSIDR
+2812 
-2827 IELLNDTGIVG
+2827 
-2838 DNLTNEA
+2838 
-2845 RPQFHITVPTDVNS
+2845 
-2859 VQLSLDGGIN
+2859 
-2869 WVNATLTSDGVW
+2869 
-2881 EYIWPTDLVENT
+2881 
-2893 YTLTVK
+2893 
-2899 ATDVAGNTATETLN
+2899 
-2913 FIIDTTLSTP
+2913 
-2923 TITLDSAD
+2923 
-2931 DSGTANDNK
+2931 
-2940 TNVKTPGFIIGG
+2940 
-2952 IDSDVTQVVVQV
+2952 
-2964 MRDGHSEEVE
+2964 
-2974 LTQTNGQWRFVP
+2974 
-2986 GSAWTDGDYTLTVTV
+2986 
-3001 KDEAGNIRHSA
+3001 
-3012 PLTVTIDTQITID
+3012 
-3025 HIELVNDSGI
+3025 
-3035 PDDNLT
+3035 
-3041 NNVRPHFQVTVPT
+3041 
-3054 DVNVVRLSIDGGKTW
+3054 VRLSIDGGKTW

-3095 LTVEATDKAGNK
+3095 LTVEATDKAGNQ
-3107 TTQQL
+3107 TTQKL
-3112 DFIIDTLLSEPT
+3112 DFIIDTMLSEPT
-3124 IVLDNTDDSGTKG
+3124 IVLDSTDDSGTKG
-3137 DNLTNVNKPTFLLGN
+3137 DNLTNANKPTFILGN

-3165 HGGTKEVLTAT
+3165 YGGTKEVLTAT

-3195 YTLTVRVEDDAGN
+3195 YMLTVRVEDDAGN

-3325 AMDSRDDTGA
+3325 TMDSRDDTGA

-3351 NIDADAHSVILR
+3351 NIDSDAQSVILR

-3405 GNVRQSTPLVVTV
+3405 GNVRQSTPLIVTV

-3472 TQGIEGVWGY
+3472 AQGIEGVWGY

-3620 IAIDRIE
+3620 IAIDHIE

-3718 LLTPTIELAPDQD
+3718 LMTPTIELAPDQD

-4275 NLTFTPDQPLSDGQ
+4275 NLTFTPDQLLSDGQ

-4309 RIEIDTQVQIDSVT
+4309 KIEIDTQVQIDSVT

-4457 GKSSTLTQGAGNKW
+4457 GKSSTLTQGADNKW

-4529 NITSVTTPRFVIGN
+4529 NITSVTKPRFVIGN

-4550 VVIRINGVSYSVT
+4550 VVIRINGVSYPVT

-4897 DVTIDTE
+4897 DLTIDTE

-5300 LITNHN
+5300 LITSHN

-5381 IDNPAMVAG
+5381 IDNPVMMAG

-5404 TRPTFSIFGEMN
+5404 TRPAFSIYGEMN

-5472 TIDTFN
+5472 TIDTLN

-5582 IKVFTSELDDNKSSS
+5582 IQVFTSELDDNKSSS
-5597 KTEWWSNSDLIT
+5597 KTDWWSNSSTIT
-5609 MRGTGEIGA
+5609 MRGMGEIGA

-5627 TLATAVVAAT
+5627 TLATAVVAAN
-5637 GRWELSTDKLP
+5637 GQWELSTDQLP
-5648 EGTYDISL
+5648 EGKYDITLS
-5656 VIEDSA
+5656 IEDNA
-5662 GNRWE
+5662 GNRKE
-5667 DVREIFIDRTPPN
+5667 EVHEIFIDRTPPN

-5698 TAEAKSQLIITDSEG
+5698 TAEAKSQLIITDSNG

-5747 NRSDDVPLDIMK
+5747 NRSDDVSLDIMK

-5867 GEDNGASDS
+5867 GEDNGVSDS

-5901 NVTHNGVTDIYQ
+5901 NVTHNGVTDTYQ

-5928 WNDGN
+5928 WNDGT

-5972 SDDATATAVTPPESE
+5972 SDDATPTAVTPLESE
-5987 TVNAESATHLRTE
+5987 TVNAESDTHLRTV

-6005 ESVVKVT
+6005 ESVVKET

-6039 SVPENIVNVSIMFEG
+6039 SVPENIVNVSVMFEG

-6111 MNVRGKTEDDI
+6111 MNARGKAEDDI

>member
-150 NEAFEVQNSSKQIE
+150 NEAFEVQNSSKQME
-164 EMLQNFLADN
+164 EMLQEFLADN

-423 DSIITDTIAP
+423 DSIITDTIPP

-1112 SAIFDFTIDT
+1112 SAVFDFTIDT

-1186 LFIPG
+1186 LFTPG

-1209 GNTNYSAP
+1209 GNTNYSTP

-1262 VRLSIDGGNSW
+1262 VRLSIDGGHSW

-1317 AVDTTLSVP
+1317 AVDSTLSVP
-1326 VIVLDSADDTG
+1326 VIVLNNADDTG
-1337 IQGDNMTNSTQPTF
+1337 IQGDNLTNRTQPTF
-1351 ALQHID
+1351 ALQQID

-1389 PTSWAD
+1389 PALWAD

-1453 TVPTD
+1453 KVPTD
-1458 VNVVRLSIDGGKT
+1458 VNEVRLSIDGGKT

-1497 TLTVEATDEAGN
+1497 TLTVEATDKAGN
-1509 KATQTL
+1509 QTTQEL

-1584 WRFAPTSDWADGD
+1584 WRFAPTSDWGDGD

-1700 VEASD
+1700 VEATD
-1705 KAGNKTT
+1705 KAGNQTT
-1712 QKLDFTIDTILS
+1712 QKLDFIIDTLLS

-2015 TVTIDTQITID
+2015 TVTIDTQIAID

-2044 VRPHFQVTVPTDV
+2044 VRPHFQVKVPTDV
-2057 NVVRLSID
+2057 NEVRLSID

-2101 TDKAGNKTTQQL
+2101 TDKAGNQ
-2113 DFIIDTLL
+2113 
-2121 SEPTIVLDNTDD
+2121 
-2133 SGTKGDHLT
+2133 
-2142 NVNKPTFLLGNID
+2142 
-2155 ADARYVTVEVQHG
+2155 
-2168 GTKEVLTATKDA
+2168 
-2180 TGNWSV
+2180 
-2186 TPTGTWAD
+2186 
-2194 GDYTLTVRVEDEA
+2194 
-2207 GNEKHS
+2207 
-2213 ASLTVTVDTQITIDV
+2213 
-2228 IELVNDNGIP
+2228 
-2238 GDNMTN
+2238 
-2244 DAHPQFR
+2244 
-2251 VTVPGDVNEVS
+2251 
-2262 LSIDGGVTW
+2262 
-2271 VKATQSAT
+2271 
-2279 PGVWNYT
+2279 
-2286 WPGTVP
+2286 
-2292 DGDYTLNVK
+2292 
-2301 ATDNAGN
+2301 
-2308 TVTETLHFT
+2308 
-2317 IDTTLSTPVIV
+2317 
-2328 LDSADDS
+2328 
-2335 GVHGDNMTNHT
+2335 
-2346 QPTFA
+2346 
-2351 LQHIDDDAVRVT
+2351 
-2363 VSVEHGGVTT
+2363 
-2373 TFDATKDAGGW
+2373 
-2384 TFTPTG
+2384 
-2390 AWADGDYTLSVS
+2390 
-2402 VEDKAGN
+2402 
-2409 TSHSASLT
+2409 
-2417 VTVDTQIAINN
+2417 
-2428 IELVN
+2428 
-2433 DSGIPDD
+2433 
-2440 NLTNNV
+2440 
-2446 RPHFQVTVPTDV
+2446 
-2458 NVVRLSIDGGKTWFN
+2458 
-2473 ATQSATPGVWDYIW
+2473 
-2487 PDDVADGGYTLT
+2487 
-2499 VEATD
+2499 
-2504 EAGNKAT
+2504 
-2511 QTLDF
+2511 
-2516 TIDTTL
+2516 
-2522 SVPTLSL
+2522 
-2529 DSADDSGIA
+2529 
-2538 GDNIT
+2538 
-2543 NVKTPGFTLNNID
+2543 
-2556 TDVSRV
+2556 
-2562 IVEVM
+2562 
-2567 HNGIKQEVP
+2567 
-2576 LVQTGGQWRFAPT
+2576 
-2589 SDWADG
+2589 
-2595 DYILT
+2595 
-2600 VKVEDRA
+2600 
-2607 GNVKQ
+2607 
-2612 SAPLTVTV
+2612 
-2620 DTHIAIDR
+2620 
-2628 IELVNDSGIPGDNLT
+2628 
-2643 NEARPHFQVTVPADV
+2643 
-2658 NGVRLSIDGG
+2658 
-2668 KTWFDATQSAT
+2668 
-2679 SGVWDYTWLT
+2679 
-2689 NVANGPHTLM
+2689 
-2699 VEASDKAGNKTTQK
+2699 
-2713 LDFTIDTILSEPTIT
+2713 
-2728 LDSADDSAAGDN
+2728 
-2740 ITNVKMPGFT
+2740 
-2750 LGNIDADVTKVVVTV
+2750 
-2765 AHDGKNQ
+2765 
-2772 QIELIKNGGVWRFTP
+2772 
-2787 GAAWTDGDYT
+2787 
-2797 LTVKVEDKAG
+2797 
-2807 NTNYS
+2807 
-2812 APLTVTIDTQTSIDR
+2812 
-2827 IELLNDTGIVG
+2827 
-2838 DNLTNEA
+2838 
-2845 RPQFHITVPTDVNS
+2845 
-2859 VQLSLDGGIN
+2859 
-2869 WVNATLTSDGVW
+2869 
-2881 EYIWPTDLVENT
+2881 
-2893 YTLTVK
+2893 
-2899 ATDVAGNTATETLN
+2899 
-2913 FIIDTTLSTP
+2913 
-2923 TITLDSAD
+2923 
-2931 DSGTANDNK
+2931 
-2940 TNVKTPGFIIGG
+2940 
-2952 IDSDVTQVVVQV
+2952 
-2964 MRDGHSEEVE
+2964 
-2974 LTQTNGQWRFVP
+2974 
-2986 GSAWTDGDYTLTVTV
+2986 
-3001 KDEAGNIRHSA
+3001 
-3012 PLTVTIDTQITID
+3012 
-3025 HIELVNDSGI
+3025 
-3035 PDDNLT
+3035 
-3041 NNVRPHFQVTVPT
+3041 
-3054 DVNVVRLSIDGGKTW
+3054 
-3069 FNATQSATP
+3069 
-3078 GVWDY
+3078 
-3083 TWLADVGEGKHT
+3083 
-3095 LTVEATDKAGNK
+3095 

-3176 KGATGI
+3176 KDATGN

-3276 TAGIWDYTWP
+3276 TAGTWDYTWP

-3304 GNKTTQTLD
+3304 GNQTTQTLD

-3393 SYTLTVEVTDNA
+3393 SYTLTVEVQDNA
-3405 GNVRQSTPLVVTV
+3405 GNVRQSTPLIVTV

-3472 TQGIEGVWGY
+3472 AQGIEGVWGY

-3848 VFDIHQVDSDVTR
+3848 VFDIRQVDSDVTR

-3908 NVKESAPFEVRI
+3908 NVKESAPLEVRI

-3994 YTLRVEATDEAG
+3994 YTLRVEATDQAG

-4215 TTLREPTIVLDP
+4215 TTLQEPTIVLDP

-4250 NVDNDVSHIVVHI
+4250 NVDNDVSHIVVHL

-4309 RIEIDTQVQIDSVT
+4309 KIEIDTQVQIDSVT

-4364 TPISKN
+4364 TPVSKN
-4370 AAGQWE
+4370 AAGQWQ
-4376 FTAGSALPDGHYTLH
+4376 FTAGSALSDGHYTLH

-4508 IVSDPSIDLLD
+4508 VVSDPRIDLLD

-4529 NITSVTTPRFVIGN
+4529 NITSVTKPRFVIGN

-4550 VVIRINGVSYSVT
+4550 VVIRINGVSYPVT

-4611 SVRMEPASDTGNSNS
+4611 SVRMEPASDTGSSNS

-4657 REVLKQ
+4657 REVLKH

-4720 PSIDDQHEATSLR
+4720 PSIDDQYEATSLR
-4733 PEFKGFAEAFST
+4733 PEFKGLAEAFST

-4826 TTNNKTPTLIGS
+4826 TTNNKTPTLVGN
-4838 TLPNTIVS
+4838 TLPNAIVS

-5036 TIRNPQGVVIATLV
+5036 TIRNPQGGVIATLV

-5081 QQKEILIEHDTQ
+5081 QQKDILIEHDTQ

-5300 LITNHN
+5300 LITSHN

-5381 IDNPAMVAG
+5381 IDNPVMMAG

-5404 TRPTFSIFGEMN
+5404 TRPAFSIFGEMN

-5472 TIDTFN
+5472 TIDTLN

-5527 NGLNVGEVWVNEK
+5527 NGLNVGEVWVNDK

-5582 IKVFTSELDDNKSSS
+5582 IQVFTSELDDNKSSS
-5597 KTEWWSNSDLIT
+5597 KTDWWSNSSTIT
-5609 MRGTGEIGA
+5609 MRGMGEIGA

-5627 TLATAVVAAT
+5627 TLATAVVAAN
-5637 GRWELSTDKLP
+5637 GQWELSTDQLP
-5648 EGTYDISL
+5648 EGKYDITLS
-5656 VIEDSA
+5656 IEDNA
-5662 GNRWE
+5662 GNRKE
-5667 DVREIFIDRTPPN
+5667 EVHEIFIDRTPPN

-5698 TAEAKSQLIITDSEG
+5698 TAEAKSQLIITDSNG

-5759 EVPVISLSPDSDS
+5759 ETPVISLSPDSDS
-5772 GTVGDNITRDKQPT
+5772 GTAGDNITRDNQPT

-5876 DNVTNHTQPKFTL
+5876 DNVTNHNHTQPKFTL

-5928 WNDGN
+5928 WNDGT

-5948 QSASLAVTVD
+5948 QSASLEVTVD
-5958 STVTVTADSQHDDA
+5958 STVTVTADSQHNDA
-5972 SDDATATAVTPPESE
+5972 SDDATAIAVTPPESE
-5987 TVNAESATHLRTE
+5987 TVNAESATHLRTV

-6005 ESVVKVT
+6005 ESVVKET

-6039 SVPENIVNVSIMFEG
+6039 SVPENIVNVSVMFEG

-6088 DNDFLIK
+6088 DDDFLIK

-6111 MNVRGKTEDDI
+6111 MNARGKTEDDI

>member
-38 NITTPRGSVIIV
+38 NITTPHGSVIIV

-119 KQLDD
+119 KQLDE

-139 EKAKEAAEKAL
+139 EKAKEAAEKTL

-423 DSIITDTIAP
+423 DSIITDTIPP

-442 SSDSG
+442 SSDSV

-532 YFSAEIETTNDSGI
+532 YFSAEIETTDDSGI

-593 FTSDSVEGI
+593 FTSDSVEGV

-625 DTIAPVPPTVSLED
+625 DTVAPVPPTVSLED
-639 YVVLPNGIIL
+639 FVVLPNGIIL

-761 RFATVNILIDGK
+761 RFATINILIDGK

-830 MLHDSADS
+830 MLHDSAGS

-951 GTAAPYSTVKLYID
+951 GTAAPYSTVKLYVD

-977 GRWEYTLKADQGLVD
+977 SRWEYTLKADQGLVD

-1035 GISDDNLTNIVKPTL
+1035 GIADDNLTNIVNPTL

-1065 DAMSDTQIGVA
+1065 DAASDTQIGVA
-1076 TQQPDGSWAYT
+1076 TQQPDGSWTYT

-1112 SAIFDFTIDT
+1112 SAVFDFTIDT

-1186 LFIPG
+1186 LFTPG

-1209 GNTNYSAP
+1209 GNTSYSAP

-1326 VIVLDSADDTG
+1326 VIVLNSADDTG
-1337 IQGDNMTNSTQPTF
+1337 VQGDNMTNRTQPTF

-1430 ELVNDSGIPDD
+1430 ELVNDSGIPND

-1535 SGIAGDNITN
+1535 SGIAGDNITS

-1584 WRFAPTSDWADGD
+1584 WRFAPTSDWADGG

-1624 IAIDRIELVNDSG
+1624 IAIDRIELVNDSS
-1637 IPGDN
+1637 IPDDN

-1700 VEASD
+1700 VEATD

-1712 QKLDFTIDTILS
+1712 QKLDFIIDTLLS

-1821 TQTSIDRIELLNDTG
+1821 TQTSIDRIGLLNDTG

-2121 SEPTIVLDNTDD
+2121 SEPTIVLDSTDD
-2133 SGTKGDHLT
+2133 SGTKGDNLT

-2186 TPTGTWAD
+2186 TPIGTWAD

-2271 VKATQSAT
+2271 VKAMQSAT

-2286 WPGTVP
+2286 WPKTVA
-2292 DGDYTLNVK
+2292 DGDYTLTVK

-2308 TVTETLHFT
+2308 TVTRTLDFT

-2335 GVHGDNMTNHT
+2335 GVHGDNMTNRT

-2433 DSGIPDD
+2433 DSGIP
-2440 NLTNNV
+2440 N
-2446 RPHFQVTVPTDV
+2446 
-2458 NVVRLSIDGGKTWFN
+2458 
-2473 ATQSATPGVWDYIW
+2473 
-2487 PDDVADGGYTLT
+2487 
-2499 VEATD
+2499 
-2504 EAGNKAT
+2504 
-2511 QTLDF
+2511 
-2516 TIDTTL
+2516 
-2522 SVPTLSL
+2522 
-2529 DSADDSGIA
+2529 
-2538 GDNIT
+2538 
-2543 NVKTPGFTLNNID
+2543 
-2556 TDVSRV
+2556 
-2562 IVEVM
+2562 
-2567 HNGIKQEVP
+2567 
-2576 LVQTGGQWRFAPT
+2576 
-2589 SDWADG
+2589 
-2595 DYILT
+2595 
-2600 VKVEDRA
+2600 
-2607 GNVKQ
+2607 
-2612 SAPLTVTV
+2612 
-2620 DTHIAIDR
+2620 
-2628 IELVNDSGIPGDNLT
+2628 
-2643 NEARPHFQVTVPADV
+2643 
-2658 NGVRLSIDGG
+2658 
-2668 KTWFDATQSAT
+2668 
-2679 SGVWDYTWLT
+2679 
-2689 NVANGPHTLM
+2689 
-2699 VEASDKAGNKTTQK
+2699 
-2713 LDFTIDTILSEPTIT
+2713 
-2728 LDSADDSAAGDN
+2728 
-2740 ITNVKMPGFT
+2740 
-2750 LGNIDADVTKVVVTV
+2750 
-2765 AHDGKNQ
+2765 
-2772 QIELIKNGGVWRFTP
+2772 
-2787 GAAWTDGDYT
+2787 
-2797 LTVKVEDKAG
+2797 
-2807 NTNYS
+2807 
-2812 APLTVTIDTQTSIDR
+2812 
-2827 IELLNDTGIVG
+2827 
-2838 DNLTNEA
+2838 
-2845 RPQFHITVPTDVNS
+2845 
-2859 VQLSLDGGIN
+2859 
-2869 WVNATLTSDGVW
+2869 
-2881 EYIWPTDLVENT
+2881 
-2893 YTLTVK
+2893 
-2899 ATDVAGNTATETLN
+2899 
-2913 FIIDTTLSTP
+2913 
-2923 TITLDSAD
+2923 
-2931 DSGTANDNK
+2931 
-2940 TNVKTPGFIIGG
+2940 
-2952 IDSDVTQVVVQV
+2952 
-2964 MRDGHSEEVE
+2964 
-2974 LTQTNGQWRFVP
+2974 
-2986 GSAWTDGDYTLTVTV
+2986 
-3001 KDEAGNIRHSA
+3001 
-3012 PLTVTIDTQITID
+3012 
-3025 HIELVNDSGI
+3025 
-3035 PDDNLT
+3035 DNLT

-3124 IVLDNTDDSGTKG
+3124 IVLDSTDDSGTKG

-3620 IAIDRIE
+3620 IAIDHIE

-3675 TAGIWD
+3675 TVGIWD

-3693 TLTVEV
+3693 TLIVEV
-3699 TDGAGNKMTETL
+3699 TDGAGNKMTGTL
-3711 NFTIDIT
+3711 DFTIDIT

-3848 VFDIHQVDSDVTR
+3848 VFDIRQIDSDVTR

-3875 AAVFTNGQW
+3875 AAVFTNG
-3884 RFTPSASWAD
+3884 
-3894 GSYQLAVVVEDLAG
+3894 
-3908 NVKESAPFEVRI
+3908 
-3920 DTTTTINNIVLLN
+3920 
-3933 DTGVQNDQL
+3933 
-3942 TNVAKPSF
+3942 
-3950 RIDVPGDVV
+3950 
-3959 QVRVTLDGGANWNVI
+3959 
-3974 RKNADGQWIF
+3974 
-3984 DSPNT
+3984 
-3989 LVDGT
+3989 
-3994 YTLRVEATDEAG
+3994 
-4006 NIANKDLVFNIDTNI
+4006 
-4021 QVPTIALDAGQ
+4021 
-4032 DTGAN
+4032 
-4037 TADNITNISRPT
+4037 
-4049 FTIGN
+4049 
-4054 VDPDVIKVVVT
+4054 
-4065 IDGHDYNATK
+4065 
-4075 VGAGWQFTPGNAI
+4075 
-4088 PDGSYNITVT
+4088 
-4098 VEDKAGNTATSK
+4098 
-4110 PLPVVIDT
+4110 
-4118 TAEIESVT
+4118 
-4126 LVTDSGDSDVDN
+4126 
-4138 ITKVDKPQ
+4138 
-4146 FSIVTADDIT
+4146 
-4156 HVRVKID
+4156 
-4163 NAANW
+4163 
-4168 IELTKGGDGRWI
+4168 
-4180 FNVGSAL
+4180 
-4187 PDGQHTLLVDVT
+4187 
-4199 DIAGNV
+4199 
-4205 AQETLQFTID
+4205 
-4215 TTLREPTIVLDP
+4215 
-4227 THDTGDDTNDNLT
+4227 
-4240 RINKPVFIIG
+4240 
-4250 NVDNDVSHIVVHI
+4250 
-4263 DGRDYTIENTGG
+4263 
-4275 NLTFTPDQPLSDGQ
+4275 
-4289 HTISVTVTDIAG
+4289 
-4301 NTKTSAEL
+4301 
-4309 RIEIDTQVQIDSVT
+4309 
-4323 LTTDSGVNDHDNVT
+4323 
-4337 NATRPSFE
+4337 
-4345 IATPDDV
+4345 
-4352 TSVLVSF
+4352 
-4359 DGVNW
+4359 
-4364 TPISKN
+4364 
-4370 AAGQWE
+4370 
-4376 FTAGSALPDGHYTLH
+4376 
-4391 VQATDRAG
+4391 
-4399 NTANS
+4399 
-4404 TLGFTV
+4404 
-4410 DTQIDG
+4410 
-4416 LSVVMLDDA
+4416 
-4425 GKDST
+4425 
-4430 DGITNITSPRFE
+4430 
-4442 ISAREP
+4442 
-4448 LQSVTVILN
+4448 
-4457 GKSSTLTQGAGNKW
+4457 
-4471 LFTPDTPL
+4471 
-4479 VDGTYKIEIVAE
+4479 
-4491 DIAGN
+4491 
-4496 KISKEV
+4496 
-4502 SFTIDT
+4502 
-4508 IVSDPSIDLLD
+4508 
-4519 ADDTGESAVD
+4519 
-4529 NITSVTTPRFVIGN
+4529 
-4543 VPADIDT
+4543 
-4550 VVIRINGVSYSVT
+4550 
-4563 ANGNNLWEFQ
+4563 
-4573 VPVALNDGVYEAV
+4573 
-4586 VVFRDI
+4586 
-4592 AGNTS
+4592 
-4597 ETKLPFTIDTTTSV
+4597 
-4611 SVRMEPASDTGNSNS
+4611 
-4626 DNLTNKQ
+4626 
-4633 NPKFEGTAEPNAK
+4633 
-4646 LVITIVDDKSG
+4646 
-4657 REVLKQ
+4657 
-4663 TITVGADGN
+4663 
-4672 WSVTPNILP
+4672 
-4681 DGMYTIN
+4681 
-4688 VVATDVAGNTAQTQE
+4688 
-4703 RFTIDTVTIDP
+4703 
-4714 TIRLSD
+4714 
-4720 PSIDDQHEATSLR
+4720 
-4733 PEFKGFAEAFST
+4733 
-4745 IMIQWDG
+4745 
-4752 KVVGSANANANGEWS
+4752 
-4767 WTPPSVLAPGS
+4767 
-4778 YVVSIVAKD
+4778 
-4787 KAGNESSQVDFPVVI
+4787 
-4802 PVIDVTPPTIKL
+4802 
-4814 SEESDSGALGDF
+4814 
-4826 TTNNKTPTLIGS
+4826 
-4838 TLPNTIVS
+4838 
-4846 IYVDGVKVG
+4846 
-4855 EATADTAG
+4855 
-4863 RYTFQLSEM
+4863 
-4872 KDGHYVVQVGI
+4872 
-4883 VNPRDNSELRSTAV
+4883 
-4897 DVTIDTE
+4897 
-4904 VAELVWNISGMHE
+4904 
-4917 GGYINTVT
+4917 
-4925 PEIGGTSEPNSKIT
+4925 
-4939 IFVNGV
+4939 
-4945 EKAIAYTT
+4945 
-4953 GAGHWGVV
+4953 
-4961 LPALGNDG
+4961 
-4969 NYELTFKVED
+4969 
-4979 VAGNIREFGPQNV
+4979 
-4992 ILDTVISPLTVVLRE
+4992 
-5007 ADDSGKVG
+5007 
-5015 DWITNKSHVTI
+5015 
-5026 DGTAEAGSTL
+5026 
-5036 TIRNPQGVVIATLV
+5036 
-5050 VGNDGR
+5050 
-5056 WSAELDLREGSNA
+5056 
-5069 FVVVSEDKAGNS
+5069 
-5081 QQKEILIEHDTQ
+5081 
-5093 IEISDI
+5093 
-5099 SLSRD
+5099 
-5104 TNSGDKYDL
+5104 
-5113 ITNNKS
+5113 
-5119 PVLVA
+5119 
-5124 MTDPGATVQVYING
+5124 
-5138 VLQGTV
+5138 
-5144 EASSSGNISYTMPAN
+5144 
-5159 SADGE
+5159 
-5164 YQVQFVATDTA
+5164 
-5175 GNRVE
+5175 
-5180 SAITTV
+5180 
-5186 TIDSQIAV
+5186 
-5194 FDIDEDSLPAL
+5194 
-5205 SNNRALSVSGVGEAG
+5205 
-5220 SQVSIFV
+5220 
-5227 DGKLVNVVMVEA
+5227 
-5239 DGTWRA
+5239 
-5245 PILLQDDGTFN
+5245 
-5256 IHFSITDVAG
+5256 
-5266 NTEVSKDY
+5266 
-5274 SVDVDS
+5274 
-5280 STDFPT
+5280 
-5286 LNLEDASNSGSLDD
+5286 
-5300 LITNHN
+5300 
-5306 KPVLVGTAEAGATIH
+5306 
-5321 IYVDEKIVANVLVLE
+5321 
-5336 DGTWSYQFDNALKD
+5336 
-5350 GEYSIRVV
+5350 
-5358 AEDPAGNTA
+5358 
-5367 ESPRLLVT
+5367 
-5375 IDTSTF
+5375 
-5381 IDNPAMVAG
+5381 
-5390 SDNGIFSND
+5390 
-5399 SITSQ
+5399 
-5404 TRPTFSIFGEMN
+5404 
-5416 QSVQIFIDGVLVDTI
+5416 
-5431 TVTDRNQVY
+5431 
-5440 RPESPLGDGSHSI
+5440 
-5453 YYVITDKA
+5453 
-5461 GNTATSKTLNF
+5461 
-5472 TIDTFN
+5472 
-5478 TTPVAIDSIGG
+5478 
-5489 QTLAEMTGSDGKIYI
+5489 
-5504 TDTTR
+5504 
-5509 NLLFSGSAEPNS
+5509 
-5521 KIEIII
+5521 
-5527 NGLNVGEVWVNEK
+5527 
-5540 GHWQMPVNPL
+5540 
-5550 YFTEGQLDITVKS
+5550 
-5563 TDRAGNVNQ
+5563 
-5572 EKYSIWVDTH
+5572 
-5582 IKVFTSELDDNKSSS
+5582 
-5597 KTEWWSNSDLIT
+5597 
-5609 MRGTGEIGA
+5609 
-5618 TVSLIVAGV
+5618 
-5627 TLATAVVAAT
+5627 
-5637 GRWELSTDKLP
+5637 
-5648 EGTYDISL
+5648 
-5656 VIEDSA
+5656 
-5662 GNRWE
+5662 
-5667 DVREIFIDRTPPN
+5667 
-5680 APVVTYS
+5680 
-5687 DIVNDL
+5687 
-5693 IIMQG
+5693 
-5698 TAEAKSQLIITDSEG
+5698 
-5713 NTYTLTV
+5713 
-5720 PDNGK
+5720 
-5725 WSMAIPYPSEG
+5725 
-5736 KFTITSVDAIG
+5736 
-5747 NRSDDVPLDIMK
+5747 
-5759 EVPVISLSPDSDS
+5759 
-5772 GTVGDNITRDKQPT
+5772 
-5786 FIIGNLESDVVVVQ
+5786 
-5800 VDINGTVYNAEKNA
+5800 
-5814 DGVWFF
+5814 
-5820 TPGTPL
+5820 
-5826 ADGSYTI
+5826 
-5833 SVIASDAAGNQKN
+5833 
-5846 SLPITVTID
+5846 
-5855 STLTVPEIALAA
+5855 
-5867 GEDNGASDS
+5867 
-5876 DNVTNHTQPKFTL
+5876 
-5889 QHIDADVTGVTV
+5889 
-5901 NVTHNGVTDIYQ
+5901 
-5913 ATQGAD
+5913 
-5919 GWTFTPPAA
+5919 
-5928 WNDGN
+5928 
-5933 YTLSVTVVDRAGNSQ
+5933 
-5948 QSASLAVTVD
+5948 
-5958 STVTVTADSQHDDA
+5958 
-5972 SDDATATAVTPPESE
+5972 
-5987 TVNAESATHLRTE
+5987 
-6000 PSAAE
+6000 
-6005 ESVVKVT
+6005 
-6012 AYSITLLNADSG
+6012 
-6024 DEIDRSISQTPSFEI
+6024 
-6039 SVPENIVNVSIMFEG
+6039 
-6054 EEFTLPIT
+6054 
-6062 NQKAIFEVPL
+6062 
-6072 SLEDGEYTM
+6072 
-6081 DVKFIDK
+6081 
-6088 DNDFLIK
+6088 
-6095 EKTFSVDHSSA
+6095 
-6106 DIVNA
+6106 
-6111 MNVRGKTEDDI
+6111 
-6122 NDSPSTSSVGHNNN
+6122 
-6136 GAIDVFAVNEVTLP
+6136 
-6150 VDNQE
+6150 
-6155 EHA
+6155 

>member
-423 DSIITDTIAP
+423 DSIITDTIPP

-639 YVVLPNGIIL
+639 FVVLPNGIIL

-965 GALIAEVRTNKD
+965 GALIAEARTNKD

-1035 GISDDNLTNIVKPTL
+1035 GIADDNLTNIVKPTL

-1112 SAIFDFTIDT
+1112 SAVFDFTIDT

-1186 LFIPG
+1186 LFTPG

-1209 GNTNYSAP
+1209 GNTSYSAP

-1326 VIVLDSADDTG
+1326 VIVLNSADDTG
-1337 IQGDNMTNSTQPTF
+1337 VQGDNMTNRTQPTF

-1471 WFNATQSATPGVWDY
+1471 WFNATQSATPGAWDY

-1497 TLTVEATDEAGN
+1497 TLTVEATDKAGN
-1509 KATQTL
+1509 KTTQEL

-1712 QKLDFTIDTILS
+1712 QKLDFIIDTLLS

-2121 SEPTIVLDNTDD
+2121 SEPTIVLDSTDD
-2133 SGTKGDHLT
+2133 SGTKGDNLT

-2317 IDTTLSTPVIV
+2317 IDTTLSVPVIV
-2328 LDSADDS
+2328 LNSADDT
-2335 GVHGDNMTNHT
+2335 GVQGDNMTNST

-2373 TFDATKDAGGW
+2373 TFDATKGVGGW
-2384 TFTPTG
+2384 SFTPTG

-2446 RPHFQVTVPTDV
+2446 RPHFQVKVPTDV
-2458 NVVRLSIDGGKTWFN
+2458 N
-2473 ATQSATPGVWDYIW
+2473 
-2487 PDDVADGGYTLT
+2487 
-2499 VEATD
+2499 E
-2504 EAGNKAT
+2504 
-2511 QTLDF
+2511 
-2516 TIDTTL
+2516 
-2522 SVPTLSL
+2522 
-2529 DSADDSGIA
+2529 
-2538 GDNIT
+2538 
-2543 NVKTPGFTLNNID
+2543 
-2556 TDVSRV
+2556 
-2562 IVEVM
+2562 
-2567 HNGIKQEVP
+2567 
-2576 LVQTGGQWRFAPT
+2576 
-2589 SDWADG
+2589 
-2595 DYILT
+2595 
-2600 VKVEDRA
+2600 
-2607 GNVKQ
+2607 
-2612 SAPLTVTV
+2612 
-2620 DTHIAIDR
+2620 
-2628 IELVNDSGIPGDNLT
+2628 
-2643 NEARPHFQVTVPADV
+2643 
-2658 NGVRLSIDGG
+2658 
-2668 KTWFDATQSAT
+2668 
-2679 SGVWDYTWLT
+2679 
-2689 NVANGPHTLM
+2689 
-2699 VEASDKAGNKTTQK
+2699 
-2713 LDFTIDTILSEPTIT
+2713 
-2728 LDSADDSAAGDN
+2728 
-2740 ITNVKMPGFT
+2740 
-2750 LGNIDADVTKVVVTV
+2750 
-2765 AHDGKNQ
+2765 
-2772 QIELIKNGGVWRFTP
+2772 
-2787 GAAWTDGDYT
+2787 
-2797 LTVKVEDKAG
+2797 
-2807 NTNYS
+2807 
-2812 APLTVTIDTQTSIDR
+2812 
-2827 IELLNDTGIVG
+2827 
-2838 DNLTNEA
+2838 
-2845 RPQFHITVPTDVNS
+2845 
-2859 VQLSLDGGIN
+2859 
-2869 WVNATLTSDGVW
+2869 
-2881 EYIWPTDLVENT
+2881 
-2893 YTLTVK
+2893 
-2899 ATDVAGNTATETLN
+2899 
-2913 FIIDTTLSTP
+2913 
-2923 TITLDSAD
+2923 
-2931 DSGTANDNK
+2931 
-2940 TNVKTPGFIIGG
+2940 
-2952 IDSDVTQVVVQV
+2952 
-2964 MRDGHSEEVE
+2964 
-2974 LTQTNGQWRFVP
+2974 
-2986 GSAWTDGDYTLTVTV
+2986 
-3001 KDEAGNIRHSA
+3001 
-3012 PLTVTIDTQITID
+3012 
-3025 HIELVNDSGI
+3025 
-3035 PDDNLT
+3035 
-3041 NNVRPHFQVTVPT
+3041 
-3054 DVNVVRLSIDGGKTW
+3054 VRLSIDGGKTW

-3095 LTVEATDKAGNK
+3095 LTVEATDKAGNQ
-3107 TTQQL
+3107 TTQKL
-3112 DFIIDTLLSEPT
+3112 DFIIDTMLSEPT
-3124 IVLDNTDDSGTKG
+3124 IVLDSTDDSGTKG
-3137 DNLTNVNKPTFLLGN
+3137 DNLTNANKPTFILGN

-3165 HGGTKEVLTAT
+3165 YGGTKEVLTAT

-3325 AMDSRDDTGA
+3325 TMDSRDDTGA

-3351 NIDADAHSVILR
+3351 NIDSDAQSVILR

-3405 GNVRQSTPLVVTV
+3405 GNVRQSTPLIVTV

-3472 TQGIEGVWGY
+3472 AQGIEGVWGY

-3620 IAIDRIE
+3620 IAIDHIE

-3718 LLTPTIELAPDQD
+3718 LMTPTIELAPDQD

-3848 VFDIHQVDSDVTR
+3848 VFDIRQVDSDVTR

-4309 RIEIDTQVQIDSVT
+4309 KIEIDTQVQIDSVT

-4529 NITSVTTPRFVIGN
+4529 NITSVTKPRFVIGN

-4550 VVIRINGVSYSVT
+4550 VVIRINGVSYPVT

-4826 TTNNKTPTLIGS
+4826 TTNNKTPTLVGN
-4838 TLPNTIVS
+4838 TLPNAIVS

-4969 NYELTFKVED
+4969 NYVLTFKVED

-5036 TIRNPQGVVIATLV
+5036 TIRSPQGVVIATLV

-5081 QQKEILIEHDTQ
+5081 QQKDILIEHDTQ

-5336 DGTWSYQFDNALKD
+5336 DGTWSYQFDNVLKD

-5404 TRPTFSIFGEMN
+5404 TRPTFSISGEMN

-5582 IKVFTSELDDNKSSS
+5582 IQVFTSEIDDNKSSS
-5597 KTEWWSNSDLIT
+5597 KTDWWSNSSTIT
-5609 MRGTGEIGA
+5609 MRGMGEIGA

-5627 TLATAVVAAT
+5627 TLATAVVAAN
-5637 GRWELSTDKLP
+5637 GQWELSTDQLP
-5648 EGTYDISL
+5648 EGKYDITLS
-5656 VIEDSA
+5656 IEDNA
-5662 GNRWE
+5662 GNRKE
-5667 DVREIFIDRTPPN
+5667 EVHEIFIDRTPPN

-5698 TAEAKSQLIITDSEG
+5698 TAEAKSQLIITDSNG

-5747 NRSDDVPLDIMK
+5747 NRSDDVSLDIMK

-5867 GEDNGASDS
+5867 GEDNGVSDS

-5901 NVTHNGVTDIYQ
+5901 NVTHNGVTDTYQ

-5928 WNDGN
+5928 WNDGT

-5987 TVNAESATHLRTE
+5987 TVNAESATHLRTV

-6005 ESVVKVT
+6005 ESVVKET

-6111 MNVRGKTEDDI
+6111 MNARGKTEDDI

>member
-2121 SEPTIVLDNTDD
+2121 SEPTIVLDSTDD

-2428 IELVN
+2428 
-2433 DSGIPDD
+2433 
-2440 NLTNNV
+2440 
-2446 RPHFQVTVPTDV
+2446 
-2458 NVVRLSIDGGKTWFN
+2458 
-2473 ATQSATPGVWDYIW
+2473 
-2487 PDDVADGGYTLT
+2487 
-2499 VEATD
+2499 
-2504 EAGNKAT
+2504 
-2511 QTLDF
+2511 
-2516 TIDTTL
+2516 
-2522 SVPTLSL
+2522 
-2529 DSADDSGIA
+2529 
-2538 GDNIT
+2538 
-2543 NVKTPGFTLNNID
+2543 
-2556 TDVSRV
+2556 
-2562 IVEVM
+2562 
-2567 HNGIKQEVP
+2567 
-2576 LVQTGGQWRFAPT
+2576 
-2589 SDWADG
+2589 
-2595 DYILT
+2595 
-2600 VKVEDRA
+2600 
-2607 GNVKQ
+2607 
-2612 SAPLTVTV
+2612 
-2620 DTHIAIDR
+2620 
-2628 IELVNDSGIPGDNLT
+2628 
-2643 NEARPHFQVTVPADV
+2643 
-2658 NGVRLSIDGG
+2658 
-2668 KTWFDATQSAT
+2668 
-2679 SGVWDYTWLT
+2679 
-2689 NVANGPHTLM
+2689 
-2699 VEASDKAGNKTTQK
+2699 
-2713 LDFTIDTILSEPTIT
+2713 
-2728 LDSADDSAAGDN
+2728 
-2740 ITNVKMPGFT
+2740 
-2750 LGNIDADVTKVVVTV
+2750 
-2765 AHDGKNQ
+2765 
-2772 QIELIKNGGVWRFTP
+2772 
-2787 GAAWTDGDYT
+2787 
-2797 LTVKVEDKAG
+2797 
-2807 NTNYS
+2807 
-2812 APLTVTIDTQTSIDR
+2812 
-2827 IELLNDTGIVG
+2827 
-2838 DNLTNEA
+2838 
-2845 RPQFHITVPTDVNS
+2845 
-2859 VQLSLDGGIN
+2859 
-2869 WVNATLTSDGVW
+2869 
-2881 EYIWPTDLVENT
+2881 
-2893 YTLTVK
+2893 
-2899 ATDVAGNTATETLN
+2899 
-2913 FIIDTTLSTP
+2913 
-2923 TITLDSAD
+2923 
-2931 DSGTANDNK
+2931 
-2940 TNVKTPGFIIGG
+2940 
-2952 IDSDVTQVVVQV
+2952 
-2964 MRDGHSEEVE
+2964 
-2974 LTQTNGQWRFVP
+2974 
-2986 GSAWTDGDYTLTVTV
+2986 
-3001 KDEAGNIRHSA
+3001 
-3012 PLTVTIDTQITID
+3012 
-3025 HIELVNDSGI
+3025 IELVNDSGI

-3609 STPLTVTVDTQ
+3609 STALTVTVDTQ

-4263 DGRDYTIENTGG
+4263 DGRDYTIENSGG

-4550 VVIRINGVSYSVT
+4550 VVIRINGVSYPVT

>member
-38 NITTPRGSVIIV
+38 NITTPHGSVIIV

-532 YFSAEIETTNDSGI
+532 YFSAEIETTDDSGI

-593 FTSDSVEGI
+593 FTSDSVEGV

-625 DTIAPVPPTVSLED
+625 DTVAPVPPTVSLED
-639 YVVLPNGIIL
+639 FVVLPNGIIL

-1035 GISDDNLTNIVKPTL
+1035 GIADDNLTNIVKPTL

-1112 SAIFDFTIDT
+1112 SAVFDFTIDT

-1374 TFDATKGTGGWTFTP
+1374 TFDATKGTGGWSFTP
-1389 PTSWAD
+1389 TGAWAD

-1430 ELVNDSGIPDD
+1430 ELVNDSGIPND

-1471 WFNATQSATPGVWDY
+1471 WFNATQSATPGAWDY

-1497 TLTVEATDEAGN
+1497 TLTVEATDKAGN
-1509 KATQTL
+1509 KTTQEL

-2026 HIELV
+2026 HIELI

-2121 SEPTIVLDNTDD
+2121 SEPTIVLDSTDD
-2133 SGTKGDHLT
+2133 SGTKGDNLT

-2317 IDTTLSTPVIV
+2317 IDTTLSVPVIV
-2328 LDSADDS
+2328 LNSADDT
-2335 GVHGDNMTNHT
+2335 GVQGDNMTNST

-2373 TFDATKDAGGW
+2373 TFDATKGTGGW
-2384 TFTPTG
+2384 SFTPTG

-2433 DSGIPDD
+2433 DSGIPND

-2446 RPHFQVTVPTDV
+2446 RPHFQVKVPTDV
-2458 NVVRLSIDGGKTWFN
+2458 N
-2473 ATQSATPGVWDYIW
+2473 
-2487 PDDVADGGYTLT
+2487 
-2499 VEATD
+2499 E
-2504 EAGNKAT
+2504 
-2511 QTLDF
+2511 
-2516 TIDTTL
+2516 
-2522 SVPTLSL
+2522 
-2529 DSADDSGIA
+2529 
-2538 GDNIT
+2538 
-2543 NVKTPGFTLNNID
+2543 
-2556 TDVSRV
+2556 
-2562 IVEVM
+2562 
-2567 HNGIKQEVP
+2567 
-2576 LVQTGGQWRFAPT
+2576 
-2589 SDWADG
+2589 
-2595 DYILT
+2595 
-2600 VKVEDRA
+2600 
-2607 GNVKQ
+2607 
-2612 SAPLTVTV
+2612 
-2620 DTHIAIDR
+2620 
-2628 IELVNDSGIPGDNLT
+2628 
-2643 NEARPHFQVTVPADV
+2643 
-2658 NGVRLSIDGG
+2658 
-2668 KTWFDATQSAT
+2668 
-2679 SGVWDYTWLT
+2679 
-2689 NVANGPHTLM
+2689 
-2699 VEASDKAGNKTTQK
+2699 
-2713 LDFTIDTILSEPTIT
+2713 
-2728 LDSADDSAAGDN
+2728 
-2740 ITNVKMPGFT
+2740 
-2750 LGNIDADVTKVVVTV
+2750 
-2765 AHDGKNQ
+2765 
-2772 QIELIKNGGVWRFTP
+2772 
-2787 GAAWTDGDYT
+2787 
-2797 LTVKVEDKAG
+2797 
-2807 NTNYS
+2807 
-2812 APLTVTIDTQTSIDR
+2812 
-2827 IELLNDTGIVG
+2827 
-2838 DNLTNEA
+2838 
-2845 RPQFHITVPTDVNS
+2845 
-2859 VQLSLDGGIN
+2859 
-2869 WVNATLTSDGVW
+2869 
-2881 EYIWPTDLVENT
+2881 
-2893 YTLTVK
+2893 
-2899 ATDVAGNTATETLN
+2899 
-2913 FIIDTTLSTP
+2913 
-2923 TITLDSAD
+2923 
-2931 DSGTANDNK
+2931 
-2940 TNVKTPGFIIGG
+2940 
-2952 IDSDVTQVVVQV
+2952 
-2964 MRDGHSEEVE
+2964 
-2974 LTQTNGQWRFVP
+2974 
-2986 GSAWTDGDYTLTVTV
+2986 
-3001 KDEAGNIRHSA
+3001 
-3012 PLTVTIDTQITID
+3012 
-3025 HIELVNDSGI
+3025 
-3035 PDDNLT
+3035 
-3041 NNVRPHFQVTVPT
+3041 
-3054 DVNVVRLSIDGGKTW
+3054 VRLSIDGGKTW

-3095 LTVEATDKAGNK
+3095 LTVEATDKAGNQ
-3107 TTQQL
+3107 TTQKL
-3112 DFIIDTLLSEPT
+3112 DFIIDTMLSEPT
-3124 IVLDNTDDSGTKG
+3124 IVLDSTDDSGTKG
-3137 DNLTNVNKPTFLLGN
+3137 DNLTNANKPTFILGN

-3165 HGGTKEVLTAT
+3165 YGGTKEVLTAT

-3325 AMDSRDDTGA
+3325 TMDSRDDTGA

-3351 NIDADAHSVILR
+3351 NIDSDAQSVILR

-3405 GNVRQSTPLVVTV
+3405 GNVRQSTPLIVTV

-3472 TQGIEGVWGY
+3472 AQGIEGVWGY

-3620 IAIDRIE
+3620 IAIDHIE

-3718 LLTPTIELAPDQD
+3718 LMTPTIELAPDQD

-3848 VFDIHQVDSDVTR
+3848 VFDIRQVDSDVTR

-4263 DGRDYTIENTGG
+4263 DGRDYTIENTWG

-4309 RIEIDTQVQIDSVT
+4309 KIEIDTQVQIDSVT

-4529 NITSVTTPRFVIGN
+4529 NITSVTKPRFVIGN

-4550 VVIRINGVSYSVT
+4550 VVIRINGVSYPVT

-4897 DVTIDTE
+4897 DLTIDTE

-5056 WSAELDLREGSNA
+5056 WSAKLDLREGSNA

-5300 LITNHN
+5300 LITSHN

-5381 IDNPAMVAG
+5381 IDNPVMMAG

-5404 TRPTFSIFGEMN
+5404 TRPAFSIYGEMN

-5472 TIDTFN
+5472 TIDTLN

-5527 NGLNVGEVWVNEK
+5527 NGLNVGEVWVNDK

-5582 IKVFTSELDDNKSSS
+5582 IQVFTSELDDNKSSS
-5597 KTEWWSNSDLIT
+5597 KTDWWSNSSTIT
-5609 MRGTGEIGA
+5609 MRGMGEIGA

-5627 TLATAVVAAT
+5627 TLATAVVAAN
-5637 GRWELSTDKLP
+5637 GQWELSTDQLP
-5648 EGTYDISL
+5648 EGKYDITLS
-5656 VIEDSA
+5656 IEDNA
-5662 GNRWE
+5662 GNRKE
-5667 DVREIFIDRTPPN
+5667 EVHEIFIDRTPPN

-5698 TAEAKSQLIITDSEG
+5698 TAEAKSQLIITDSNG

-5928 WNDGN
+5928 WNDGT

-5958 STVTVTADSQHDDA
+5958 STVTVTADSQHNDA

-5987 TVNAESATHLRTE
+5987 TVNAESATHLRTV
-6000 PSAAE
+6000 PSVAE
-6005 ESVVKVT
+6005 ESVVKET

-6039 SVPENIVNVSIMFEG
+6039 SVPENIVNVSVMFEG

-6088 DNDFLIK
+6088 DDDFLIK

-6111 MNVRGKTEDDI
+6111 MNARGKAEDDI

>member
-119 KQLDD
+119 KQLDE

-150 NEAFEVQNSSKQIE
+150 NEAFEVQNSSKQME
-164 EMLQNFLADN
+164 EMLQEFLADN

-447 IKNDN
+447 IKNDS

-532 YFSAEIETTNDSGI
+532 YFSAEIETTDDSGI

-593 FTSDSVEGI
+593 FTSDSVEGV

-625 DTIAPVPPTVSLED
+625 DTVAPVPPTVSLED
-639 YVVLPNGIIL
+639 FVVLPNGIIL

-1035 GISDDNLTNIVKPTL
+1035 GIADDNLTNIVKPTL

-1112 SAIFDFTIDT
+1112 SAVFDFTIDT

-1186 LFIPG
+1186 LFTPG

-1374 TFDATKGTGGWTFTP
+1374 TFDATKGTGGWSFTP
-1389 PTSWAD
+1389 TGAWAD

-1430 ELVNDSGIPDD
+1430 ELVNDSGIPND

-1471 WFNATQSATPGVWDY
+1471 WFNATQSATPGAWDY

-1497 TLTVEATDEAGN
+1497 TLTVEATDKAGN
-1509 KATQTL
+1509 KTTQEL

-1558 DVSRVIV
+1558 DVSRVTV

-1676 QSATSGVWDY
+1676 QSATPGVWDY

-1712 QKLDFTIDTILS
+1712 QKLDFIIDTMLS

-2015 TVTIDTQITID
+2015 TVTIDTQIAID

-2031 NDSGIPDDNLTNN
+2031 NDSGIPDDNLTN
-2044 VRPHFQVTVPTDV
+2044 
-2057 NVVRLSID
+2057 
-2065 GGKTWFNATQSA
+2065 
-2077 TPGVWDYTWLADV
+2077 
-2090 GEGKHTLTVEA
+2090 EA
-2101 TDKAGNKTTQQL
+2101 
-2113 DFIIDTLL
+2113 
-2121 SEPTIVLDNTDD
+2121 
-2133 SGTKGDHLT
+2133 
-2142 NVNKPTFLLGNID
+2142 
-2155 ADARYVTVEVQHG
+2155 
-2168 GTKEVLTATKDA
+2168 
-2180 TGNWSV
+2180 
-2186 TPTGTWAD
+2186 
-2194 GDYTLTVRVEDEA
+2194 
-2207 GNEKHS
+2207 
-2213 ASLTVTVDTQITIDV
+2213 
-2228 IELVNDNGIP
+2228 
-2238 GDNMTN
+2238 
-2244 DAHPQFR
+2244 
-2251 VTVPGDVNEVS
+2251 
-2262 LSIDGGVTW
+2262 
-2271 VKATQSAT
+2271 
-2279 PGVWNYT
+2279 
-2286 WPGTVP
+2286 
-2292 DGDYTLNVK
+2292 
-2301 ATDNAGN
+2301 
-2308 TVTETLHFT
+2308 
-2317 IDTTLSTPVIV
+2317 
-2328 LDSADDS
+2328 
-2335 GVHGDNMTNHT
+2335 
-2346 QPTFA
+2346 
-2351 LQHIDDDAVRVT
+2351 
-2363 VSVEHGGVTT
+2363 
-2373 TFDATKDAGGW
+2373 
-2384 TFTPTG
+2384 
-2390 AWADGDYTLSVS
+2390 
-2402 VEDKAGN
+2402 
-2409 TSHSASLT
+2409 
-2417 VTVDTQIAINN
+2417 
-2428 IELVN
+2428 
-2433 DSGIPDD
+2433 
-2440 NLTNNV
+2440 
-2446 RPHFQVTVPTDV
+2446 
-2458 NVVRLSIDGGKTWFN
+2458 
-2473 ATQSATPGVWDYIW
+2473 
-2487 PDDVADGGYTLT
+2487 
-2499 VEATD
+2499 
-2504 EAGNKAT
+2504 
-2511 QTLDF
+2511 
-2516 TIDTTL
+2516 
-2522 SVPTLSL
+2522 
-2529 DSADDSGIA
+2529 
-2538 GDNIT
+2538 
-2543 NVKTPGFTLNNID
+2543 
-2556 TDVSRV
+2556 
-2562 IVEVM
+2562 
-2567 HNGIKQEVP
+2567 
-2576 LVQTGGQWRFAPT
+2576 
-2589 SDWADG
+2589 
-2595 DYILT
+2595 
-2600 VKVEDRA
+2600 
-2607 GNVKQ
+2607 
-2612 SAPLTVTV
+2612 
-2620 DTHIAIDR
+2620 
-2628 IELVNDSGIPGDNLT
+2628 
-2643 NEARPHFQVTVPADV
+2643 
-2658 NGVRLSIDGG
+2658 
-2668 KTWFDATQSAT
+2668 
-2679 SGVWDYTWLT
+2679 
-2689 NVANGPHTLM
+2689 
-2699 VEASDKAGNKTTQK
+2699 
-2713 LDFTIDTILSEPTIT
+2713 
-2728 LDSADDSAAGDN
+2728 
-2740 ITNVKMPGFT
+2740 
-2750 LGNIDADVTKVVVTV
+2750 
-2765 AHDGKNQ
+2765 
-2772 QIELIKNGGVWRFTP
+2772 
-2787 GAAWTDGDYT
+2787 
-2797 LTVKVEDKAG
+2797 
-2807 NTNYS
+2807 
-2812 APLTVTIDTQTSIDR
+2812 
-2827 IELLNDTGIVG
+2827 
-2838 DNLTNEA
+2838 
-2845 RPQFHITVPTDVNS
+2845 
-2859 VQLSLDGGIN
+2859 
-2869 WVNATLTSDGVW
+2869 
-2881 EYIWPTDLVENT
+2881 
-2893 YTLTVK
+2893 
-2899 ATDVAGNTATETLN
+2899 
-2913 FIIDTTLSTP
+2913 
-2923 TITLDSAD
+2923 
-2931 DSGTANDNK
+2931 
-2940 TNVKTPGFIIGG
+2940 
-2952 IDSDVTQVVVQV
+2952 
-2964 MRDGHSEEVE
+2964 
-2974 LTQTNGQWRFVP
+2974 
-2986 GSAWTDGDYTLTVTV
+2986 
-3001 KDEAGNIRHSA
+3001 
-3012 PLTVTIDTQITID
+3012 
-3025 HIELVNDSGI
+3025 
-3035 PDDNLT
+3035 
-3041 NNVRPHFQVTVPT
+3041 RPHFQVTVPT

-3176 KGATGI
+3176 KDATGNWSVTPTGTWADGDYTLTVRVEDEAGNEKHSASLTVTVDTQITIDAIELVNDNGIPGDNMTNDAHPQFRVTVPGDVNEVSLSIDGGVTWVKATQSATPGVWNYTWPGTVPDGDYTLNVKATDNAGNTVTETLHFTIDTTLSTPVIVLDSADDTGIQGDNMTNRTQPTFNLQHIDDDAVRVTVSVEHGGVTTTFDATKGVGGWTFTPPTSWGAGDYTLSVSVEDKAGNTSHSASLTVTVDTQIAINNIELVNDSGIPDDNLTNNVRPQFQVKVPTDVNEVRLSIDGGKTWFNATQSATPGVWDYTWLADVGEGKHTLTVEATDKAGNQTTQKLDFIIDTLLSEPTIVLDSTDDSGTKGDNLTNANKPTFLLGNIDADARYVTVEVQHGSTKEVLTATKGATGI

-3195 YTLTVRVEDDAGN
+3195 YTLTVRVEDEAGN

-3220 TQITIDVIELVNDNG
+3220 TQITIDAIELVNDNG

-3325 AMDSRDDTGA
+3325 TMDSRDDTGA

-3351 NIDADAHSVILR
+3351 NIDSDAQSVILR

-3405 GNVRQSTPLVVTV
+3405 GNVRQSTPLIVTV

-3472 TQGIEGVWGY
+3472 AQGIEGVWGY
-3482 TWPTDMGDGKHTL
+3482 TWPTDMGDGKHIL

-3620 IAIDRIE
+3620 IAIDHIE

-3693 TLTVEV
+3693 TLIVEV
-3699 TDGAGNKMTETL
+3699 TDGAGNKMTGTL
-3711 NFTIDIT
+3711 DFTIDIT

-3743 TQPVFVL
+3743 TQPIFVL

-3848 VFDIHQVDSDVTR
+3848 VFDIRQVDSDVTR

-3950 RIDVPGDVV
+3950 RIDVPGDVI

-3994 YTLRVEATDEAG
+3994 YTLRVEATDQAG

-4187 PDGQHTLLVDVT
+4187 PDGKHTLLVDVT

-4309 RIEIDTQVQIDSVT
+4309 QIEIDTQVQIDSVT

-4529 NITSVTTPRFVIGN
+4529 NITSVTKPRFVIGN

-4550 VVIRINGVSYSVT
+4550 VVIRINGVSYPVT

-4611 SVRMEPASDTGNSNS
+4611 SVRMEPASDTGSSNS

-4657 REVLKQ
+4657 REVLKH

-4720 PSIDDQHEATSLR
+4720 PSIDDQYEATSLR
-4733 PEFKGFAEAFST
+4733 PEFKGLAEAFST

-4826 TTNNKTPTLIGS
+4826 TTNNKTPTLVGN
-4838 TLPNTIVS
+4838 TLPNAIVS

-4969 NYELTFKVED
+4969 NYVLTFKVED

-5081 QQKEILIEHDTQ
+5081 QQKDILIEHDTQ

-5300 LITNHN
+5300 LITSHN

-5381 IDNPAMVAG
+5381 IDNPVMMAG

-5404 TRPTFSIFGEMN
+5404 TRPAFSIYGEMN

-5527 NGLNVGEVWVNEK
+5527 NGLNVGEVWVNDK

-5582 IKVFTSELDDNKSSS
+5582 IQVFTSELDDNKSSS
-5597 KTEWWSNSDLIT
+5597 KTDWWSNSSTIT
-5609 MRGTGEIGA
+5609 MRGMGEIGA

-5627 TLATAVVAAT
+5627 TLATAVVAAN
-5637 GRWELSTDKLP
+5637 GQWELSTDQLP
-5648 EGTYDISL
+5648 EGKYDITLS
-5656 VIEDSA
+5656 IEDNA
-5662 GNRWE
+5662 GNRKE
-5667 DVREIFIDRTPPN
+5667 EVHEIFIDRTPPN

-5698 TAEAKSQLIITDSEG
+5698 TAEAKSQLIITDSNG

-5759 EVPVISLSPDSDS
+5759 ETPVISLSPDSDS
-5772 GTVGDNITRDKQPT
+5772 GTVGDNITRDNQPT

-5867 GEDNGASDS
+5867 GEGNGASDS
-5876 DNVTNHTQPKFTL
+5876 DNVTNHNHTQPKFTL

-5928 WNDGN
+5928 WNDGT
-5933 YTLSVTVVDRAGNSQ
+5933 YTLSVTVVDRAGNSL
-5948 QSASLAVTVD
+5948 QSASLEVTVD

-5987 TVNAESATHLRTE
+5987 TVNAESATHLRTV

-6005 ESVVKVT
+6005 ESVVKET

-6024 DEIDRSISQTPSFEI
+6024 DEIERSISQTPSFEI
-6039 SVPENIVNVSIMFEG
+6039 SVPENIVNVSVMFEG

-6088 DNDFLIK
+6088 DDDFLIK

-6111 MNVRGKTEDDI
+6111 MNARGKTEDDI

>member
-423 DSIITDTIAP
+423 DSIITDTIPP

-532 YFSAEIETTNDSGI
+532 YFSAEIETTDDSGI

-593 FTSDSVEGI
+593 FTSDSVEGV

-625 DTIAPVPPTVSLED
+625 DTVAPVPPTVSLED
-639 YVVLPNGIIL
+639 FVVLPNGIIL

-1035 GISDDNLTNIVKPTL
+1035 GIADDNLTNIVKPTL

-1112 SAIFDFTIDT
+1112 SAVFDFTIDT

-1374 TFDATKGTGGWTFTP
+1374 TFDATKGTGGWSFTP
-1389 PTSWAD
+1389 TGAWAD

-1471 WFNATQSATPGVWDY
+1471 WFNATQSATPGAWDY

-1497 TLTVEATDEAGN
+1497 TLTVEATDKAGN
-1509 KATQTL
+1509 KTTQEL

-1700 VEASD
+1700 VEATD

-1712 QKLDFTIDTILS
+1712 QKLDFIIDTLLS

-2015 TVTIDTQITID
+2015 TVTIDTQIAID

-2031 NDSGIPDDNLTNN
+2031 NDSGIPN
-2044 VRPHFQVTVPTDV
+2044 
-2057 NVVRLSID
+2057 
-2065 GGKTWFNATQSA
+2065 
-2077 TPGVWDYTWLADV
+2077 
-2090 GEGKHTLTVEA
+2090 
-2101 TDKAGNKTTQQL
+2101 
-2113 DFIIDTLL
+2113 
-2121 SEPTIVLDNTDD
+2121 
-2133 SGTKGDHLT
+2133 
-2142 NVNKPTFLLGNID
+2142 
-2155 ADARYVTVEVQHG
+2155 
-2168 GTKEVLTATKDA
+2168 
-2180 TGNWSV
+2180 
-2186 TPTGTWAD
+2186 
-2194 GDYTLTVRVEDEA
+2194 
-2207 GNEKHS
+2207 
-2213 ASLTVTVDTQITIDV
+2213 
-2228 IELVNDNGIP
+2228 
-2238 GDNMTN
+2238 
-2244 DAHPQFR
+2244 
-2251 VTVPGDVNEVS
+2251 
-2262 LSIDGGVTW
+2262 
-2271 VKATQSAT
+2271 
-2279 PGVWNYT
+2279 
-2286 WPGTVP
+2286 
-2292 DGDYTLNVK
+2292 
-2301 ATDNAGN
+2301 
-2308 TVTETLHFT
+2308 
-2317 IDTTLSTPVIV
+2317 
-2328 LDSADDS
+2328 
-2335 GVHGDNMTNHT
+2335 
-2346 QPTFA
+2346 
-2351 LQHIDDDAVRVT
+2351 
-2363 VSVEHGGVTT
+2363 
-2373 TFDATKDAGGW
+2373 
-2384 TFTPTG
+2384 
-2390 AWADGDYTLSVS
+2390 
-2402 VEDKAGN
+2402 
-2409 TSHSASLT
+2409 
-2417 VTVDTQIAINN
+2417 
-2428 IELVN
+2428 
-2433 DSGIPDD
+2433 
-2440 NLTNNV
+2440 
-2446 RPHFQVTVPTDV
+2446 
-2458 NVVRLSIDGGKTWFN
+2458 
-2473 ATQSATPGVWDYIW
+2473 
-2487 PDDVADGGYTLT
+2487 
-2499 VEATD
+2499 
-2504 EAGNKAT
+2504 
-2511 QTLDF
+2511 
-2516 TIDTTL
+2516 
-2522 SVPTLSL
+2522 
-2529 DSADDSGIA
+2529 
-2538 GDNIT
+2538 
-2543 NVKTPGFTLNNID
+2543 
-2556 TDVSRV
+2556 
-2562 IVEVM
+2562 
-2567 HNGIKQEVP
+2567 
-2576 LVQTGGQWRFAPT
+2576 
-2589 SDWADG
+2589 
-2595 DYILT
+2595 
-2600 VKVEDRA
+2600 
-2607 GNVKQ
+2607 
-2612 SAPLTVTV
+2612 
-2620 DTHIAIDR
+2620 
-2628 IELVNDSGIPGDNLT
+2628 
-2643 NEARPHFQVTVPADV
+2643 
-2658 NGVRLSIDGG
+2658 
-2668 KTWFDATQSAT
+2668 
-2679 SGVWDYTWLT
+2679 
-2689 NVANGPHTLM
+2689 
-2699 VEASDKAGNKTTQK
+2699 
-2713 LDFTIDTILSEPTIT
+2713 
-2728 LDSADDSAAGDN
+2728 
-2740 ITNVKMPGFT
+2740 
-2750 LGNIDADVTKVVVTV
+2750 
-2765 AHDGKNQ
+2765 
-2772 QIELIKNGGVWRFTP
+2772 
-2787 GAAWTDGDYT
+2787 
-2797 LTVKVEDKAG
+2797 
-2807 NTNYS
+2807 
-2812 APLTVTIDTQTSIDR
+2812 
-2827 IELLNDTGIVG
+2827 
-2838 DNLTNEA
+2838 
-2845 RPQFHITVPTDVNS
+2845 
-2859 VQLSLDGGIN
+2859 
-2869 WVNATLTSDGVW
+2869 
-2881 EYIWPTDLVENT
+2881 
-2893 YTLTVK
+2893 
-2899 ATDVAGNTATETLN
+2899 
-2913 FIIDTTLSTP
+2913 
-2923 TITLDSAD
+2923 
-2931 DSGTANDNK
+2931 
-2940 TNVKTPGFIIGG
+2940 
-2952 IDSDVTQVVVQV
+2952 
-2964 MRDGHSEEVE
+2964 
-2974 LTQTNGQWRFVP
+2974 
-2986 GSAWTDGDYTLTVTV
+2986 
-3001 KDEAGNIRHSA
+3001 
-3012 PLTVTIDTQITID
+3012 
-3025 HIELVNDSGI
+3025 
-3035 PDDNLT
+3035 DNLT

-3165 HGGTKEVLTAT
+3165 HGGTKEVLTATKDATGNWSVTPTGTWADGDYTLTVRVEDEAGNEKHSASLTVTVDTQITIDAIELVNDNGIPGDNMTNDAHPQFRVTVPGDVNEVSLSIDGGVTWVKATQSATPGVWNYTWPGTVPDGDYTLNVKATDNAGNTVTETLHFTIDTTLSVPVIVLNSADDTGVQGDNMTNSTQPTFALQHIDDDAVRVTVSVEHGGVTTTFDATKGVGGWSFTPTGAWADGDYTLSVSVEDKAGNTSHSASLTVTVDTQIAINNIELVNDSGIPDDNLTNNVRPHFQVKVPTDVNEVRLSIDGGKTWFNATQSATPGVWDYTWLADVGEGKHTLTVEATDKAGNQTTQKLDFIIDTMLSEPTIVLDSTDDSGTKGDNLTNANKPTFILGNIDADARYVTVEVQYGGTKEVLTAT

-3325 AMDSRDDTGA
+3325 TMDSRDDTGA

-3351 NIDADAHSVILR
+3351 NIDSDAQSVILR

-3405 GNVRQSTPLVVTV
+3405 GNVRQSTPLIVTV

-3472 TQGIEGVWGY
+3472 AQGIEGVWGY

-3620 IAIDRIE
+3620 IAIDHIE

-3718 LLTPTIELAPDQD
+3718 LMTPTIELAPDQD

-3848 VFDIHQVDSDVTR
+3848 VFDIRQVDSDVTR

-4550 VVIRINGVSYSVT
+4550 VVIRINGVSYPVT

-4826 TTNNKTPTLIGS
+4826 TTNNKTPTLVGN
-4838 TLPNTIVS
+4838 TLPNAIVS

-4969 NYELTFKVED
+4969 NYVLTFKVED

-5036 TIRNPQGVVIATLV
+5036 TIRSPQGVVIATLV

-5081 QQKEILIEHDTQ
+5081 QQKDILIEHDTQ

-5404 TRPTFSIFGEMN
+5404 TRPTFSISGEMN

-5582 IKVFTSELDDNKSSS
+5582 IQVFTSELDDNKSSS
-5597 KTEWWSNSDLIT
+5597 KTDWWSNSSTIT
-5609 MRGTGEIGA
+5609 MRGMGEIGA

-5627 TLATAVVAAT
+5627 TLATAVVAAN
-5637 GRWELSTDKLP
+5637 GQWELSTDQLP
-5648 EGTYDISL
+5648 EGKYDITLS
-5656 VIEDSA
+5656 IEDNA
-5662 GNRWE
+5662 GNRKE
-5667 DVREIFIDRTPPN
+5667 EVHEIFIDRTPPN

-5698 TAEAKSQLIITDSEG
+5698 TAEAKSQLIITDSNG

-5747 NRSDDVPLDIMK
+5747 NRSDDVSLDIMK

-5867 GEDNGASDS
+5867 GEDNGVSDS

-5901 NVTHNGVTDIYQ
+5901 NVTHNGVTDTYQ

-5928 WNDGN
+5928 WNDGT

-5987 TVNAESATHLRTE
+5987 TVNAESATHLRTV

-6005 ESVVKVT
+6005 ESVVKET

-6039 SVPENIVNVSIMFEG
+6039 SVPENIVNVSVMFEG

-6081 DVKFIDK
+6081 DVKFLDK
-6088 DNDFLIK
+6088 DDDFLIK

-6111 MNVRGKTEDDI
+6111 MNARGKTEDDI

>member
-1 MGNKS
+1 MRNKT

-38 NITTPRGSVIIV
+38 NITTSRGSVIIV

-67 KDKTITGA
+67 KDQTITGS

-94 LVDSAQVEKK
+94 LVDTAQAEKK
-104 GNGKRRNKKEEEELK
+104 GNGKQRNKKEEEELK
-119 KQLDD
+119 KQFDD

-150 NEAFEVQNSSKQIE
+150 NEAFEVQSASKQIE

-187 QQNTQAKA
+187 QQNTQTKA
-195 TQASKQN
+195 TQAFKQN

-252 GSKDDSITNFTKPQ
+252 GSKDDSVTNFTKPQ

-308 TYNLEAEAKT
+308 TYNLEAAATT

-389 GNWSYEFKDNEL
+389 GNWSYEFKNNEL

-423 DSIITDTIAP
+423 DSIITDTIPP
-433 EKPTIELDD
+433 EKPTLELDD

-492 YTLTTPLKDGEYN
+492 YTLTTPLKDGDYN
-505 ITATATDIAGHTSA
+505 ITATATDIAGHTSE

-532 YFSAEIETTNDSGI
+532 YFSAEIEATDDSGI

-572 NSETG
+572 NIETG

-585 DKGEWTFN
+585 DQGEWTFN

-625 DTIAPVPPTVSLED
+625 DTVAPVPPTVSLED
-639 YVVLPNGIIL
+639 FVVLPNGIIL

-720 FTIQTEVVPPKAE
+720 FTIQTEVVLPKAE

-781 ADGNWNFDI
+781 ADGNWTFDI
-790 SRNLSD
+790 SRNLAD

-805 IDPLGRTSSVDYQ
+805 IDPLGRTASVDYQ

-838 GVKGDMITKI
+838 GVKGDTITKI

-882 WNFQFTTALSDGSH
+882 WNFQFTTTLSDGSH

-941 IINEKNPALT
+941 IINEKSPALT

-965 GALIAEVRTNKD
+965 GALFAEVRTNKD
-977 GRWEYTLKADQGLVD
+977 GVWEYTLKPDQGLVD
-992 GDHRITAS
+992 GDHKITAS

-1065 DAMSDTQIGVA
+1065 DAASDTQIGVA

-1100 VKVEDIAGNKAN
+1100 VKIEDIAGNKAN
-1112 SAIFDFTIDT
+1112 SAVLDFTIDT
-1122 TVSTPV
+1122 TISTPV

-1154 SGVDA
+1154 SGVDV

-1172 VSEEIELSHLNGSW
+1172 VSEEIELSHHNGSW
-1186 LFIPG
+1186 LFTPG

-1209 GNTNYSAP
+1209 GNISHSAP

-1262 VRLSIDGGNSW
+1262 VRLSIDGGNLW
-1273 VQATP
+1273 VKATP

-1304 DKAGNTVTKTIDF
+1304 DNAGNTVTKTIDF

-1326 VIVLDSADDTG
+1326 VIVLNSADDTG
-1337 IQGDNMTNSTQPTF
+1337 VQGDNMTNRPQPTF
-1351 ALQHID
+1351 NLQHID
-1357 DDAVRVTVSVEH
+1357 DDVVRVTVSVEH

-1374 TFDATKGTGGWTFTP
+1374 TFDAAKGASGWTFTP
-1389 PTSWAD
+1389 PASWAD

-1404 EDKAGN
+1404 EDAAGN
-1410 TSHSASLTVTVDTQI
+1410 TSHSAPLTVRVDTQI
-1425 AINNI
+1425 AIDSI
-1430 ELVNDSGIPDD
+1430 ELVNDSGIPND
-1441 NLTNNVRPHFQV
+1441 NLTNNVRPHFRV
-1453 TVPTD
+1453 TVPAD
-1458 VNVVRLSIDGGKT
+1458 VNEVRLSIDDGKT
-1471 WFNATQSATPGVWDY
+1471 WVTAAQNTAGAWEY
-1486 IWPDDVADGGY
+1486 IWPDDVTDGSH
-1497 TLTVEATDEAGN
+1497 TVTVEATDEAGN
-1509 KATQTL
+1509 KTTQTL

-1545 VKTPGFTLNNIDT
+1545 VKTPGFTLDNIDT
-1558 DVSRVIV
+1558 DVSRVMV
-1565 EVMHNGIKQEVP
+1565 EVMHNGIKQEVQ

-1584 WRFAPTSDWADGD
+1584 WRFAPTSDWVDGD

-1637 IPGDN
+1637 IPNDN
-1642 LTNEARPHFQVTV
+1642 LTNEARPHFRVTV

-1676 QSATSGVWDY
+1676 PSAAQGVWDY
-1686 TWLTNVANGPHTLM
+1686 TWLTNVANGPHTLV
-1700 VEASD
+1700 VEATD
-1705 KAGNKTT
+1705 AAGNKTT
-1712 QKLDFTIDTILS
+1712 QKLDFTIDTTLS

-1744 VKMPGFTLGNIDAD
+1744 VKTPGFTLGNIDAD
-1758 VTKVVVTVA
+1758 VTRVVVTVE

-1800 VKVEDKAG
+1800 VKVEDEAG
-1808 NTNYSAPLTVTID
+1808 NINYSAPLTVTID
-1821 TQTSIDRIELLNDTG
+1821 TQTSIDRIELINDTG

-1854 PTDVNSVQLSLDGG
+1854 PTDVNSVQLSIDGG
-1868 INWVNAT
+1868 TNWVNAT
-1875 LTSDGV
+1875 LTSGGV
-1881 WEYIWPTDLVENTYT
+1881 WEYTWPTALVENTYT

-1903 VAGNTATETLNFI
+1903 VAGNTATETLSFT

-1936 ANDNK
+1936 VNDNM
-1941 TNVKTPGFI
+1941 TNVETPGFI
-1950 IGGIDSDVTQV
+1950 IGGIDPDVTQV
-1961 VVQVMRDGHSEEVE
+1961 VVQVMRDGHSEEVT

-1980 GQWRFVPGSAWTDGD
+1980 GQWRFVPDSAWTDGD

-2015 TVTIDTQITID
+2015 TVTIDTQIAID
-2026 HIELV
+2026 SIELV
-2031 NDSGIPDDNLTNN
+2031 NDSGIPNDNLTNN
-2044 VRPHFQVTVPTDV
+2044 VRPQFQVTVPTDV
-2057 NVVRLSID
+2057 NEVRLSID
-2065 GGKTWFNATQSA
+2065 GGKTWFNATPGA
-2077 TPGVWDYTWLADV
+2077 TPGVWDYTWLTDV
-2090 GEGKHTLTVEA
+2090 ANGSHTLTVEA
-2101 TDKAGNKTTQQL
+2101 TDAAGNKATQKL
-2113 DFIIDTLL
+2113 EFTIDTML
-2121 SEPTIVLDNTDD
+2121 SEPTIALDSTDD
-2133 SGTKGDHLT
+2133 SGTKGDNLT
-2142 NVNKPTFLLGNID
+2142 NVNKPTFILGNID

-2168 GTKEVLTATKDA
+2168 GTKETLTATKGA
-2180 TGNWSV
+2180 TGIWSV
-2186 TPTGTWAD
+2186 IPTGTWAD
-2194 GDYTLTVRVEDEA
+2194 GSYTLTVKVEDEA
-2207 GNEKHS
+2207 GNVKHS
-2213 ASLTVTVDTQITIDV
+2213 APLTVTVDTHITINNV
-2228 IELVNDNGIP
+2228 ELVNDSGVK
-2238 GDNMTN
+2238 GDNLTN
-2244 DAHPQFR
+2244 DANPQFR
-2251 VTVPGDVNEVS
+2251 ITVPVDVSEVS

-2271 VKATQSAT
+2271 VKAMQSAT
-2279 PGVWNYT
+2279 QGVWNYT
-2286 WPGTVP
+2286 WPKTVA
-2292 DGDYTLNVK
+2292 DGDYTLTVK

-2308 TVTETLHFT
+2308 TVTKTLDFT

-2328 LDSADDS
+2328 LDSVDDS
-2335 GVHGDNMTNHT
+2335 GVQGDNMTNRA
-2346 QPTFA
+2346 QPTFN

-2384 TFTPTG
+2384 TFTPPASWT
-2390 AWADGDYTLSVS
+2390 DGDYTLSVS
-2402 VEDKAGN
+2402 VEDAAGN
-2409 TSHSASLT
+2409 TSHSASLK
-2417 VTVDTQIAINN
+2417 VTIDTQIAIDS

-2433 DSGIPDD
+2433 DSGIPND

-2446 RPHFQVTVPTDV
+2446 RPQFQVTVPTDV
-2458 NVVRLSIDGGKTWFN
+2458 NEVRLSIDGGKTWFN
-2473 ATQSATPGVWDYIW
+2473 ATPG
-2487 PDDVADGGYTLT
+2487 
-2499 VEATD
+2499 
-2504 EAGNKAT
+2504 
-2511 QTLDF
+2511 
-2516 TIDTTL
+2516 
-2522 SVPTLSL
+2522 
-2529 DSADDSGIA
+2529 
-2538 GDNIT
+2538 
-2543 NVKTPGFTLNNID
+2543 
-2556 TDVSRV
+2556 
-2562 IVEVM
+2562 
-2567 HNGIKQEVP
+2567 
-2576 LVQTGGQWRFAPT
+2576 
-2589 SDWADG
+2589 
-2595 DYILT
+2595 
-2600 VKVEDRA
+2600 
-2607 GNVKQ
+2607 
-2612 SAPLTVTV
+2612 
-2620 DTHIAIDR
+2620 
-2628 IELVNDSGIPGDNLT
+2628 
-2643 NEARPHFQVTVPADV
+2643 
-2658 NGVRLSIDGG
+2658 
-2668 KTWFDATQSAT
+2668 
-2679 SGVWDYTWLT
+2679 
-2689 NVANGPHTLM
+2689 
-2699 VEASDKAGNKTTQK
+2699 
-2713 LDFTIDTILSEPTIT
+2713 
-2728 LDSADDSAAGDN
+2728 
-2740 ITNVKMPGFT
+2740 
-2750 LGNIDADVTKVVVTV
+2750 
-2765 AHDGKNQ
+2765 
-2772 QIELIKNGGVWRFTP
+2772 
-2787 GAAWTDGDYT
+2787 
-2797 LTVKVEDKAG
+2797 
-2807 NTNYS
+2807 
-2812 APLTVTIDTQTSIDR
+2812 
-2827 IELLNDTGIVG
+2827 
-2838 DNLTNEA
+2838 
-2845 RPQFHITVPTDVNS
+2845 
-2859 VQLSLDGGIN
+2859 
-2869 WVNATLTSDGVW
+2869 
-2881 EYIWPTDLVENT
+2881 
-2893 YTLTVK
+2893 
-2899 ATDVAGNTATETLN
+2899 
-2913 FIIDTTLSTP
+2913 
-2923 TITLDSAD
+2923 
-2931 DSGTANDNK
+2931 
-2940 TNVKTPGFIIGG
+2940 
-2952 IDSDVTQVVVQV
+2952 
-2964 MRDGHSEEVE
+2964 
-2974 LTQTNGQWRFVP
+2974 
-2986 GSAWTDGDYTLTVTV
+2986 
-3001 KDEAGNIRHSA
+3001 
-3012 PLTVTIDTQITID
+3012 
-3025 HIELVNDSGI
+3025 
-3035 PDDNLT
+3035 
-3041 NNVRPHFQVTVPT
+3041 
-3054 DVNVVRLSIDGGKTW
+3054 
-3069 FNATQSATP
+3069 ATP

-3083 TWLADVGEGKHT
+3083 TWLTDVANGSHT
-3095 LTVEATDKAGNK
+3095 LTVEATDAAGNK
-3107 TTQQL
+3107 ATQKL
-3112 DFIIDTLLSEPT
+3112 EFTIDTMLSEPT
-3124 IVLDNTDDSGTKG
+3124 IALDSTDDSGTKG
-3137 DNLTNVNKPTFLLGN
+3137 DNLTNVNKPTFILGN

-3165 HGGTKEVLTAT
+3165 HGGTKETLTAT

-3182 WSVTPTGTWADGD
+3182 WSVIPTGTWADGS
-3195 YTLTVRVEDDAGN
+3195 YTLTVKVEDEAGN
-3208 VKYSA
+3208 VKHSA

-3220 TQITIDVIELVNDNG
+3220 THITIDNIELVNDNG
-3235 IPGDNLTNDVRPHFR
+3235 IPGDNLTNDVRPQFR

-3256 VNEVRLSIDGGN
+3256 VNEVRLSINGGT
-3268 TWVRATQG
+3268 TWVNATQG
-3276 TAGIWDYTWP
+3276 APGRWDYTWP
-3286 KDVTDG
+3286 DDVTDG
-3292 LHTLTVEATDKA
+3292 LYTLTVEATDAA
-3304 GNKTTQTLD
+3304 GNKTTQTLN
-3313 FTIDTRLSTPTI
+3313 FTIDTQLSIPTI
-3325 AMDSRDDTGA
+3325 MMDRGDDTGA
-3335 IGDHITSVKR
+3335 PGDHITSVKT

-3351 NIDADAHSVILR
+3351 NIDSDAHSVILR

-3369 SQEVTLTQVG
+3369 SQEVKLTQVG

-3418 DTQTSITDIT
+3418 DTQTSITNIK
-3428 LVNDHGVPDDNL
+3428 LVNDNGEPDDNL
-3440 TNSTRPQFE
+3440 TNATRPQFE
-3449 ITVPADVNS
+3449 ITVPVDVNS

-3472 TQGIEGVWGY
+3472 TQGVKGVWGY
-3482 TWPTDMGDGKHTL
+3482 TWPTELGDGKHTL
-3495 TVMVTDRAGNT
+3495 TVMVTDAAGNT
-3506 ATQTLEFFIDTR
+3506 ATQTLDFRIDTQ

-3523 IALDST
+3523 IALDSA

-3552 DSDVINVTVSVTHN
+3552 DPDVINVTVSVTHK

-3620 IAIDRIE
+3620 IAINHIE
-3627 LVNDSGVPGDNVTKH
+3627 LVNDSGVPGDNMTKH

-3652 DDVEKVLL
+3652 EDVEKVLL
-3660 SIDGGTTWVTAIKSS
+3660 SIDGGTTWFSATKSP
-3675 TAGIWD
+3675 TQGIWD

-3693 TLTVEV
+3693 TLTVEA
-3699 TDGAGNKMTETL
+3699 TDAAGNTTRQSL
-3711 NFTIDIT
+3711 NFSIDIT
-3718 LLTPTIELAPDQD
+3718 LSTPTIELAPDQD
-3731 TGQNKNDNLTSV
+3731 TGQIKNDNLTSV
-3743 TQPVFVL
+3743 TQPLFVL
-3750 GSIDKDVRHVEL
+3750 GHIDKDVQHVVL
-3762 SIEHNGTF
+3762 NIEHNGTF

-3781 WRYRPDSALADGSYT
+3781 WRYRPDAALGDGSYKL
-3796 FTVTVTDVAGNQQ
+3796 TVTVTDVAGNQQ

-3814 KVTIDGTLTTPV
+3814 TVTIDGTLATPT

-3848 VFDIHQVDSDVTR
+3848 VFDIHQIDADVTR

-3875 AAVFTNGQW
+3875 AAVLTNGQW
-3884 RFTPSASWAD
+3884 SFSPSASWAD
-3894 GSYQLAVVVEDLAG
+3894 GAYQLVVVVEDLAG
-3908 NVKESAPFEVRI
+3908 NVKESAPLEVRI
-3920 DTTTTINNIVLLN
+3920 DTTTTIDNIVLLT
-3933 DTGVQNDQL
+3933 DTGVQDDQL
-3942 TNVAKPSF
+3942 TNVSEPSF
-3950 RIDVPGDVV
+3950 RIDVPADVV
-3959 QVRVTLDGGANWNVI
+3959 QVRVTLDGGTSWSLV

-3984 DSPNT
+3984 ESPNT
-3989 LVDGT
+3989 LGDGT
-3994 YTLRVEATDEAG
+3994 HTLRVEATDEAG
-4006 NIANKDLVFNIDTNI
+4006 NIANKDLVFNIDTRI
-4021 QVPTIALDAGQ
+4021 QVPTIALGAGQ

-4037 TADNITNISRPT
+4037 TADNITNISRPN

-4065 IDGHDYNATK
+4065 IDGHDYNAIK
-4075 VGAGWQFTPGNAI
+4075 VGSGWEFTPGNAI

-4126 LVTDSGDSDVDN
+4126 LVTDSGDSHVDN
-4138 ITKVDKPQ
+4138 ITNVNKPQ

-4187 PDGQHTLLVDVT
+4187 PDGQHSLLVDVT

-4240 RINKPVFIIG
+4240 RINKPMFIIG
-4250 NVDNDVSHIVVHI
+4250 NVDNDVSHIVIHI

-4275 NLTFTPDQPLSDGQ
+4275 NLTFTPEQPLSDGQ

-4309 RIEIDTQVQIDSVT
+4309 QIEIDTQVQIDSVT

-4337 NATRPSFE
+4337 NANRPSFE
-4345 IATPDDV
+4345 IVTPDDV

-4376 FTAGSALPDGHYTLH
+4376 FTAGSALSDGHYTLH

-4404 TLGFTV
+4404 TLDFTV
-4410 DTQIDG
+4410 DTQVDG

-4457 GKSSTLTQGAGNKW
+4457 GKSSTLTQGTGNKW

-4519 ADDTGESAVD
+4519 ADDSGESAVD
-4529 NITSVTTPRFVIGN
+4529 NITNVTKPRFVIGN

-4550 VVIRINGVSYSVT
+4550 VVIRINGVSYPVT
-4563 ANGNNLWEFQ
+4563 ANGNSLWEFQ

-4597 ETKLPFTIDTTTSV
+4597 ETTLPFTIDTTTSV
-4611 SVRMEPASDTGNSNS
+4611 SVRMEPASDTGSSNS

-4657 REVLKQ
+4657 REVLKH

-4681 DGMYTIN
+4681 DGTYTIN

-4720 PSIDDQHEATSLR
+4720 SSIDDLHEATSLR

-4826 TTNNKTPTLIGS
+4826 TTNNKTPTLVGS

-4863 RYTFQLSEM
+4863 RYTFQLPEM
-4872 KDGHYVVQVGI
+4872 KDGQYVVQVGI
-4883 VNPRDNSELRSTAV
+4883 VNPRDNSELRSAAV

-4917 GGYINTVT
+4917 GGYINTVA

-4969 NYELTFKVED
+4969 NYVLTFKVED

-4992 ILDTVISPLTVVLRE
+4992 ILDTVIAPLTVVLRE

-5015 DWITNKSHVTI
+5015 DWITNKPHVTI

-5036 TIRNPQGVVIATLV
+5036 TIRNPQGGVIATLV
-5050 VGNDGR
+5050 VGDDGR

-5081 QQKEILIEHDTQ
+5081 QQKDILIEHDTH

-5138 VLQGTV
+5138 VLQATV
-5144 EASSSGNISYTMPAN
+5144 EASSSGNITYTMPEN
-5159 SADGE
+5159 SADGD
-5164 YQVQFVATDTA
+5164 YQVQFVATDIA

-5180 SAITTV
+5180 SAVTTV

-5194 FDIDEDSLPAL
+5194 FNIDEDSLPAI

-5239 DGTWRA
+5239 DGSWRA

-5256 IHFSITDVAG
+5256 IHLSITDVAG
-5266 NTEVSKDY
+5266 NTQVSKNY

-5280 STDFPT
+5280 STAFPT
-5286 LNLEDASNSGSLDD
+5286 LSLEDSSNSGSVDD

-5306 KPVLVGTAEAGATIH
+5306 KPSFVGTAEAGATIH
-5321 IYVDEKIVANVLVLE
+5321 IYVDEKIVANVLVRE

-5381 IDNPAMVAG
+5381 IDNPVMMAG

-5404 TRPTFSIFGEMN
+5404 TRPAFSIFGEMN
-5416 QSVQIFIDGVLVDTI
+5416 QSVQVFIDGVLVDTI

-5440 RPESPLGDGSHSI
+5440 RPASPLGDGSHSI

-5478 TTPVAIDSIGG
+5478 TTPVVIDSIDG

-5504 TDTTR
+5504 TDKTR
-5509 NLLFSGSAEPNS
+5509 NLMFSGSAEPNS

-5527 NGLNVGEVWVNEK
+5527 NGLNVGEIWANDK
-5540 GHWQMPVNPL
+5540 GHWQMPVSPV
-5550 YFTEGQLDITVKS
+5550 YFTEGQLDINVKS
-5563 TDRAGNVNQ
+5563 TDRGGNVNQ
-5572 EKYSIWVDTH
+5572 ENYSIWVDTY
-5582 IKVFTSELDDNKSSS
+5582 IQVFTSELDDNKALS
-5597 KTEWWSNSDLIT
+5597 KTDWWSNSDLIT

-5637 GRWELSTDKLP
+5637 GQWELSTDKLQ

-5667 DVREIFIDRTPPN
+5667 VVQEIFIDRTPPS
-5680 APVVTYS
+5680 APVVNYS
-5687 DIVNDL
+5687 DVVNDL

-5759 EVPVISLSPDSDS
+5759 ETPVISLSVDSDS
-5772 GTVGDNITRDKQPT
+5772 GTVGDNITRDNQPT

-5820 TPGTPL
+5820 MPGTPL

-5833 SVIASDAAGNQKN
+5833 SVIASDVAGNQKN

-5901 NVTHNGVTDIYQ
+5901 NVAHNGVTDTYQ

-5928 WNDGN
+5928 WNDGT

-5958 STVTVTADSQHDDA
+5958 SMVTVTADNLHDDA
-5972 SDDATATAVTPPESE
+5972 SDDATPTVVTPPESE
-5987 TVNAESATHLRTE
+5987 TANAESDTHLRTV

-6005 ESVVKVT
+6005 ESVVKEP

-6039 SVPENIVNVSIMFEG
+6039 SVPENIVNVSVMFEG

-6081 DVKFIDK
+6081 DVKFLDK
-6088 DNDFLIK
+6088 DADFLIM

-6111 MNVRGKTEDDI
+6111 MNARGKTEDDI

-6136 GAIDVFAVNEVTLP
+6136 GAIDVFAVNEVALP

>member
-150 NEAFEVQNSSKQIE
+150 NEAFEVQNSSKQME
-164 EMLQNFLADN
+164 EMLQEFLADN

-423 DSIITDTIAP
+423 DSIITDTIPP

-492 YTLTTPLKDGEYN
+492 YTLTTPLRDGEYN

-532 YFSAEIETTNDSGI
+532 YFSAEIETTDDSGI

-577 EEVIFKAN
+577 EEVVFKAN
-585 DKGEWTFN
+585 DQGEWTFN

-951 GTAAPYSTVKLYID
+951 GTAAPYSTVKLYVD

-1035 GISDDNLTNIVKPTL
+1035 GIADDNLTNIVKPTL

-1065 DAMSDTQIGVA
+1065 DAASDTQIGVA

-1112 SAIFDFTIDT
+1112 SAVFDFTIDT

-1186 LFIPG
+1186 LFTPG

-1374 TFDATKGTGGWTFTP
+1374 TFDATKGTGGWSFTP
-1389 PTSWAD
+1389 TGAWAD

-1430 ELVNDSGIPDD
+1430 ELVNDSGIPND
-1441 NLTNNVRPHFQV
+1441 NLTNNVRPQFQV

-1471 WFNATQSATPGVWDY
+1471 WFNATQGATPGAWDY

-1497 TLTVEATDEAGN
+1497 TLTVEATDKAGN
-1509 KATQTL
+1509 QTTQEL

-1584 WRFAPTSDWADGD
+1584 WRFAPTSDWGDGD

-1712 QKLDFTIDTILS
+1712 QKLDFIIDTMLS

-1903 VAGNTATETLNFI
+1903 VAGNTATETLNFT

-1941 TNVKTPGFI
+1941 TNVKTPGFV

-2015 TVTIDTQITID
+2015 KVTVDTQIGID
-2026 HIELV
+2026 NIELV
-2031 NDSGIPDDNLTNN
+2031 NDSGIPNDNLTNN
-2044 VRPHFQVTVPTDV
+2044 VRPQFQVTVPTDV

-2077 TPGVWDYTWLADV
+2077 TPGVWDYTWLTDV
-2090 GEGKHTLTVEA
+2090 ANGSHTLTVEA
-2101 TDKAGNKTTQQL
+2101 TDAAGNKATQNL
-2113 DFIIDTLL
+2113 EFNIDTLL
-2121 SEPTIVLDNTDD
+2121 SEPTIALDSTDD
-2133 SGTKGDHLT
+2133 SGTKGDNLT
-2142 NVNKPTFLLGNID
+2142 NVNKPTFILGNID

-2168 GTKEVLTATKDA
+2168 GTKEVLTATKGA
-2180 TGNWSV
+2180 TGIWSV
-2186 TPTGTWAD
+2186 TPTGMWAD
-2194 GDYTLTVRVEDEA
+2194 GSHTLTVRVEDEA
-2207 GNEKHS
+2207 GNVKYS
-2213 ASLTVTVDTQITIDV
+2213 VPLTITVDTQITIDD
-2228 IELVNDNGIP
+2228 IELVNDSGTK
-2238 GDNMTN
+2238 GDNLTN
-2244 DAHPQFR
+2244 DANPHFR
-2251 VTVPGDVNEVS
+2251 ITVPGDVNEVS

-2271 VKATQSAT
+2271 VKAMQSST
-2279 PGVWNYT
+2279 SGVWNYT
-2286 WPGTVP
+2286 WPKTLA
-2292 DGDYTLNVK
+2292 DDDYTLTVK

-2308 TVTETLHFT
+2308 TVTRTLDFT

-2328 LDSADDS
+2328 LDSADDT
-2335 GVHGDNMTNHT
+2335 GIQGDNMTNRT
-2346 QPTFA
+2346 QPTFN

-2373 TFDATKDAGGW
+2373 TFDVTKDAGGW
-2384 TFTPTG
+2384 SFTPPTSWG
-2390 AWADGDYTLSVS
+2390 AGDYTLSVS

-2446 RPHFQVTVPTDV
+2446 RPQFQVKVPTDV
-2458 NVVRLSIDGGKTWFN
+2458 N
-2473 ATQSATPGVWDYIW
+2473 
-2487 PDDVADGGYTLT
+2487 
-2499 VEATD
+2499 E
-2504 EAGNKAT
+2504 
-2511 QTLDF
+2511 
-2516 TIDTTL
+2516 
-2522 SVPTLSL
+2522 
-2529 DSADDSGIA
+2529 
-2538 GDNIT
+2538 
-2543 NVKTPGFTLNNID
+2543 
-2556 TDVSRV
+2556 
-2562 IVEVM
+2562 
-2567 HNGIKQEVP
+2567 
-2576 LVQTGGQWRFAPT
+2576 
-2589 SDWADG
+2589 
-2595 DYILT
+2595 
-2600 VKVEDRA
+2600 
-2607 GNVKQ
+2607 
-2612 SAPLTVTV
+2612 
-2620 DTHIAIDR
+2620 
-2628 IELVNDSGIPGDNLT
+2628 
-2643 NEARPHFQVTVPADV
+2643 
-2658 NGVRLSIDGG
+2658 
-2668 KTWFDATQSAT
+2668 
-2679 SGVWDYTWLT
+2679 
-2689 NVANGPHTLM
+2689 
-2699 VEASDKAGNKTTQK
+2699 
-2713 LDFTIDTILSEPTIT
+2713 
-2728 LDSADDSAAGDN
+2728 
-2740 ITNVKMPGFT
+2740 
-2750 LGNIDADVTKVVVTV
+2750 
-2765 AHDGKNQ
+2765 
-2772 QIELIKNGGVWRFTP
+2772 
-2787 GAAWTDGDYT
+2787 
-2797 LTVKVEDKAG
+2797 
-2807 NTNYS
+2807 
-2812 APLTVTIDTQTSIDR
+2812 
-2827 IELLNDTGIVG
+2827 
-2838 DNLTNEA
+2838 
-2845 RPQFHITVPTDVNS
+2845 
-2859 VQLSLDGGIN
+2859 
-2869 WVNATLTSDGVW
+2869 
-2881 EYIWPTDLVENT
+2881 
-2893 YTLTVK
+2893 
-2899 ATDVAGNTATETLN
+2899 
-2913 FIIDTTLSTP
+2913 
-2923 TITLDSAD
+2923 
-2931 DSGTANDNK
+2931 
-2940 TNVKTPGFIIGG
+2940 
-2952 IDSDVTQVVVQV
+2952 
-2964 MRDGHSEEVE
+2964 
-2974 LTQTNGQWRFVP
+2974 
-2986 GSAWTDGDYTLTVTV
+2986 
-3001 KDEAGNIRHSA
+3001 
-3012 PLTVTIDTQITID
+3012 
-3025 HIELVNDSGI
+3025 
-3035 PDDNLT
+3035 
-3041 NNVRPHFQVTVPT
+3041 
-3054 DVNVVRLSIDGGKTW
+3054 VRLSIDGGKTW

-3095 LTVEATDKAGNK
+3095 LTVEATDKAGNQ
-3107 TTQQL
+3107 TTQKL

-3124 IVLDNTDDSGTKG
+3124 IALDSTDDSGTKG
-3137 DNLTNVNKPTFLLGN
+3137 DNLTSVNKPTFILGN

-3182 WSVTPTGTWADGD
+3182 WSVTPTGMWADGSH
-3195 YTLTVRVEDDAGN
+3195 TLTVRVEDDAGN

-3220 TQITIDVIELVNDNG
+3220 THIAIDDIELVNDNG

-3304 GNKTTQTLD
+3304 GNQTTQTLD

-3393 SYTLTVEVTDNA
+3393 SYTLTVEVQDNA
-3405 GNVRQSTPLVVTV
+3405 GNVRQSTPLIVTV

-3472 TQGIEGVWGY
+3472 AQGIEGVWGY

-3814 KVTIDGTLTTPV
+3814 KVTIDGSLTTPV

-3843 NHDRP
+3843 KHDRP
-3848 VFDIHQVDSDVTR
+3848 VFDIRQVDSDVTR

-3908 NVKESAPFEVRI
+3908 NVKESAPLEVRI

-3950 RIDVPGDVV
+3950 RIDVPGDVI

-3984 DSPNT
+3984 DTPNT

-3994 YTLRVEATDEAG
+3994 YTLRVEATDQAG

-4309 RIEIDTQVQIDSVT
+4309 KIEIDTQVQIDSVT

-4364 TPISKN
+4364 TPVSKN
-4370 AAGQWE
+4370 AAGQWQ
-4376 FTAGSALPDGHYTLH
+4376 FTAGSALSDGHYTLH

-4508 IVSDPSIDLLD
+4508 VVSDPRIDLLD

-4529 NITSVTTPRFVIGN
+4529 NITSVTKPRFVIGN

-4550 VVIRINGVSYSVT
+4550 VVIRINGVSYPVT

-4611 SVRMEPASDTGNSNS
+4611 SVRMEPASDTGSSNS

-4657 REVLKQ
+4657 REVLKH

-4720 PSIDDQHEATSLR
+4720 PSIDDQYEATSLR
-4733 PEFKGFAEAFST
+4733 PEFKGLAEAFST

-4826 TTNNKTPTLIGS
+4826 TTNNKTPTLVGN
-4838 TLPNTIVS
+4838 TLPNAIVS

-4953 GAGHWGVV
+4953 GTGHWGVV

-5081 QQKEILIEHDTQ
+5081 QQKDILIEHDTQ

-5245 PILLQDDGTFN
+5245 PILLQDDGKFN

-5300 LITNHN
+5300 LITSHN

-5381 IDNPAMVAG
+5381 IDNPVMMAG

-5404 TRPTFSIFGEMN
+5404 TRPAFSIFGEMN

-5527 NGLNVGEVWVNEK
+5527 NGLNVGEVWVNDK

-5582 IKVFTSELDDNKSSS
+5582 IQVFTSELDDNKSSS
-5597 KTEWWSNSDLIT
+5597 KTDWWSNSSTIT
-5609 MRGTGEIGA
+5609 MRGMGEIGA

-5627 TLATAVVAAT
+5627 TLATAVVAAN
-5637 GRWELSTDKLP
+5637 GQWELSTDQLP
-5648 EGTYDISL
+5648 EGKYDITLS
-5656 VIEDSA
+5656 IEDNA
-5662 GNRWE
+5662 GNRKE
-5667 DVREIFIDRTPPN
+5667 EVHEIFIDRTPPN

-5698 TAEAKSQLIITDSEG
+5698 TAEAKSQLIITDSNG

-5759 EVPVISLSPDSDS
+5759 ETPVISLSPDSDS

-5876 DNVTNHTQPKFTL
+5876 DNVTNHNHTQPKFTL

-5928 WNDGN
+5928 WNDGT
-5933 YTLSVTVVDRAGNSQ
+5933 YTLSVTVVDRAGNSL
-5948 QSASLAVTVD
+5948 QSASLEVTVD

-5987 TVNAESATHLRTE
+5987 TVNAESATHLRTV

-6005 ESVVKVT
+6005 ESVVKET

-6039 SVPENIVNVSIMFEG
+6039 SVPENIVNVSVMFEG

-6088 DNDFLIK
+6088 DDDFLIK

-6111 MNVRGKTEDDI
+6111 MNARGKTEDDI

>member
-423 DSIITDTIAP
+423 DSIITDTIPP

-593 FTSDSVEGI
+593 FTSDSVEGV

-625 DTIAPVPPTVSLED
+625 DTVAPVPPTVSLED
-639 YVVLPNGIIL
+639 FVVLPNGIIL

-1065 DAMSDTQIGVA
+1065 DAASGTQIGVA

-1112 SAIFDFTIDT
+1112 SAVFDFTIDT

-1186 LFIPG
+1186 LFTPG

-1209 GNTNYSAP
+1209 GNTSYSAP

-1374 TFDATKGTGGWTFTP
+1374 TFDATKGTGGWSFTP
-1389 PTSWAD
+1389 TGAWAD

-1430 ELVNDSGIPDD
+1430 ELVNDSGIPND

-1471 WFNATQSATPGVWDY
+1471 WFNATQSATPGAWDY

-1497 TLTVEATDEAGN
+1497 TLTVEATDKAGN
-1509 KATQTL
+1509 KTTQEL

-1637 IPGDN
+1637 IPDDN

-1712 QKLDFTIDTILS
+1712 QKLDFTIDTILL

-2121 SEPTIVLDNTDD
+2121 SEPTIVLDSTDD
-2133 SGTKGDHLT
+2133 SGTKGDNLT

-2328 LDSADDS
+2328 LDSADDT
-2335 GVHGDNMTNHT
+2335 GIQGDNMTNRT
-2346 QPTFA
+2346 QPTFN

-2384 TFTPTG
+2384 TFTPPTSWG
-2390 AWADGDYTLSVS
+2390 AGDYTLSVS

-2473 ATQSATPGVWDYIW
+2473 ATQSATPGVWDY
-2487 PDDVADGGYTLT
+2487 
-2499 VEATD
+2499 
-2504 EAGNKAT
+2504 
-2511 QTLDF
+2511 
-2516 TIDTTL
+2516 
-2522 SVPTLSL
+2522 
-2529 DSADDSGIA
+2529 
-2538 GDNIT
+2538 
-2543 NVKTPGFTLNNID
+2543 
-2556 TDVSRV
+2556 
-2562 IVEVM
+2562 
-2567 HNGIKQEVP
+2567 
-2576 LVQTGGQWRFAPT
+2576 
-2589 SDWADG
+2589 
-2595 DYILT
+2595 
-2600 VKVEDRA
+2600 
-2607 GNVKQ
+2607 
-2612 SAPLTVTV
+2612 
-2620 DTHIAIDR
+2620 
-2628 IELVNDSGIPGDNLT
+2628 
-2643 NEARPHFQVTVPADV
+2643 
-2658 NGVRLSIDGG
+2658 
-2668 KTWFDATQSAT
+2668 
-2679 SGVWDYTWLT
+2679 
-2689 NVANGPHTLM
+2689 
-2699 VEASDKAGNKTTQK
+2699 
-2713 LDFTIDTILSEPTIT
+2713 
-2728 LDSADDSAAGDN
+2728 
-2740 ITNVKMPGFT
+2740 
-2750 LGNIDADVTKVVVTV
+2750 
-2765 AHDGKNQ
+2765 
-2772 QIELIKNGGVWRFTP
+2772 
-2787 GAAWTDGDYT
+2787 
-2797 LTVKVEDKAG
+2797 
-2807 NTNYS
+2807 
-2812 APLTVTIDTQTSIDR
+2812 
-2827 IELLNDTGIVG
+2827 
-2838 DNLTNEA
+2838 
-2845 RPQFHITVPTDVNS
+2845 
-2859 VQLSLDGGIN
+2859 
-2869 WVNATLTSDGVW
+2869 
-2881 EYIWPTDLVENT
+2881 
-2893 YTLTVK
+2893 
-2899 ATDVAGNTATETLN
+2899 
-2913 FIIDTTLSTP
+2913 
-2923 TITLDSAD
+2923 
-2931 DSGTANDNK
+2931 
-2940 TNVKTPGFIIGG
+2940 
-2952 IDSDVTQVVVQV
+2952 
-2964 MRDGHSEEVE
+2964 
-2974 LTQTNGQWRFVP
+2974 
-2986 GSAWTDGDYTLTVTV
+2986 
-3001 KDEAGNIRHSA
+3001 
-3012 PLTVTIDTQITID
+3012 
-3025 HIELVNDSGI
+3025 
-3035 PDDNLT
+3035 
-3041 NNVRPHFQVTVPT
+3041 
-3054 DVNVVRLSIDGGKTW
+3054 
-3069 FNATQSATP
+3069 
-3078 GVWDY
+3078 

-3095 LTVEATDKAGNK
+3095 LTVEATDKAGNQ

-3124 IVLDNTDDSGTKG
+3124 IVLDSTDDSGTKG
-3137 DNLTNVNKPTFLLGN
+3137 DNLTNANKPTFILGN

-3276 TAGIWDYTWP
+3276 TAGTWDYTWP

-3351 NIDADAHSVILR
+3351 NIDADAQSVILR

-3405 GNVRQSTPLVVTV
+3405 GNVRQSTPLIVTV

-3472 TQGIEGVWGY
+3472 AQGIEGVWGY
-3482 TWPTDMGDGKHTL
+3482 TWPTDMGDGKHIL

-3620 IAIDRIE
+3620 IAIDHIE

-3693 TLTVEV
+3693 TLIVEV
-3699 TDGAGNKMTETL
+3699 TDGAGNKMTGTL
-3711 NFTIDIT
+3711 DFTIDIT

-3743 TQPVFVL
+3743 TQPIFVL

-3848 VFDIHQVDSDVTR
+3848 VFDIRQVDSDVTR

-4250 NVDNDVSHIVVHI
+4250 NVDNDVSHIVVHL
-4263 DGRDYTIENTGG
+4263 DGRDYTIENKGG

-4309 RIEIDTQVQIDSVT
+4309 QIEIDTQVQIDSVT

-4442 ISAREP
+4442 ISAREQ

-4508 IVSDPSIDLLD
+4508 IVSDPRIDLLD

-4550 VVIRINGVSYSVT
+4550 VVIRINGVSYPVT

-4657 REVLKQ
+4657 REVLKH

-5081 QQKEILIEHDTQ
+5081 QQKDILIEHDTQ

-5239 DGTWRA
+5239 DGSWRA

-5582 IKVFTSELDDNKSSS
+5582 IQVFTSELDDNKSSS
-5597 KTEWWSNSDLIT
+5597 KTDWWSNSSTIT
-5609 MRGTGEIGA
+5609 MRGMGEIGA

-5627 TLATAVVAAT
+5627 TLATAVVAAN
-5637 GRWELSTDKLP
+5637 GQWELSTDQLP
-5648 EGTYDISL
+5648 EGKYDITLS
-5656 VIEDSA
+5656 IEDNA
-5662 GNRWE
+5662 GNRKE
-5667 DVREIFIDRTPPN
+5667 EVHEIFIDRTPPN

-5698 TAEAKSQLIITDSEG
+5698 TAEAKSQLIITDSNG

-5901 NVTHNGVTDIYQ
+5901 NVTYNGVTDTYQ

-5928 WNDGN
+5928 WNDGT

-5972 SDDATATAVTPPESE
+5972 SDDATPTAVTPPESE
-5987 TVNAESATHLRTE
+5987 TVNAESDTHLRTV

-6005 ESVVKVT
+6005 ESVVKET

-6039 SVPENIVNVSIMFEG
+6039 SVPENIVNVSVMFEG

-6088 DNDFLIK
+6088 DDDFLIK

-6111 MNVRGKTEDDI
+6111 MNARGKTEDDI

>member
-308 TYNLEAEAKT
+308 AYNLEAEAKT

-423 DSIITDTIAP
+423 DSIITDTIPP

-639 YVVLPNGIIL
+639 FVVLPNGIIL

-1035 GISDDNLTNIVKPTL
+1035 GIADDNLTNIVKPTL

-1112 SAIFDFTIDT
+1112 SAVFDFTIDT

-1186 LFIPG
+1186 LFTPG

-1209 GNTNYSAP
+1209 GNTSYSAP

-1326 VIVLDSADDTG
+1326 VIVLNSADDTG
-1337 IQGDNMTNSTQPTF
+1337 VQGDNMTNRTQPTF

-1471 WFNATQSATPGVWDY
+1471 WFNATQSATPGAWDY

-1497 TLTVEATDEAGN
+1497 TLTVEATDKAGN
-1509 KATQTL
+1509 KTTQEL

-1712 QKLDFTIDTILS
+1712 QKLDFIIDTLLS

-2121 SEPTIVLDNTDD
+2121 SEPTIVLDSTDD
-2133 SGTKGDHLT
+2133 SGTKGDNLT

-2317 IDTTLSTPVIV
+2317 IDTTLSVPVIV
-2328 LDSADDS
+2328 LNSADDT
-2335 GVHGDNMTNHT
+2335 GVQGDNMTNST

-2373 TFDATKDAGGW
+2373 TFDATKGVGGW
-2384 TFTPTG
+2384 SFTPTG

-2446 RPHFQVTVPTDV
+2446 RPHFQVKVPTDV
-2458 NVVRLSIDGGKTWFN
+2458 N
-2473 ATQSATPGVWDYIW
+2473 
-2487 PDDVADGGYTLT
+2487 
-2499 VEATD
+2499 E
-2504 EAGNKAT
+2504 
-2511 QTLDF
+2511 
-2516 TIDTTL
+2516 
-2522 SVPTLSL
+2522 
-2529 DSADDSGIA
+2529 
-2538 GDNIT
+2538 
-2543 NVKTPGFTLNNID
+2543 
-2556 TDVSRV
+2556 
-2562 IVEVM
+2562 
-2567 HNGIKQEVP
+2567 
-2576 LVQTGGQWRFAPT
+2576 
-2589 SDWADG
+2589 
-2595 DYILT
+2595 
-2600 VKVEDRA
+2600 
-2607 GNVKQ
+2607 
-2612 SAPLTVTV
+2612 
-2620 DTHIAIDR
+2620 
-2628 IELVNDSGIPGDNLT
+2628 
-2643 NEARPHFQVTVPADV
+2643 
-2658 NGVRLSIDGG
+2658 
-2668 KTWFDATQSAT
+2668 
-2679 SGVWDYTWLT
+2679 
-2689 NVANGPHTLM
+2689 
-2699 VEASDKAGNKTTQK
+2699 
-2713 LDFTIDTILSEPTIT
+2713 
-2728 LDSADDSAAGDN
+2728 
-2740 ITNVKMPGFT
+2740 
-2750 LGNIDADVTKVVVTV
+2750 
-2765 AHDGKNQ
+2765 
-2772 QIELIKNGGVWRFTP
+2772 
-2787 GAAWTDGDYT
+2787 
-2797 LTVKVEDKAG
+2797 
-2807 NTNYS
+2807 
-2812 APLTVTIDTQTSIDR
+2812 
-2827 IELLNDTGIVG
+2827 
-2838 DNLTNEA
+2838 
-2845 RPQFHITVPTDVNS
+2845 
-2859 VQLSLDGGIN
+2859 
-2869 WVNATLTSDGVW
+2869 
-2881 EYIWPTDLVENT
+2881 
-2893 YTLTVK
+2893 
-2899 ATDVAGNTATETLN
+2899 
-2913 FIIDTTLSTP
+2913 
-2923 TITLDSAD
+2923 
-2931 DSGTANDNK
+2931 
-2940 TNVKTPGFIIGG
+2940 
-2952 IDSDVTQVVVQV
+2952 
-2964 MRDGHSEEVE
+2964 
-2974 LTQTNGQWRFVP
+2974 
-2986 GSAWTDGDYTLTVTV
+2986 
-3001 KDEAGNIRHSA
+3001 
-3012 PLTVTIDTQITID
+3012 
-3025 HIELVNDSGI
+3025 
-3035 PDDNLT
+3035 
-3041 NNVRPHFQVTVPT
+3041 
-3054 DVNVVRLSIDGGKTW
+3054 VRLSIDGGKTW

-3095 LTVEATDKAGNK
+3095 LTVEATDKAGNQ
-3107 TTQQL
+3107 TTQKL
-3112 DFIIDTLLSEPT
+3112 DFIIDTMLSEPT
-3124 IVLDNTDDSGTKG
+3124 IVLDSTDDSGTKG
-3137 DNLTNVNKPTFLLGN
+3137 DNLTNANKPTFILGN

-3165 HGGTKEVLTAT
+3165 YGGTKEVLTAT

-3325 AMDSRDDTGA
+3325 TMDSRDDTGA

-3351 NIDADAHSVILR
+3351 NIDSDAQSVILR

-3405 GNVRQSTPLVVTV
+3405 GNVRQSTPLIVTV

-3472 TQGIEGVWGY
+3472 AQGIEGVWGY

-3620 IAIDRIE
+3620 IAIDHIE

-3718 LLTPTIELAPDQD
+3718 LMTPTIELAPDQD

-3848 VFDIHQVDSDVTR
+3848 VFDIRQVDSDVTR

-4250 NVDNDVSHIVVHI
+4250 N
-4263 DGRDYTIENTGG
+4263 
-4275 NLTFTPDQPLSDGQ
+4275 
-4289 HTISVTVTDIAG
+4289 
-4301 NTKTSAEL
+4301 
-4309 RIEIDTQVQIDSVT
+4309 
-4323 LTTDSGVNDHDNVT
+4323 
-4337 NATRPSFE
+4337 
-4345 IATPDDV
+4345 
-4352 TSVLVSF
+4352 
-4359 DGVNW
+4359 
-4364 TPISKN
+4364 
-4370 AAGQWE
+4370 
-4376 FTAGSALPDGHYTLH
+4376 
-4391 VQATDRAG
+4391 
-4399 NTANS
+4399 
-4404 TLGFTV
+4404 
-4410 DTQIDG
+4410 
-4416 LSVVMLDDA
+4416 
-4425 GKDST
+4425 
-4430 DGITNITSPRFE
+4430 
-4442 ISAREP
+4442 
-4448 LQSVTVILN
+4448 
-4457 GKSSTLTQGAGNKW
+4457 
-4471 LFTPDTPL
+4471 
-4479 VDGTYKIEIVAE
+4479 
-4491 DIAGN
+4491 
-4496 KISKEV
+4496 
-4502 SFTIDT
+4502 
-4508 IVSDPSIDLLD
+4508 
-4519 ADDTGESAVD
+4519 
-4529 NITSVTTPRFVIGN
+4529 
-4543 VPADIDT
+4543 
-4550 VVIRINGVSYSVT
+4550 
-4563 ANGNNLWEFQ
+4563 
-4573 VPVALNDGVYEAV
+4573 
-4586 VVFRDI
+4586 
-4592 AGNTS
+4592 
-4597 ETKLPFTIDTTTSV
+4597 
-4611 SVRMEPASDTGNSNS
+4611 
-4626 DNLTNKQ
+4626 
-4633 NPKFEGTAEPNAK
+4633 
-4646 LVITIVDDKSG
+4646 
-4657 REVLKQ
+4657 
-4663 TITVGADGN
+4663 
-4672 WSVTPNILP
+4672 
-4681 DGMYTIN
+4681 
-4688 VVATDVAGNTAQTQE
+4688 
-4703 RFTIDTVTIDP
+4703 
-4714 TIRLSD
+4714 
-4720 PSIDDQHEATSLR
+4720 
-4733 PEFKGFAEAFST
+4733 
-4745 IMIQWDG
+4745 
-4752 KVVGSANANANGEWS
+4752 
-4767 WTPPSVLAPGS
+4767 
-4778 YVVSIVAKD
+4778 
-4787 KAGNESSQVDFPVVI
+4787 
-4802 PVIDVTPPTIKL
+4802 
-4814 SEESDSGALGDF
+4814 
-4826 TTNNKTPTLIGS
+4826 
-4838 TLPNTIVS
+4838 
-4846 IYVDGVKVG
+4846 
-4855 EATADTAG
+4855 
-4863 RYTFQLSEM
+4863 
-4872 KDGHYVVQVGI
+4872 
-4883 VNPRDNSELRSTAV
+4883 
-4897 DVTIDTE
+4897 
-4904 VAELVWNISGMHE
+4904 
-4917 GGYINTVT
+4917 
-4925 PEIGGTSEPNSKIT
+4925 
-4939 IFVNGV
+4939 
-4945 EKAIAYTT
+4945 
-4953 GAGHWGVV
+4953 
-4961 LPALGNDG
+4961 
-4969 NYELTFKVED
+4969 
-4979 VAGNIREFGPQNV
+4979 
-4992 ILDTVISPLTVVLRE
+4992 
-5007 ADDSGKVG
+5007 
-5015 DWITNKSHVTI
+5015 
-5026 DGTAEAGSTL
+5026 
-5036 TIRNPQGVVIATLV
+5036 
-5050 VGNDGR
+5050 
-5056 WSAELDLREGSNA
+5056 
-5069 FVVVSEDKAGNS
+5069 
-5081 QQKEILIEHDTQ
+5081 
-5093 IEISDI
+5093 
-5099 SLSRD
+5099 
-5104 TNSGDKYDL
+5104 
-5113 ITNNKS
+5113 
-5119 PVLVA
+5119 
-5124 MTDPGATVQVYING
+5124 
-5138 VLQGTV
+5138 
-5144 EASSSGNISYTMPAN
+5144 
-5159 SADGE
+5159 
-5164 YQVQFVATDTA
+5164 
-5175 GNRVE
+5175 
-5180 SAITTV
+5180 
-5186 TIDSQIAV
+5186 
-5194 FDIDEDSLPAL
+5194 
-5205 SNNRALSVSGVGEAG
+5205 
-5220 SQVSIFV
+5220 
-5227 DGKLVNVVMVEA
+5227 
-5239 DGTWRA
+5239 
-5245 PILLQDDGTFN
+5245 
-5256 IHFSITDVAG
+5256 
-5266 NTEVSKDY
+5266 
-5274 SVDVDS
+5274 
-5280 STDFPT
+5280 
-5286 LNLEDASNSGSLDD
+5286 
-5300 LITNHN
+5300 
-5306 KPVLVGTAEAGATIH
+5306 
-5321 IYVDEKIVANVLVLE
+5321 
-5336 DGTWSYQFDNALKD
+5336 
-5350 GEYSIRVV
+5350 
-5358 AEDPAGNTA
+5358 
-5367 ESPRLLVT
+5367 
-5375 IDTSTF
+5375 
-5381 IDNPAMVAG
+5381 
-5390 SDNGIFSND
+5390 
-5399 SITSQ
+5399 
-5404 TRPTFSIFGEMN
+5404 
-5416 QSVQIFIDGVLVDTI
+5416 
-5431 TVTDRNQVY
+5431 
-5440 RPESPLGDGSHSI
+5440 
-5453 YYVITDKA
+5453 
-5461 GNTATSKTLNF
+5461 
-5472 TIDTFN
+5472 
-5478 TTPVAIDSIGG
+5478 
-5489 QTLAEMTGSDGKIYI
+5489 
-5504 TDTTR
+5504 
-5509 NLLFSGSAEPNS
+5509 
-5521 KIEIII
+5521 
-5527 NGLNVGEVWVNEK
+5527 
-5540 GHWQMPVNPL
+5540 
-5550 YFTEGQLDITVKS
+5550 
-5563 TDRAGNVNQ
+5563 
-5572 EKYSIWVDTH
+5572 
-5582 IKVFTSELDDNKSSS
+5582 
-5597 KTEWWSNSDLIT
+5597 
-5609 MRGTGEIGA
+5609 
-5618 TVSLIVAGV
+5618 
-5627 TLATAVVAAT
+5627 
-5637 GRWELSTDKLP
+5637 
-5648 EGTYDISL
+5648 
-5656 VIEDSA
+5656 
-5662 GNRWE
+5662 
-5667 DVREIFIDRTPPN
+5667 
-5680 APVVTYS
+5680 
-5687 DIVNDL
+5687 
-5693 IIMQG
+5693 
-5698 TAEAKSQLIITDSEG
+5698 
-5713 NTYTLTV
+5713 
-5720 PDNGK
+5720 
-5725 WSMAIPYPSEG
+5725 
-5736 KFTITSVDAIG
+5736 
-5747 NRSDDVPLDIMK
+5747 
-5759 EVPVISLSPDSDS
+5759 
-5772 GTVGDNITRDKQPT
+5772 
-5786 FIIGNLESDVVVVQ
+5786 
-5800 VDINGTVYNAEKNA
+5800 
-5814 DGVWFF
+5814 
-5820 TPGTPL
+5820 
-5826 ADGSYTI
+5826 
-5833 SVIASDAAGNQKN
+5833 
-5846 SLPITVTID
+5846 
-5855 STLTVPEIALAA
+5855 
-5867 GEDNGASDS
+5867 
-5876 DNVTNHTQPKFTL
+5876 
-5889 QHIDADVTGVTV
+5889 
-5901 NVTHNGVTDIYQ
+5901 
-5913 ATQGAD
+5913 
-5919 GWTFTPPAA
+5919 
-5928 WNDGN
+5928 
-5933 YTLSVTVVDRAGNSQ
+5933 
-5948 QSASLAVTVD
+5948 
-5958 STVTVTADSQHDDA
+5958 
-5972 SDDATATAVTPPESE
+5972 
-5987 TVNAESATHLRTE
+5987 
-6000 PSAAE
+6000 
-6005 ESVVKVT
+6005 
-6012 AYSITLLNADSG
+6012 
-6024 DEIDRSISQTPSFEI
+6024 
-6039 SVPENIVNVSIMFEG
+6039 
-6054 EEFTLPIT
+6054 
-6062 NQKAIFEVPL
+6062 
-6072 SLEDGEYTM
+6072 
-6081 DVKFIDK
+6081 
-6088 DNDFLIK
+6088 
-6095 EKTFSVDHSSA
+6095 
-6106 DIVNA
+6106 
-6111 MNVRGKTEDDI
+6111 
-6122 NDSPSTSSVGHNNN
+6122 
-6136 GAIDVFAVNEVTLP
+6136 
-6150 VDNQE
+6150 
-6155 EHA
+6155 

>member
-38 NITTPRGSVIIV
+38 NITTPHGSVIIV

-532 YFSAEIETTNDSGI
+532 YFSAEIETTDDSGI

-593 FTSDSVEGI
+593 FTSDSVEGV

-625 DTIAPVPPTVSLED
+625 DTVAPVPPTVSLED
-639 YVVLPNGIIL
+639 FVVLPNGIIL

-1035 GISDDNLTNIVKPTL
+1035 GIADDNLTNIVKPTL

-1112 SAIFDFTIDT
+1112 SAVFDFTIDT

-1186 LFIPG
+1186 LFTPG

-1209 GNTNYSAP
+1209 GNTSYSAP

-1374 TFDATKGTGGWTFTP
+1374 TFDATKGTGGWSFTP
-1389 PTSWAD
+1389 TGAWAD

-1430 ELVNDSGIPDD
+1430 ELVNDSGIPND

-1471 WFNATQSATPGVWDY
+1471 WFNATQSATPGAWDY

-1497 TLTVEATDEAGN
+1497 TLTVEATDKAGN
-1509 KATQTL
+1509 KTTQEL

-2121 SEPTIVLDNTDD
+2121 SEPTIVLDSTDD
-2133 SGTKGDHLT
+2133 SGTKGDNLT

-2213 ASLTVTVDTQITIDV
+2213 ASLTVTVDTQITIDA

-2317 IDTTLSTPVIV
+2317 IDTTLSVPVIV
-2328 LDSADDS
+2328 LNSADDT
-2335 GVHGDNMTNHT
+2335 GVQGDNMTNST

-2373 TFDATKDAGGW
+2373 TFDATKGVGGW
-2384 TFTPTG
+2384 SFTPTG

-2446 RPHFQVTVPTDV
+2446 RPHFQVKVPTDV
-2458 NVVRLSIDGGKTWFN
+2458 N
-2473 ATQSATPGVWDYIW
+2473 
-2487 PDDVADGGYTLT
+2487 
-2499 VEATD
+2499 E
-2504 EAGNKAT
+2504 
-2511 QTLDF
+2511 
-2516 TIDTTL
+2516 
-2522 SVPTLSL
+2522 
-2529 DSADDSGIA
+2529 
-2538 GDNIT
+2538 
-2543 NVKTPGFTLNNID
+2543 
-2556 TDVSRV
+2556 
-2562 IVEVM
+2562 
-2567 HNGIKQEVP
+2567 
-2576 LVQTGGQWRFAPT
+2576 
-2589 SDWADG
+2589 
-2595 DYILT
+2595 
-2600 VKVEDRA
+2600 
-2607 GNVKQ
+2607 
-2612 SAPLTVTV
+2612 
-2620 DTHIAIDR
+2620 
-2628 IELVNDSGIPGDNLT
+2628 
-2643 NEARPHFQVTVPADV
+2643 
-2658 NGVRLSIDGG
+2658 
-2668 KTWFDATQSAT
+2668 
-2679 SGVWDYTWLT
+2679 
-2689 NVANGPHTLM
+2689 
-2699 VEASDKAGNKTTQK
+2699 
-2713 LDFTIDTILSEPTIT
+2713 
-2728 LDSADDSAAGDN
+2728 
-2740 ITNVKMPGFT
+2740 
-2750 LGNIDADVTKVVVTV
+2750 
-2765 AHDGKNQ
+2765 
-2772 QIELIKNGGVWRFTP
+2772 
-2787 GAAWTDGDYT
+2787 
-2797 LTVKVEDKAG
+2797 
-2807 NTNYS
+2807 
-2812 APLTVTIDTQTSIDR
+2812 
-2827 IELLNDTGIVG
+2827 
-2838 DNLTNEA
+2838 
-2845 RPQFHITVPTDVNS
+2845 
-2859 VQLSLDGGIN
+2859 
-2869 WVNATLTSDGVW
+2869 
-2881 EYIWPTDLVENT
+2881 
-2893 YTLTVK
+2893 
-2899 ATDVAGNTATETLN
+2899 
-2913 FIIDTTLSTP
+2913 
-2923 TITLDSAD
+2923 
-2931 DSGTANDNK
+2931 
-2940 TNVKTPGFIIGG
+2940 
-2952 IDSDVTQVVVQV
+2952 
-2964 MRDGHSEEVE
+2964 
-2974 LTQTNGQWRFVP
+2974 
-2986 GSAWTDGDYTLTVTV
+2986 
-3001 KDEAGNIRHSA
+3001 
-3012 PLTVTIDTQITID
+3012 
-3025 HIELVNDSGI
+3025 
-3035 PDDNLT
+3035 
-3041 NNVRPHFQVTVPT
+3041 
-3054 DVNVVRLSIDGGKTW
+3054 VRLSIDGGKTW

-3095 LTVEATDKAGNK
+3095 LTVEATDKAGNQ
-3107 TTQQL
+3107 TTQKL
-3112 DFIIDTLLSEPT
+3112 DFIIDTMLSEPT
-3124 IVLDNTDDSGTKG
+3124 IVLDSTDDSGTKG
-3137 DNLTNVNKPTFLLGN
+3137 DNLTNANKPTFILGN

-3165 HGGTKEVLTAT
+3165 YGGTKEVLTAT

-3195 YTLTVRVEDDAGN
+3195 YMLTVRVEDDAGN

-3325 AMDSRDDTGA
+3325 TMDSRDDTGA

-3351 NIDADAHSVILR
+3351 NIDSDAQSVILR

-3405 GNVRQSTPLVVTV
+3405 GNVRQSTPLIVTV

-3472 TQGIEGVWGY
+3472 AQGIEGVWGY

-3620 IAIDRIE
+3620 IAIDHIE

-3718 LLTPTIELAPDQD
+3718 LMTPTIELAPDQD

-3743 TQPVFVL
+3743 TQPLFVL
-3750 GSIDKDVRHVEL
+3750 GHIDKDVQHVVL
-3762 SIEHNGTF
+3762 NIEHNGTF

-3781 WRYRPDSALADGSYT
+3781 WRYRPDAALGDGSYKL
-3796 FTVTVTDVAGNQQ
+3796 TVTVTDVAGNQQ

-3814 KVTIDGTLTTPV
+3814 TVTIDGTLTTPT

-3838 GDRLT
+3838 GDGLT
-3843 NHDRP
+3843 NHTRP

-4098 VEDKAGNTATSK
+4098 VEDKAGNIATSK

-4309 RIEIDTQVQIDSVT
+4309 KIEIDTQVQIDSVT

-4529 NITSVTTPRFVIGN
+4529 NITSVTKPRFVIGN

-4550 VVIRINGVSYSVT
+4550 VVIRINGVSYPVT

-4826 TTNNKTPTLIGS
+4826 TTNNKTPTLVGN
-4838 TLPNTIVS
+4838 TLPNAIVS

-4897 DVTIDTE
+4897 DLTIDTE

-5404 TRPTFSIFGEMN
+5404 TRPTFSISGEMN

-5582 IKVFTSELDDNKSSS
+5582 IQVFTSELDDNKSSS
-5597 KTEWWSNSDLIT
+5597 KTDWWSNSSTIT
-5609 MRGTGEIGA
+5609 MRGMGEIGA

-5627 TLATAVVAAT
+5627 TLATAVVAAN
-5637 GRWELSTDKLP
+5637 GQWELSTDQLP
-5648 EGTYDISL
+5648 EGKYDITLS
-5656 VIEDSA
+5656 IEDNA
-5662 GNRWE
+5662 GNRKE
-5667 DVREIFIDRTPPN
+5667 EVHEIFIDRTPPN

-5698 TAEAKSQLIITDSEG
+5698 TAEAKSQLIITDSNG

-5747 NRSDDVPLDIMK
+5747 NRSDDVSLDIMK

-5867 GEDNGASDS
+5867 GEDNGVSDS

-5901 NVTHNGVTDIYQ
+5901 NVTHNGVTDTYQ

-5928 WNDGN
+5928 WNDGT

-5987 TVNAESATHLRTE
+5987 TVNAESATHLRTV

-6005 ESVVKVT
+6005 ESVVKET

-6111 MNVRGKTEDDI
+6111 MNARGKTEDDI

>member
-38 NITTPRGSVIIV
+38 NITTPHGSVIIV

-532 YFSAEIETTNDSGI
+532 YFSAEIETTDDSGI

-593 FTSDSVEGI
+593 FTSDSVEGV

-625 DTIAPVPPTVSLED
+625 DTVAPVPPTVSLED
-639 YVVLPNGIIL
+639 FVVLPNGIIL

-1035 GISDDNLTNIVKPTL
+1035 GIADDNLTNIVKPTL

-1112 SAIFDFTIDT
+1112 SAVFDFTIDT

-1374 TFDATKGTGGWTFTP
+1374 TFDATKGTGGWSFTP
-1389 PTSWAD
+1389 TGAWAD

-1430 ELVNDSGIPDD
+1430 ELVNDSGIPND

-1471 WFNATQSATPGVWDY
+1471 WFNATQSATPGAWDY

-1497 TLTVEATDEAGN
+1497 TLTVEATDKAGN
-1509 KATQTL
+1509 KTTQEL

-2121 SEPTIVLDNTDD
+2121 SEPTIVLDSTDD
-2133 SGTKGDHLT
+2133 SGTKGDNLT

-2317 IDTTLSTPVIV
+2317 IDTTLSVPVIV
-2328 LDSADDS
+2328 LNSADDT
-2335 GVHGDNMTNHT
+2335 GVQGDNMTNST

-2373 TFDATKDAGGW
+2373 TFDATKGVGGW
-2384 TFTPTG
+2384 SFTPTG

-2446 RPHFQVTVPTDV
+2446 RPHFQVKVPTDV
-2458 NVVRLSIDGGKTWFN
+2458 N
-2473 ATQSATPGVWDYIW
+2473 
-2487 PDDVADGGYTLT
+2487 
-2499 VEATD
+2499 E
-2504 EAGNKAT
+2504 
-2511 QTLDF
+2511 
-2516 TIDTTL
+2516 
-2522 SVPTLSL
+2522 
-2529 DSADDSGIA
+2529 
-2538 GDNIT
+2538 
-2543 NVKTPGFTLNNID
+2543 
-2556 TDVSRV
+2556 
-2562 IVEVM
+2562 
-2567 HNGIKQEVP
+2567 
-2576 LVQTGGQWRFAPT
+2576 
-2589 SDWADG
+2589 
-2595 DYILT
+2595 
-2600 VKVEDRA
+2600 
-2607 GNVKQ
+2607 
-2612 SAPLTVTV
+2612 
-2620 DTHIAIDR
+2620 
-2628 IELVNDSGIPGDNLT
+2628 
-2643 NEARPHFQVTVPADV
+2643 
-2658 NGVRLSIDGG
+2658 
-2668 KTWFDATQSAT
+2668 
-2679 SGVWDYTWLT
+2679 
-2689 NVANGPHTLM
+2689 
-2699 VEASDKAGNKTTQK
+2699 
-2713 LDFTIDTILSEPTIT
+2713 
-2728 LDSADDSAAGDN
+2728 
-2740 ITNVKMPGFT
+2740 
-2750 LGNIDADVTKVVVTV
+2750 
-2765 AHDGKNQ
+2765 
-2772 QIELIKNGGVWRFTP
+2772 
-2787 GAAWTDGDYT
+2787 
-2797 LTVKVEDKAG
+2797 
-2807 NTNYS
+2807 
-2812 APLTVTIDTQTSIDR
+2812 
-2827 IELLNDTGIVG
+2827 
-2838 DNLTNEA
+2838 
-2845 RPQFHITVPTDVNS
+2845 
-2859 VQLSLDGGIN
+2859 
-2869 WVNATLTSDGVW
+2869 
-2881 EYIWPTDLVENT
+2881 
-2893 YTLTVK
+2893 
-2899 ATDVAGNTATETLN
+2899 
-2913 FIIDTTLSTP
+2913 
-2923 TITLDSAD
+2923 
-2931 DSGTANDNK
+2931 
-2940 TNVKTPGFIIGG
+2940 
-2952 IDSDVTQVVVQV
+2952 
-2964 MRDGHSEEVE
+2964 
-2974 LTQTNGQWRFVP
+2974 
-2986 GSAWTDGDYTLTVTV
+2986 
-3001 KDEAGNIRHSA
+3001 
-3012 PLTVTIDTQITID
+3012 
-3025 HIELVNDSGI
+3025 
-3035 PDDNLT
+3035 
-3041 NNVRPHFQVTVPT
+3041 
-3054 DVNVVRLSIDGGKTW
+3054 VRLSIDGGKTW

-3083 TWLADVGEGKHT
+3083 TWLADVGEGKHI
-3095 LTVEATDKAGNK
+3095 LTVEATDKAGNQ
-3107 TTQQL
+3107 TTQKL
-3112 DFIIDTLLSEPT
+3112 DFIIDTMLSEPT
-3124 IVLDNTDDSGTKG
+3124 IVLDSTDDSGTKG
-3137 DNLTNVNKPTFLLGN
+3137 DNLTNANKPTFILGN

-3165 HGGTKEVLTAT
+3165 YGGTKEVLTAT

-3325 AMDSRDDTGA
+3325 TMDSRDDTGA

-3351 NIDADAHSVILR
+3351 NIDSDAQSVILR

-3405 GNVRQSTPLVVTV
+3405 GNVRQSTPLIVTV

-3472 TQGIEGVWGY
+3472 AQGIEGVWGY

-3620 IAIDRIE
+3620 IAIDHIE

-3718 LLTPTIELAPDQD
+3718 LMTPTIELAPDQD

-3848 VFDIHQVDSDVTR
+3848 VFDIRQVDSDVTR

-4263 DGRDYTIENTGG
+4263 DGRDYTIENTGE

-4309 RIEIDTQVQIDSVT
+4309 KIEIDTQVQIDSVT

-4529 NITSVTTPRFVIGN
+4529 NITSVTKPRFVIGN

-4550 VVIRINGVSYSVT
+4550 VVIRINGVSYPVT

-4897 DVTIDTE
+4897 DLTIDTE

-5300 LITNHN
+5300 LITSHN

-5381 IDNPAMVAG
+5381 IDNPVMMAG

-5404 TRPTFSIFGEMN
+5404 TRPAFSIYGEMN

-5472 TIDTFN
+5472 TIDTLN

-5527 NGLNVGEVWVNEK
+5527 NGLNVGEVWVNDK

-5582 IKVFTSELDDNKSSS
+5582 IQVFTSELDDNKSSS
-5597 KTEWWSNSDLIT
+5597 KTDWWSNSSTIT
-5609 MRGTGEIGA
+5609 MRGMGEIGA

-5627 TLATAVVAAT
+5627 TLATAVVAAN
-5637 GRWELSTDKLP
+5637 GQWELSTDQLP
-5648 EGTYDISL
+5648 EGKYDITLS
-5656 VIEDSA
+5656 IEDNA
-5662 GNRWE
+5662 GNRKE
-5667 DVREIFIDRTPPN
+5667 EVHEIFIDRTPPN

-5698 TAEAKSQLIITDSEG
+5698 TAEAKSQLIITDSNG

-5928 WNDGN
+5928 WNDGT

-5958 STVTVTADSQHDDA
+5958 STVTVTADSQHNDA

-5987 TVNAESATHLRTE
+5987 TVNAESATYLRTV
-6000 PSAAE
+6000 PSVAE
-6005 ESVVKVT
+6005 ESVVKET

-6039 SVPENIVNVSIMFEG
+6039 SVPENIVNVSVMFEG

-6088 DNDFLIK
+6088 DDDFLIK

-6111 MNVRGKTEDDI
+6111 MNARGKAEDDI

>member
-38 NITTPRGSVIIV
+38 NITTPHGSVIIV

-119 KQLDD
+119 KQLDE

-447 IKNDN
+447 IKNDS

-532 YFSAEIETTNDSGI
+532 YFSAEIETTDDSGI

-593 FTSDSVEGI
+593 FTSDSVEGV

-625 DTIAPVPPTVSLED
+625 DTVAPVPPTVSLED
-639 YVVLPNGIIL
+639 FVVLPNGIIL

-661 EPKSTILLMRDGK
+661 DPKSTILLMRDGK

-1065 DAMSDTQIGVA
+1065 DAASDTQIGVA

-1112 SAIFDFTIDT
+1112 SAVFDFTIDT

-1186 LFIPG
+1186 LFTPG

-1326 VIVLDSADDTG
+1326 VIVLNSADDTG
-1337 IQGDNMTNSTQPTF
+1337 VQGDNMTNSTQPTF

-1374 TFDATKGTGGWTFTP
+1374 TFDATKGVGGWTFTP
-1389 PTSWAD
+1389 TGGRAD

-1471 WFNATQSATPGVWDY
+1471 WFNATQNATPGVWDY

-1509 KATQTL
+1509 KTTQTL

-1712 QKLDFTIDTILS
+1712 QKLDFIIDTMLS

-1875 LTSDGV
+1875 LTPDGV

-1961 VVQVMRDGHSEEVE
+1961 VVQVMRDGHSEEVG

-2015 TVTIDTQITID
+2015 TVTIDTQIAID

-2044 VRPHFQVTVPTDV
+2044 VRPQFQVKVPTDV
-2057 NVVRLSID
+2057 NEVRLSID

-2101 TDKAGNKTTQQL
+2101 TDKAGNQTTQKL

-2133 SGTKGDHLT
+2133 SGIKGDNLT
-2142 NVNKPTFLLGNID
+2142 NANKPTFLLGNID

-2207 GNEKHS
+2207 GN
-2213 ASLTVTVDTQITIDV
+2213 
-2228 IELVNDNGIP
+2228 
-2238 GDNMTN
+2238 
-2244 DAHPQFR
+2244 
-2251 VTVPGDVNEVS
+2251 
-2262 LSIDGGVTW
+2262 
-2271 VKATQSAT
+2271 
-2279 PGVWNYT
+2279 
-2286 WPGTVP
+2286 
-2292 DGDYTLNVK
+2292 
-2301 ATDNAGN
+2301 
-2308 TVTETLHFT
+2308 
-2317 IDTTLSTPVIV
+2317 
-2328 LDSADDS
+2328 
-2335 GVHGDNMTNHT
+2335 
-2346 QPTFA
+2346 
-2351 LQHIDDDAVRVT
+2351 
-2363 VSVEHGGVTT
+2363 
-2373 TFDATKDAGGW
+2373 
-2384 TFTPTG
+2384 
-2390 AWADGDYTLSVS
+2390 
-2402 VEDKAGN
+2402 
-2409 TSHSASLT
+2409 
-2417 VTVDTQIAINN
+2417 
-2428 IELVN
+2428 
-2433 DSGIPDD
+2433 
-2440 NLTNNV
+2440 
-2446 RPHFQVTVPTDV
+2446 
-2458 NVVRLSIDGGKTWFN
+2458 
-2473 ATQSATPGVWDYIW
+2473 
-2487 PDDVADGGYTLT
+2487 
-2499 VEATD
+2499 
-2504 EAGNKAT
+2504 
-2511 QTLDF
+2511 
-2516 TIDTTL
+2516 
-2522 SVPTLSL
+2522 
-2529 DSADDSGIA
+2529 
-2538 GDNIT
+2538 
-2543 NVKTPGFTLNNID
+2543 
-2556 TDVSRV
+2556 
-2562 IVEVM
+2562 
-2567 HNGIKQEVP
+2567 
-2576 LVQTGGQWRFAPT
+2576 
-2589 SDWADG
+2589 
-2595 DYILT
+2595 
-2600 VKVEDRA
+2600 
-2607 GNVKQ
+2607 
-2612 SAPLTVTV
+2612 
-2620 DTHIAIDR
+2620 
-2628 IELVNDSGIPGDNLT
+2628 
-2643 NEARPHFQVTVPADV
+2643 
-2658 NGVRLSIDGG
+2658 
-2668 KTWFDATQSAT
+2668 
-2679 SGVWDYTWLT
+2679 
-2689 NVANGPHTLM
+2689 
-2699 VEASDKAGNKTTQK
+2699 
-2713 LDFTIDTILSEPTIT
+2713 
-2728 LDSADDSAAGDN
+2728 
-2740 ITNVKMPGFT
+2740 
-2750 LGNIDADVTKVVVTV
+2750 
-2765 AHDGKNQ
+2765 
-2772 QIELIKNGGVWRFTP
+2772 
-2787 GAAWTDGDYT
+2787 
-2797 LTVKVEDKAG
+2797 
-2807 NTNYS
+2807 
-2812 APLTVTIDTQTSIDR
+2812 
-2827 IELLNDTGIVG
+2827 
-2838 DNLTNEA
+2838 
-2845 RPQFHITVPTDVNS
+2845 
-2859 VQLSLDGGIN
+2859 
-2869 WVNATLTSDGVW
+2869 
-2881 EYIWPTDLVENT
+2881 
-2893 YTLTVK
+2893 
-2899 ATDVAGNTATETLN
+2899 
-2913 FIIDTTLSTP
+2913 
-2923 TITLDSAD
+2923 
-2931 DSGTANDNK
+2931 
-2940 TNVKTPGFIIGG
+2940 
-2952 IDSDVTQVVVQV
+2952 
-2964 MRDGHSEEVE
+2964 
-2974 LTQTNGQWRFVP
+2974 
-2986 GSAWTDGDYTLTVTV
+2986 
-3001 KDEAGNIRHSA
+3001 
-3012 PLTVTIDTQITID
+3012 
-3025 HIELVNDSGI
+3025 
-3035 PDDNLT
+3035 
-3041 NNVRPHFQVTVPT
+3041 
-3054 DVNVVRLSIDGGKTW
+3054 
-3069 FNATQSATP
+3069 
-3078 GVWDY
+3078 
-3083 TWLADVGEGKHT
+3083 
-3095 LTVEATDKAGNK
+3095 
-3107 TTQQL
+3107 
-3112 DFIIDTLLSEPT
+3112 
-3124 IVLDNTDDSGTKG
+3124 
-3137 DNLTNVNKPTFLLGN
+3137 
-3152 IDADARYVTVEVQ
+3152 
-3165 HGGTKEVLTAT
+3165 
-3176 KGATGI
+3176 
-3182 WSVTPTGTWADGD
+3182 
-3195 YTLTVRVEDDAGN
+3195 

-3220 TQITIDVIELVNDNG
+3220 AQITIDVIELVNDNG

-3325 AMDSRDDTGA
+3325 TMDSRDDTGA

-3351 NIDADAHSVILR
+3351 NIDSDAQSVILR

-3405 GNVRQSTPLVVTV
+3405 GNVRQSTPLIVTV

-3472 TQGIEGVWGY
+3472 AQGIEGVWGY

-3620 IAIDRIE
+3620 IAIDHIE
-3627 LVNDSGVPGDNVTKH
+3627 LVNDSGVPGDNITKH

-3693 TLTVEV
+3693 TLIVEV
-3699 TDGAGNKMTETL
+3699 TDGAGNKMTGTL
-3711 NFTIDIT
+3711 DFTIDIT

-3743 TQPVFVL
+3743 TQPIFVL

-3848 VFDIHQVDSDVTR
+3848 VFDIRQVDSDVTR

-3908 NVKESAPFEVRI
+3908 NVKESAPLEVRI

-3950 RIDVPGDVV
+3950 RIDVPGDVI

-4187 PDGQHTLLVDVT
+4187 PDGKHTLLVDVT

-4309 RIEIDTQVQIDSVT
+4309 QIEIDTQVQIDSVT

-4376 FTAGSALPDGHYTLH
+4376 FTAGSALSDGHYTLH

-4529 NITSVTTPRFVIGN
+4529 NITSVTKPRFVIGN

-4550 VVIRINGVSYSVT
+4550 VVIRINGVSYPVT

-4611 SVRMEPASDTGNSNS
+4611 SVRMEPASDTGSSNS

-4657 REVLKQ
+4657 REVLKH

-4720 PSIDDQHEATSLR
+4720 PSIDDQYEATSLR
-4733 PEFKGFAEAFST
+4733 PEFKGLAEAFST

-4826 TTNNKTPTLIGS
+4826 TTNNKTPTLVGN
-4838 TLPNTIVS
+4838 TLPNAIVS

-4969 NYELTFKVED
+4969 NYVLTFKVED

-5081 QQKEILIEHDTQ
+5081 QQKDILIEHDTQ

-5300 LITNHN
+5300 LITSHN

-5381 IDNPAMVAG
+5381 IDNPVMMAG

-5404 TRPTFSIFGEMN
+5404 TRPAFSIYGEMN

-5527 NGLNVGEVWVNEK
+5527 NGLNVGEVWVNDK

-5582 IKVFTSELDDNKSSS
+5582 IQVFTSELDDNKSSS
-5597 KTEWWSNSDLIT
+5597 KTDWWSNSSTIT
-5609 MRGTGEIGA
+5609 MRGMGEIGA

-5627 TLATAVVAAT
+5627 TLATAVVAAN
-5637 GRWELSTDKLP
+5637 GQWELSTDQLP
-5648 EGTYDISL
+5648 EGKYDITLS
-5656 VIEDSA
+5656 IEDNA
-5662 GNRWE
+5662 GNRKE
-5667 DVREIFIDRTPPN
+5667 EVHEIFIDRTPPN

-5698 TAEAKSQLIITDSEG
+5698 TAEAKSQLIITDSNG

-5759 EVPVISLSPDSDS
+5759 ETPVISLSPDSDS
-5772 GTVGDNITRDKQPT
+5772 GTVGDNITRDNQPT

-5867 GEDNGASDS
+5867 GEGNGASDS
-5876 DNVTNHTQPKFTL
+5876 DNVTNHNHTQPKFTL

-5928 WNDGN
+5928 WNDGT
-5933 YTLSVTVVDRAGNSQ
+5933 YTLSVTVVDRAGNSL
-5948 QSASLAVTVD
+5948 QSASLEVTVD

-5972 SDDATATAVTPPESE
+5972 SDDATPTAVTPPESE
-5987 TVNAESATHLRTE
+5987 TVNAESATHLRTV

-6005 ESVVKVT
+6005 ESVVKET

-6039 SVPENIVNVSIMFEG
+6039 SVPENIVNVSVMFEG

-6081 DVKFIDK
+6081 DVKFLDK
-6088 DNDFLIK
+6088 DDDFLIK

-6111 MNVRGKTEDDI
+6111 MNARGKTEDDI

-6136 GAIDVFAVNEVTLP
+6136 GAIEVFAVNEVTLP

>member
-38 NITTPRGSVIIV
+38 NITTPHGSVIIV

-104 GNGKRRNKKEEEELK
+104 GDGKRRNKKEEEELK
-119 KQLDD
+119 KQLDE

-129 KEADKAKEEA
+129 KEA

-447 IKNDN
+447 IKNDS

-532 YFSAEIETTNDSGI
+532 YFSAEIETTDDSGI

-593 FTSDSVEGI
+593 FTSDSVEGV

-625 DTIAPVPPTVSLED
+625 DTVAPVPPTVSLED
-639 YVVLPNGIIL
+639 FVVLPNGIIL

-1065 DAMSDTQIGVA
+1065 DAASDTQIGVA
-1076 TQQPDGSWAYT
+1076 TQRPDGSWAYT

-1112 SAIFDFTIDT
+1112 SAVFDFTIDT

-1186 LFIPG
+1186 LFTPG

-1326 VIVLDSADDTG
+1326 VIVLNSADDTG
-1337 IQGDNMTNSTQPTF
+1337 VQGDNMTNSTQPTF

-1374 TFDATKGTGGWTFTP
+1374 TFDATKGVGGWSFTP
-1389 PTSWAD
+1389 TGAWAD

-1430 ELVNDSGIPDD
+1430 ELVNDSGIPND

-1471 WFNATQSATPGVWDY
+1471 WFNATQNATPGGWDY

-1509 KATQTL
+1509 KTTQTL

-1545 VKTPGFTLNNIDT
+1545 VKTPGFTLNNIDA
-1558 DVSRVIV
+1558 DVSRVTV

-1637 IPGDN
+1637 IPDDN

-1676 QSATSGVWDY
+1676 QSATPGVWDY

-1712 QKLDFTIDTILS
+1712 QKLDFIIDTMLS

-1875 LTSDGV
+1875 LTPDGV

-2015 TVTIDTQITID
+2015 TVTIDTQIAID

-2031 NDSGIPDDNLTNN
+2031 NDSGIPDDNLTN
-2044 VRPHFQVTVPTDV
+2044 
-2057 NVVRLSID
+2057 
-2065 GGKTWFNATQSA
+2065 
-2077 TPGVWDYTWLADV
+2077 
-2090 GEGKHTLTVEA
+2090 EA
-2101 TDKAGNKTTQQL
+2101 
-2113 DFIIDTLL
+2113 
-2121 SEPTIVLDNTDD
+2121 
-2133 SGTKGDHLT
+2133 
-2142 NVNKPTFLLGNID
+2142 
-2155 ADARYVTVEVQHG
+2155 
-2168 GTKEVLTATKDA
+2168 
-2180 TGNWSV
+2180 
-2186 TPTGTWAD
+2186 
-2194 GDYTLTVRVEDEA
+2194 
-2207 GNEKHS
+2207 
-2213 ASLTVTVDTQITIDV
+2213 
-2228 IELVNDNGIP
+2228 
-2238 GDNMTN
+2238 
-2244 DAHPQFR
+2244 
-2251 VTVPGDVNEVS
+2251 
-2262 LSIDGGVTW
+2262 
-2271 VKATQSAT
+2271 
-2279 PGVWNYT
+2279 
-2286 WPGTVP
+2286 
-2292 DGDYTLNVK
+2292 
-2301 ATDNAGN
+2301 
-2308 TVTETLHFT
+2308 
-2317 IDTTLSTPVIV
+2317 
-2328 LDSADDS
+2328 
-2335 GVHGDNMTNHT
+2335 
-2346 QPTFA
+2346 
-2351 LQHIDDDAVRVT
+2351 
-2363 VSVEHGGVTT
+2363 
-2373 TFDATKDAGGW
+2373 
-2384 TFTPTG
+2384 
-2390 AWADGDYTLSVS
+2390 
-2402 VEDKAGN
+2402 
-2409 TSHSASLT
+2409 
-2417 VTVDTQIAINN
+2417 
-2428 IELVN
+2428 
-2433 DSGIPDD
+2433 
-2440 NLTNNV
+2440 
-2446 RPHFQVTVPTDV
+2446 
-2458 NVVRLSIDGGKTWFN
+2458 
-2473 ATQSATPGVWDYIW
+2473 
-2487 PDDVADGGYTLT
+2487 
-2499 VEATD
+2499 
-2504 EAGNKAT
+2504 
-2511 QTLDF
+2511 
-2516 TIDTTL
+2516 
-2522 SVPTLSL
+2522 
-2529 DSADDSGIA
+2529 
-2538 GDNIT
+2538 
-2543 NVKTPGFTLNNID
+2543 
-2556 TDVSRV
+2556 
-2562 IVEVM
+2562 
-2567 HNGIKQEVP
+2567 
-2576 LVQTGGQWRFAPT
+2576 
-2589 SDWADG
+2589 
-2595 DYILT
+2595 
-2600 VKVEDRA
+2600 
-2607 GNVKQ
+2607 
-2612 SAPLTVTV
+2612 
-2620 DTHIAIDR
+2620 
-2628 IELVNDSGIPGDNLT
+2628 
-2643 NEARPHFQVTVPADV
+2643 
-2658 NGVRLSIDGG
+2658 
-2668 KTWFDATQSAT
+2668 
-2679 SGVWDYTWLT
+2679 
-2689 NVANGPHTLM
+2689 
-2699 VEASDKAGNKTTQK
+2699 
-2713 LDFTIDTILSEPTIT
+2713 
-2728 LDSADDSAAGDN
+2728 
-2740 ITNVKMPGFT
+2740 
-2750 LGNIDADVTKVVVTV
+2750 
-2765 AHDGKNQ
+2765 
-2772 QIELIKNGGVWRFTP
+2772 
-2787 GAAWTDGDYT
+2787 
-2797 LTVKVEDKAG
+2797 
-2807 NTNYS
+2807 
-2812 APLTVTIDTQTSIDR
+2812 
-2827 IELLNDTGIVG
+2827 
-2838 DNLTNEA
+2838 
-2845 RPQFHITVPTDVNS
+2845 
-2859 VQLSLDGGIN
+2859 
-2869 WVNATLTSDGVW
+2869 
-2881 EYIWPTDLVENT
+2881 
-2893 YTLTVK
+2893 
-2899 ATDVAGNTATETLN
+2899 
-2913 FIIDTTLSTP
+2913 
-2923 TITLDSAD
+2923 
-2931 DSGTANDNK
+2931 
-2940 TNVKTPGFIIGG
+2940 
-2952 IDSDVTQVVVQV
+2952 
-2964 MRDGHSEEVE
+2964 
-2974 LTQTNGQWRFVP
+2974 
-2986 GSAWTDGDYTLTVTV
+2986 
-3001 KDEAGNIRHSA
+3001 
-3012 PLTVTIDTQITID
+3012 
-3025 HIELVNDSGI
+3025 
-3035 PDDNLT
+3035 
-3041 NNVRPHFQVTVPT
+3041 RPHFQVTVPT

-3195 YTLTVRVEDDAGN
+3195 YTLTVRVEDEAGN

-3220 TQITIDVIELVNDNG
+3220 TQITIDAIELVNDNG

-3325 AMDSRDDTGA
+3325 TMDSRDDTGA

-3351 NIDADAHSVILR
+3351 NIDSDAQSVILR

-3405 GNVRQSTPLVVTV
+3405 GNVRQSTPLIVTV

-3472 TQGIEGVWGY
+3472 AQGIEGVWGY

-3620 IAIDRIE
+3620 IAIDHIE
-3627 LVNDSGVPGDNVTKH
+3627 LVNDSGVPGDNITKH

-3693 TLTVEV
+3693 TLIVEV
-3699 TDGAGNKMTETL
+3699 TDGAGNKMTGTL
-3711 NFTIDIT
+3711 DFTIDIT

-3848 VFDIHQVDSDVTR
+3848 VFDIRQVDSDVTR

-3950 RIDVPGDVV
+3950 RIDVPGDVI

-3994 YTLRVEATDEAG
+3994 YTLRVEATDQAG

-4187 PDGQHTLLVDVT
+4187 PDGKHTLLVDVT

-4309 RIEIDTQVQIDSVT
+4309 QIEIDTQVQIDSVT

-4529 NITSVTTPRFVIGN
+4529 NITSVTKPRFVIGN

-4550 VVIRINGVSYSVT
+4550 VVIRINGVSYPVT

-4611 SVRMEPASDTGNSNS
+4611 SVRMEPASDTGSSNS

-4657 REVLKQ
+4657 REVLKH

-4720 PSIDDQHEATSLR
+4720 PSIDDQYEATSLR
-4733 PEFKGFAEAFST
+4733 PEFKGLAEAFST

-4826 TTNNKTPTLIGS
+4826 TTNNKTPTLVGN
-4838 TLPNTIVS
+4838 TLPNAIVS

-4969 NYELTFKVED
+4969 NYVLTFKVED

-5081 QQKEILIEHDTQ
+5081 QQKDILIEHDTQ

-5300 LITNHN
+5300 LITSHN

-5381 IDNPAMVAG
+5381 IDNPVMMAG

-5404 TRPTFSIFGEMN
+5404 TRPAFSIYGEMN

-5527 NGLNVGEVWVNEK
+5527 NGLNVGEVWVNDK

-5582 IKVFTSELDDNKSSS
+5582 IQVFTSELDDNKSSS
-5597 KTEWWSNSDLIT
+5597 KTDWWSNSSTIT
-5609 MRGTGEIGA
+5609 MRGMGEIGA

-5627 TLATAVVAAT
+5627 TLATAVVAAN
-5637 GRWELSTDKLP
+5637 GQWELSTDQLP
-5648 EGTYDISL
+5648 EGKYDITLS
-5656 VIEDSA
+5656 IEDNA
-5662 GNRWE
+5662 GNRKE
-5667 DVREIFIDRTPPN
+5667 EVHEIFIDRTPPN

-5698 TAEAKSQLIITDSEG
+5698 TAEAKSQLIITDSNG

-5759 EVPVISLSPDSDS
+5759 ETPVISLSPDSDS
-5772 GTVGDNITRDKQPT
+5772 GTVGDNITRDNQPT

-5867 GEDNGASDS
+5867 GEGNGASDS
-5876 DNVTNHTQPKFTL
+5876 DNVTNHNHTQPKFTL

-5928 WNDGN
+5928 WNDGT
-5933 YTLSVTVVDRAGNSQ
+5933 YTLSVTVVDRAGNSL
-5948 QSASLAVTVD
+5948 QSASLEVTVD

-5972 SDDATATAVTPPESE
+5972 SDDATPTAVTPPESE
-5987 TVNAESATHLRTE
+5987 TVNAESATHLRTV

-6005 ESVVKVT
+6005 ESVVKET

-6039 SVPENIVNVSIMFEG
+6039 SVPENIVNVSVMFEG

-6081 DVKFIDK
+6081 DVKFLDK
-6088 DNDFLIK
+6088 DDDFLIK

-6111 MNVRGKTEDDI
+6111 MNARGKTEDDI

-6136 GAIDVFAVNEVTLP
+6136 GAIEVFAVNEVTLP

>member
-38 NITTPRGSVIIV
+38 NITTPHGSVIIV

-532 YFSAEIETTNDSGI
+532 YFSAEIETTDDSGI

-593 FTSDSVEGI
+593 FTSDSVEGV

-625 DTIAPVPPTVSLED
+625 DTVAPVPPTVSLED
-639 YVVLPNGIIL
+639 FVVLPNGIIL

-695 LQGAYDIEIISQD
+695 LQGSYDIEIISQD

-1035 GISDDNLTNIVKPTL
+1035 GIADDNLTNIVKPTL

-1112 SAIFDFTIDT
+1112 SAVFDFTIDT

-1186 LFIPG
+1186 LFTPG

-1209 GNTNYSAP
+1209 GNTSYSAP

-1374 TFDATKGTGGWTFTP
+1374 TFDATKGTGGWSFTP
-1389 PTSWAD
+1389 TGAWAD

-1430 ELVNDSGIPDD
+1430 ELVNDSGIPND

-1471 WFNATQSATPGVWDY
+1471 WFNATQSATPGAWDY

-1497 TLTVEATDEAGN
+1497 TLTVEATDKAGN
-1509 KATQTL
+1509 KTTQEL

-2121 SEPTIVLDNTDD
+2121 SEPTIVLDSTDD

-2317 IDTTLSTPVIV
+2317 IDTTLSVPVIV
-2328 LDSADDS
+2328 LNSADDT
-2335 GVHGDNMTNHT
+2335 GVQGDNMTNST

-2373 TFDATKDAGGW
+2373 TFDATKGVGGW
-2384 TFTPTG
+2384 SFTPTG

-2446 RPHFQVTVPTDV
+2446 RPHFQVKVPTDV
-2458 NVVRLSIDGGKTWFN
+2458 N
-2473 ATQSATPGVWDYIW
+2473 
-2487 PDDVADGGYTLT
+2487 
-2499 VEATD
+2499 E
-2504 EAGNKAT
+2504 
-2511 QTLDF
+2511 
-2516 TIDTTL
+2516 
-2522 SVPTLSL
+2522 
-2529 DSADDSGIA
+2529 
-2538 GDNIT
+2538 
-2543 NVKTPGFTLNNID
+2543 
-2556 TDVSRV
+2556 
-2562 IVEVM
+2562 
-2567 HNGIKQEVP
+2567 
-2576 LVQTGGQWRFAPT
+2576 
-2589 SDWADG
+2589 
-2595 DYILT
+2595 
-2600 VKVEDRA
+2600 
-2607 GNVKQ
+2607 
-2612 SAPLTVTV
+2612 
-2620 DTHIAIDR
+2620 
-2628 IELVNDSGIPGDNLT
+2628 
-2643 NEARPHFQVTVPADV
+2643 
-2658 NGVRLSIDGG
+2658 
-2668 KTWFDATQSAT
+2668 
-2679 SGVWDYTWLT
+2679 
-2689 NVANGPHTLM
+2689 
-2699 VEASDKAGNKTTQK
+2699 
-2713 LDFTIDTILSEPTIT
+2713 
-2728 LDSADDSAAGDN
+2728 
-2740 ITNVKMPGFT
+2740 
-2750 LGNIDADVTKVVVTV
+2750 
-2765 AHDGKNQ
+2765 
-2772 QIELIKNGGVWRFTP
+2772 
-2787 GAAWTDGDYT
+2787 
-2797 LTVKVEDKAG
+2797 
-2807 NTNYS
+2807 
-2812 APLTVTIDTQTSIDR
+2812 
-2827 IELLNDTGIVG
+2827 
-2838 DNLTNEA
+2838 
-2845 RPQFHITVPTDVNS
+2845 
-2859 VQLSLDGGIN
+2859 
-2869 WVNATLTSDGVW
+2869 
-2881 EYIWPTDLVENT
+2881 
-2893 YTLTVK
+2893 
-2899 ATDVAGNTATETLN
+2899 
-2913 FIIDTTLSTP
+2913 
-2923 TITLDSAD
+2923 
-2931 DSGTANDNK
+2931 
-2940 TNVKTPGFIIGG
+2940 
-2952 IDSDVTQVVVQV
+2952 
-2964 MRDGHSEEVE
+2964 
-2974 LTQTNGQWRFVP
+2974 
-2986 GSAWTDGDYTLTVTV
+2986 
-3001 KDEAGNIRHSA
+3001 
-3012 PLTVTIDTQITID
+3012 
-3025 HIELVNDSGI
+3025 
-3035 PDDNLT
+3035 
-3041 NNVRPHFQVTVPT
+3041 
-3054 DVNVVRLSIDGGKTW
+3054 VRLSIDGGKTW

-3095 LTVEATDKAGNK
+3095 LTVEATDKAGNQ
-3107 TTQQL
+3107 TTQKL
-3112 DFIIDTLLSEPT
+3112 DFIIDTMLSEPT
-3124 IVLDNTDDSGTKG
+3124 IVLDSTDDSGTKG
-3137 DNLTNVNKPTFLLGN
+3137 DNLTNANKPTFILGN

-3165 HGGTKEVLTAT
+3165 YGGTKEVLTAT

-3393 SYTLTVEVTDNA
+3393 SYTLTVEVQDNA

-3523 IALDST
+3523 IELDST

-3718 LLTPTIELAPDQD
+3718 LMTPTIELAPDQD

-3848 VFDIHQVDSDVTR
+3848 VFDIRQVDSDVTR

-4309 RIEIDTQVQIDSVT
+4309 KIEIDTQVQIDSVT

-4529 NITSVTTPRFVIGN
+4529 NITSVTKPRFVIGN

-4550 VVIRINGVSYSVT
+4550 VVIRINGVSYPVT

-4826 TTNNKTPTLIGS
+4826 TTNNKTPTLVGN
-4838 TLPNTIVS
+4838 TLPNAIVS

-4969 NYELTFKVED
+4969 NYVLTFKVED

-5036 TIRNPQGVVIATLV
+5036 TIRSPQGVVIATLV

-5069 FVVVSEDKAGNS
+5069 FFVVSEDKAGNS
-5081 QQKEILIEHDTQ
+5081 QQKDILIEHDTQ

-5404 TRPTFSIFGEMN
+5404 TRPTFSISGEMN

-5582 IKVFTSELDDNKSSS
+5582 IQVFTSELDDNKSSS
-5597 KTEWWSNSDLIT
+5597 KTDWWSNSSTIT
-5609 MRGTGEIGA
+5609 MRGMGEIGA

-5627 TLATAVVAAT
+5627 TLATAVVAAN
-5637 GRWELSTDKLP
+5637 GQWELSTDQLP
-5648 EGTYDISL
+5648 EGKYDITLS
-5656 VIEDSA
+5656 IEDNA
-5662 GNRWE
+5662 GNRKE
-5667 DVREIFIDRTPPN
+5667 EVHEIFIDRTPPN

-5698 TAEAKSQLIITDSEG
+5698 TAEAKSQLIITDSNG

-5826 ADGSYTI
+5826 TDGSYTI

-5928 WNDGN
+5928 WNDGT

-5987 TVNAESATHLRTE
+5987 TVNAESATHLRTV

-6005 ESVVKVT
+6005 ESVVKET

-6039 SVPENIVNVSIMFEG
+6039 SVPENIVNVSVMFEG

>member
-38 NITTPRGSVIIV
+38 NITTPHGSVIIV

-447 IKNDN
+447 IKNDS

-593 FTSDSVEGI
+593 FTSDSVEGV

-625 DTIAPVPPTVSLED
+625 DTVAPVPPTVSLED
-639 YVVLPNGIIL
+639 FVVLPNGIIL

-1065 DAMSDTQIGVA
+1065 DAASDTQIGVA

-1112 SAIFDFTIDT
+1112 SAVFDFTIDT

-1186 LFIPG
+1186 LFTPG

-1326 VIVLDSADDTG
+1326 VIVLNSADDTG
-1337 IQGDNMTNSTQPTF
+1337 VQGDNMTNSTQPTF

-1374 TFDATKGTGGWTFTP
+1374 TFDATKGTGGWSFTP
-1389 PTSWAD
+1389 TGAWAD

-1430 ELVNDSGIPDD
+1430 ELVNDSGIPND

-1471 WFNATQSATPGVWDY
+1471 WFNATQNATPGVWDY

-1509 KATQTL
+1509 KTTQTL

-1712 QKLDFTIDTILS
+1712 QKLDFIIDTMLS

-2015 TVTIDTQITID
+2015 TVTIDTQIAID

-2031 NDSGIPDDNLTNN
+2031 NDSGIPDDNLTNEA
-2044 VRPHFQVTVPTDV
+2044 RPHFQVTVPTDV

-2113 DFIIDTLL
+2113 DFIIDTML

-2133 SGTKGDHLT
+2133 SGTKGDNLT

-2213 ASLTVTVDTQITIDV
+2213 ASLTVTVDTQITIDA

-2328 LDSADDS
+2328 LDSADDT
-2335 GVHGDNMTNHT
+2335 GIQGDNMTNRT
-2346 QPTFA
+2346 QPTFN

-2373 TFDATKDAGGW
+2373 TFDATKGVGGW
-2384 TFTPTG
+2384 TFTPPTSWG
-2390 AWADGDYTLSVS
+2390 AGDYTLSVS

-2446 RPHFQVTVPTDV
+2446 RPHFQVKVPTDV
-2458 NVVRLSIDGGKTWFN
+2458 N
-2473 ATQSATPGVWDYIW
+2473 
-2487 PDDVADGGYTLT
+2487 
-2499 VEATD
+2499 E
-2504 EAGNKAT
+2504 
-2511 QTLDF
+2511 
-2516 TIDTTL
+2516 
-2522 SVPTLSL
+2522 
-2529 DSADDSGIA
+2529 
-2538 GDNIT
+2538 
-2543 NVKTPGFTLNNID
+2543 
-2556 TDVSRV
+2556 
-2562 IVEVM
+2562 
-2567 HNGIKQEVP
+2567 
-2576 LVQTGGQWRFAPT
+2576 
-2589 SDWADG
+2589 
-2595 DYILT
+2595 
-2600 VKVEDRA
+2600 
-2607 GNVKQ
+2607 
-2612 SAPLTVTV
+2612 
-2620 DTHIAIDR
+2620 
-2628 IELVNDSGIPGDNLT
+2628 
-2643 NEARPHFQVTVPADV
+2643 
-2658 NGVRLSIDGG
+2658 
-2668 KTWFDATQSAT
+2668 
-2679 SGVWDYTWLT
+2679 
-2689 NVANGPHTLM
+2689 
-2699 VEASDKAGNKTTQK
+2699 
-2713 LDFTIDTILSEPTIT
+2713 
-2728 LDSADDSAAGDN
+2728 
-2740 ITNVKMPGFT
+2740 
-2750 LGNIDADVTKVVVTV
+2750 
-2765 AHDGKNQ
+2765 
-2772 QIELIKNGGVWRFTP
+2772 
-2787 GAAWTDGDYT
+2787 
-2797 LTVKVEDKAG
+2797 
-2807 NTNYS
+2807 
-2812 APLTVTIDTQTSIDR
+2812 
-2827 IELLNDTGIVG
+2827 
-2838 DNLTNEA
+2838 
-2845 RPQFHITVPTDVNS
+2845 
-2859 VQLSLDGGIN
+2859 
-2869 WVNATLTSDGVW
+2869 
-2881 EYIWPTDLVENT
+2881 
-2893 YTLTVK
+2893 
-2899 ATDVAGNTATETLN
+2899 
-2913 FIIDTTLSTP
+2913 
-2923 TITLDSAD
+2923 
-2931 DSGTANDNK
+2931 
-2940 TNVKTPGFIIGG
+2940 
-2952 IDSDVTQVVVQV
+2952 
-2964 MRDGHSEEVE
+2964 
-2974 LTQTNGQWRFVP
+2974 
-2986 GSAWTDGDYTLTVTV
+2986 
-3001 KDEAGNIRHSA
+3001 
-3012 PLTVTIDTQITID
+3012 
-3025 HIELVNDSGI
+3025 
-3035 PDDNLT
+3035 
-3041 NNVRPHFQVTVPT
+3041 
-3054 DVNVVRLSIDGGKTW
+3054 VRLSIDGGKTW

-3095 LTVEATDKAGNK
+3095 LTVEATDKAGNQ
-3107 TTQQL
+3107 TTQKL
-3112 DFIIDTLLSEPT
+3112 DFIIDTMLSEPT
-3124 IVLDNTDDSGTKG
+3124 IVLDSTDDSGTKG
-3137 DNLTNVNKPTFLLGN
+3137 DNLTNANKPTFILGN

-3165 HGGTKEVLTAT
+3165 YGGTKEVLTAT

-3405 GNVRQSTPLVVTV
+3405 GNVRQSTPLIVTV

-3472 TQGIEGVWGY
+3472 AQGIEGVWGY

-3620 IAIDRIE
+3620 IAIDHIE

-3693 TLTVEV
+3693 TLIVEV
-3699 TDGAGNKMTETL
+3699 TDGAGNKMTGTL
-3711 NFTIDIT
+3711 DFTIDIT

-3848 VFDIHQVDSDVTR
+3848 VFDIRQVDSDVTR

-4309 RIEIDTQVQIDSVT
+4309 KIEIDTQVQIDSVT

-4529 NITSVTTPRFVIGN
+4529 NITSVTKPRFVIGN

-4550 VVIRINGVSYSVT
+4550 VVIRINGVSYPVT

-4897 DVTIDTE
+4897 DLTIDTE

-5015 DWITNKSHVTI
+5015 DWITNKSHVAI

-5081 QQKEILIEHDTQ
+5081 QQKDILIEHDTQ

-5300 LITNHN
+5300 LITSHN

-5381 IDNPAMVAG
+5381 IDNPVMMAG

-5404 TRPTFSIFGEMN
+5404 TRPAFSIYGEMN

-5472 TIDTFN
+5472 TIDTLN

-5527 NGLNVGEVWVNEK
+5527 NGLNVGEVWVNDK

-5582 IKVFTSELDDNKSSS
+5582 IQVFTSELDDNKSSS
-5597 KTEWWSNSDLIT
+5597 KTDWWSNSSTIT
-5609 MRGTGEIGA
+5609 MRGMGEIGA

-5627 TLATAVVAAT
+5627 TLATAVVAAN
-5637 GRWELSTDKLP
+5637 GKWELSTDQLP
-5648 EGTYDISL
+5648 EGKYDITLS
-5656 VIEDSA
+5656 IEDNA
-5662 GNRWE
+5662 GNRKE
-5667 DVREIFIDRTPPN
+5667 EVHEIFIDRTPPN

-5698 TAEAKSQLIITDSEG
+5698 TAEAKSQLIITDSNG

-5928 WNDGN
+5928 WNDGT

-5958 STVTVTADSQHDDA
+5958 STVTVTADSQRNDA

-5987 TVNAESATHLRTE
+5987 TVNAESATHLRTV
-6000 PSAAE
+6000 PSVAE
-6005 ESVVKVT
+6005 ESVVKET

-6039 SVPENIVNVSIMFEG
+6039 SVPENIVNVSVMFEG

-6088 DNDFLIK
+6088 DDDFLIK

-6111 MNVRGKTEDDI
+6111 MNARGKTEDDI